1 MGNLGKNRKKFLALA
16 IALSLQ
22 MQAVI
27 PCYAAVTAEA
37 GGANVN
43 GNIINIVKPDSNGL
57 SHNKFTDFNVAGNG
71 IVFNNHTGSAQYNS
85 QLAGALNANANLQG
99 NAAKL
104 ILTEVTG
111 TGKTNLN
118 GMLEIA
124 GTKADLVIAN
134 PNGIVGKGFGFINV
148 GRATLTTGVPDW
160 GADGKLN
167 GFSVAKGTIDIQNAG
182 LTEDQR
188 TDYRPDKLDIM
199 ASAIKINDELWA
211 NEAINVVA
219 GSNEVKY
226 NADGS
231 LEVQK
236 TTATA
241 EKPQVAL
248 DVAALGGMYAG
259 RIMLVGTE
267 KGLGMNIGGNLK
279 AQENLSITND
289 GRIVF
294 TKNAGSNNSA
304 DGLPNKD
311 YTYLTSDGTVMVSST
326 EDIENSGVITA
337 QKDMTL
343 TVGGKLTN
351 SGTLE
356 AGAAYTAEEEE
367 ENPKFL
373 QDAAALRI
381 TADEIA
387 NSGNINASSILHVAS
402 AKAINNDGYM
412 HSSGEASIS
421 AGGILSGSGSIGA
434 KSSVNVTAD
443 KLTLNKN
450 NIYTIGADGKINNTT
465 GVSITEINPDKPVIP
480 ATPNP
485 EALREAEDF
494 KAPALPDIAQASG
507 VAATVKK
514 DKISD
519 DDLDLVA
526 DANANGK
533 YKPIIDKAANGVDLV
548 QIAEVNGNGVS
559 RNLYSDFNIKSTGL
573 ILNNATTYTKTELGG
588 YIDRNMF
595 LAGKGARVILNEV
608 TSSNASTL
616 SGYLEVAGNKASVVI
631 ANVNG
636 ISVNGLGFIN
646 TDNVVLSTGAV
657 TNWADGSF
665 KFSDNKGDM
674 IIAGDGL
681 NARNPK
687 QLEIFTSNLQVD
699 QSEVYTNELHI
710 SADGLLQNTGKI
722 AATENMHINAGALKN
737 SSLGYIEA
745 QKNLTATVSGDVEQ
759 DKATLKAG
767 EALKVSAA
775 KLSNT
780 NNSLISAG
788 NDADINIAASI
799 SNNKSIIL
807 AGNDLDVRA
816 ADFIN
821 QDTALVNYG
830 QNGTLAVANRF
841 ANDGATISTDSNNAL
856 TKITTTDFSNTNK
869 GAFVSKGSLQLEAS
883 NTLNNN
889 YANIYVSGDGEI
901 KAGML
906 LNSNLANLHTGGDA
920 KITADTMRS
929 SKASVDV
936 QGNLEADLGSFTNQ
950 DSAYFGV
957 GKNAAINTSN
967 DFTNKDLGNI
977 FVTKDLTINSIGDFL
992 NEDGLIA
999 VGASGTISAT
1009 NITNQ
1014 NKAGVKQGSL
1024 INAAGDL
1031 SLTAEDT
1038 VLNRSSDIE
1047 SEGNISIKAKNL
1059 VNKKEI
1065 FETSFKESHE
1075 DISYKI
1081 PHLNAPNYYDAV
1093 RKFDRQIL
1101 TAQIDK
1107 ETADANIIASGN
1119 IKIDLDKDL
1128 TNHYSKIKAGK
1139 NLTVNAG
1146 GTVENVGYQGTIHY
1160 YDRGNDYHY
1169 WKYKKHRRMHIRC
1182 RWVYGTTVIP
1192 YYDHTMRDEEGTDSE
1207 RLSLLSGVSGVKIYA
1222 TDIVNRTHQAK
1233 GKVGDLPESDAY
1245 FKTDADKHLTDE
1257 TLYKE
1262 KQDVSTSVEGK
1273 ADDKAAAGK
1282 DNNTGDKMT
1291 DISSLHINSKIFK
1304 LTDDATAKYLI
1315 ETNKKFAD
1323 YHEFLSSD
1331 YLLERVKADPE
1342 KVGKRL
1348 GDGYFE
1354 QQFVLQQIGTLT
1366 GKKYLGDYGSD
1377 MEQFAALMNAGA
1389 VIAEEMNLKVGVAL
1403 TAEQMASLT
1412 TDIVWLVEEV
1422 VNGQKVLVPEVFLA
1436 QVRSEDLRP
1445 DGALIVGGEVE
1456 LYSKQDIKN
1465 MGNIKSDGT
1474 VALRAENVSNKGDI
1488 ASENLAVKAEKNIT
1502 NSGTMR
1508 AKADALLQAEN
1519 ITNEATVS
1527 KKQYKEL
1534 NQKKLEATGSIS
1546 AGQNLT
1552 LEAGKNITNKGANLT
1567 AGKDLTLNAND
1578 VDIVTVANEKHVAV
1592 AYGSSSAEIH
1602 DVQHQQSA
1610 LSGENIRLNT
1620 KKDISIAGGV
1630 LSAKNDVAL
1639 NAKGDVNI
1647 NAVKDLYSEES
1658 EVGNRGGSYY
1668 NHNKQ
1673 VDEAVKGTTIA
1684 AKNDIS
1690 IASGKDINI
1699 KGSNVA
1705 SEAGKADLA
1714 AENNINIANA
1724 TEYHECLHEE
1734 HNKVSG
1740 LLSSKTTDIYD
1751 YSRQNTVV
1759 GSNVSAGEIA
1769 ISSKKDTN
1777 LTGSN
1782 VVADNDVSVKTGGNL
1797 NIGSAE
1803 QTSESEYIKS
1813 VKKSGILSGGGLGF
1827 TIGKEKQKDQYA
1839 NQNTE
1844 QVGSTVGSVKGN
1856 VNLDADKAANVKG
1869 STVVAGKDI
1878 NITGENVKI
1887 ENSDSIYN
1895 AQEKHEFKRTGL
1907 SVSVG
1912 GEAVNKVN
1920 EVVNHVERANQ
1931 VNDKR
1936 LAALHGYK
1944 AIESV
1949 EKNIGMLKDAVK
1961 NPSQGLSLNVSVGSS
1976 QSRIESKST
1985 TVVANGSNVKAAGD
1999 VKITST
2005 EKDIN
2010 ITGSNVEGKDVTLN
2024 AKENLN
2030 ITASKN
2036 TNKTEQ
2042 NSKSSS
2048 ASVGVGFDIAT
2059 GQVSSVTISGSKSKG
2074 EVDANS
2080 TSYNESTVKADKK
2093 LDFTSA
2099 KDTNIKGGNL
2109 SGEKIAGNVGG
2120 DLNIESKQDKNSYK
2134 EKNSSAGFGVGIDL
2148 SGKNKNDGIATTD
2161 KKDKASNADKT
2172 GIFGSATKSN
2182 VDSNYESVTNQSGI
2196 YAGKEGFDIRVEA
2209 NTDLKGGIISS
2220 EAEKDKNKISTGTLT
2235 YEDIKNKAEYEAGSI
2250 GINVDTSKNAKNKDA
2265 GVTPN
2270 IGVGAK
2276 DDAES
2281 VTKATVSEGEIEIR
2295 DKGHQKQDLKDLNRD
2310 TQNSLNK
2317 LGEIFDKTKVE
2328 ERQELAGLFGEI
2340 AYKAV
2345 GDLAIKNGWQ
2355 EGSAEKNALHALV
2368 GGIMSEL
2375 TNSGFLAGA
2384 SGAMINEIIQDK
2396 LRDMFKD
2403 NPAMHQWASALIGGV
2418 VAQVA
2423 ADNAQVGSA
2432 TASSGTKNN
2441 YLTHEQLEKYNSE
2454 IEAIEKDDSLTE
2466 EEKKDA
2472 KKIIDLKYDL
2482 ISALQDR
2489 EWLSRFN
2496 SKINVI
2502 QLKNGEYEIKG
2513 ETFYVGYNKDGSPA
2527 FLSTGTTYGIKD
2539 DNLNDLLQKIIPG
2552 DKIQFPDGSKFYIQP
2567 NGQLFEEDNVG
2578 FLMPFKMISFD
2589 TNAVVDKRNMFV
2601 YDATIS
2607 SNLKNDAGELI
2618 TGVASSIGGLLAGYE
2633 LAKLAITSGND
2644 SGILVGAIVVAMNA
2658 NELVISGTSGY
2669 KNLFNH
2675 NISTVN
2681 FIKDSVLAGSEN
2693 EKIYNSL
2700 NTATQMIGIIGDC
2713 QQFYKL
2719 IEEGK
2724 LRNIDWDKIIYDKK
2738 ERDELTSILNSYNL
2752 GLDIKTVGDILNK

>member
-22 MQAVI
+22 MQAVM

-182 LTEDQR
+182 LTEDRR

-199 ASAIKINDELWA
+199 ARAIKINDELWA

-236 TTATA
+236 TSATA

-294 TKNAGSNNSA
+294 TKNSGSSSNA
-304 DGLPNKD
+304 TDGLQNQD
-311 YTYLTSDGTVMVSST
+311 YTSLTSDGTVMVSST

-434 KSSVNVTAD
+434 KSSVNVQAD

-485 EALREAEDF
+485 EAPREAEDF

-519 DDLDLVA
+519 NDIDLVA

-573 ILNNATTYTKTELGG
+573 ILNNATKYTKTELGG

-616 SGYLEVAGNKASVVI
+616 NGYLEVAGNKASVVI
-631 ANVNG
+631 ANANG

-657 TNWADGSF
+657 TNWADGNL
-665 KFSDNKGDM
+665 KFGNNKGDM

-681 NARNPK
+681 NARTPK
-687 QLEIFTSNLQVD
+687 QLEIFTNNLQVD
-699 QSEVYTNELHI
+699 KSEVYTNELHI

-745 QKNLTATVSGDVEQ
+745 QKNLTAAVSGDVEL

-767 EALKVSAA
+767 NNLQLRANALK
-775 KLSNT
+775 NT
-780 NNSLISAG
+780 NNSLLSAA

-830 QNGTLAVANRF
+830 QNGTLAVANKF
-841 ANDGATISTDSNNAL
+841 ANDGATISADGSSAL
-856 TKITTTDFSNTNK
+856 TKITATDFSNTNK
-869 GAFVSKGSLQLEAS
+869 GVFISKGSLQLEAS

-906 LNSNLANLHTGGDA
+906 LNSNLANLHTGRDA
-920 KITADTMRS
+920 KITANS
-929 SKASVDV
+929 LQNSKASVDV
-936 QGNLEADLGSFTNQ
+936 QGNMEADLGSLTNQ
-950 DSAYFGV
+950 DSAYLGV
-957 GKNAAINTSN
+957 GKNAVINTSN
-967 DFTNKDLGNI
+967 DFINKDLGNI

-992 NEDGLIA
+992 NEDGLVAI
-999 VGASGTISAT
+999 GGSGTISAN

-1014 NKAGVKQGSL
+1014 NKVGVKQGSL
-1024 INAAGDL
+1024 INAVGDL

-1119 IKIDLDKDL
+1119 INIDLDKDL

-1169 WKYKKHRRMHIRC
+1169 WKYKKHRRMHVRC

-1207 RLSLLSGVSGVKIYA
+1207 RLSLLSGVGGVKINA
-1222 TDIVNRTHQAK
+1222 ADIVNKTHQAK

-1257 TLYKE
+1257 KLYKE

-1282 DNNTGDKMT
+1282 DNNTGDKMM

-1389 VIAEEMNLKVGVAL
+1389 VVAEAMDLKVGVAL

-1422 VNGQKVLVPEVFLA
+1422 VNGEKVLVPEVFLA
-1436 QVRSEDLRP
+1436 HVRSEDLRP

-1488 ASENLAVKAEKNIT
+1488 AGKNLKIKAEKNIT

-1508 AKADALLQAEN
+1508 AKANALLQAEN

-1552 LEAGKNITNKGANLT
+1552 LEAGNSITNRGANLT
-1567 AGKDLTLNAND
+1567 AGKDLSLNAENI
-1578 VDIVTVANEKHVAV
+1578 DIVTVAKEKHVAV

-1610 LSGENIRLNT
+1610 LSGENIRLNA
-1620 KKDISIAGGV
+1620 KKDISIAGGI
-1630 LSAKNDVAL
+1630 LSAKNDVEL
-1639 NAKGDVNI
+1639 NAKGDVNLT
-1647 NAVKDLYSEES
+1647 AGKDLYSEES

-1690 IASGKDINI
+1690 IASGNDINI

-1714 AENNINIANA
+1714 AENNINIANE
-1724 TEYHECLHEE
+1724 TEYHERLHEY
-1734 HNKVSG
+1734 HSKVSG
-1740 LLSSKTTDIYD
+1740 VLSSKTTDIYD
-1751 YSRQNTVV
+1751 YSKQNTVV
-1759 GSNVSAGEIA
+1759 GSNVSAGELA
-1769 ISSKKDTN
+1769 MSSKKDTN
-1777 LTGSN
+1777 ITGSN
-1782 VVADNDVSVKTGGNL
+1782 VVADNDVNVKTGGNL

-1813 VKKSGILSGGGLGF
+1813 VKKSGVFAGGGLGF

-1878 NITGENVKI
+1878 NITGENVSI
-1887 ENSDSIYN
+1887 ENSNSIYN

-1944 AIESV
+1944 AVESV
-1949 EKNIGMLKDAVK
+1949 EKNIGMIKDAVK
-1961 NPSQGLSLNVSVGSS
+1961 NPSQGLSLSVSVGSS
-1976 QSRIESKST
+1976 QSRSESKST
-1985 TVVANGSNVKAAGD
+1985 TVVANGSNVKAVGD

-2005 EKDIN
+2005 KKDID
-2010 ITGSNVEGKDVTLN
+2010 ITGSNVEGKDVTFN

-2036 TNKTEQ
+2036 TNNTEQ
-2042 NSKSSS
+2042 SSKSSS
-2048 ASVGVGFDIAT
+2048 ASVGASLELGK
-2059 GQVSSVTISGSKSKG
+2059 GPSYSISGSMSKG
-2074 EVDANS
+2074 EVSANG
-2080 TSYNESTVKADKK
+2080 TTYNESTVTANKDLSFA
-2093 LDFTSA
+2093 SGN
-2099 KDTNIKGGNL
+2099 DTNIKGGML
-2109 SGEKIAGNVGG
+2109 SGEKVTGNVGG
-2120 DLNIESKQDKNSYK
+2120 DLKIESKQDSNSYK
-2134 EKNSSAGFGVGIDL
+2134 ETNKSVGASIGL
-2148 SGKNKNDGIATTD
+2148 GSNKAISGSVSVGKI
-2161 KKDKASNADKT
+2161 
-2172 GIFGSATKSN
+2172 
-2182 VDSNYESVTNQSGI
+2182 DSNYNSVTDQSGI
-2196 YAGKEGFDIRVEA
+2196 YAGKDGFYIRVED

-2220 EAEKDKNKISTGTLT
+2220 TADADKNKISTGTLT
-2235 YEDIKNKAEYEAGSI
+2235 FEDIQNKADYKAGGA
-2250 GINVDTSKNAKNKDA
+2250 GIKVNKNN
-2265 GVTPN
+2265 
-2270 IGVGAK
+2270 
-2276 DDAES
+2276 DAEYNEKGITPDIGMPAS
-2281 VTKATVSEGEIEIR
+2281 GEAESTTKATISKGTIEIR
-2295 DKGHQKQDLKDLNRD
+2295 DKENQKQDINKLNRD
-2310 TQNSLNK
+2310 NANSLNK
-2317 LGEIFDKTKVE
+2317 LGEIFDKTKIE
-2328 ERQELAGLFGEI
+2328 ERQELANLFGEL
-2340 AYKAV
+2340 AYNEIHK
-2345 GDLAIKNGWQ
+2345 LADKNGWK
-2355 EGSAEKNALHALV
+2355 EGSPEKNALHALV

-2375 TNSGFLAGA
+2375 TGNGFLAGA
-2384 SGAMINEIIQDK
+2384 SASAINEMVQKKLSEQFEGEPDK
-2396 LRDMFKD
+2396 
-2403 NPAMHQWASALIGGV
+2403 HQWASAIIGGV
-2418 VAQVA
+2418 VSQIVA
-2423 ADNAQVGSA
+2423 GNVQAGTS
-2432 TASSGTKNN
+2432 TAASGTKNN
-2441 YLTHEQLEKYNSE
+2441 YLFRDQIELKERELS
-2454 IEAIEKDDSLTE
+2454 EAIARGASDE
-2466 EEKKDA
+2466 
-2472 KKIIDLKYDL
+2472 
-2482 ISALQDR
+2482 
-2489 EWLSRFN
+2489 
-2496 SKINVI
+2496 
-2502 QLKNGEYEIKG
+2502 EIK
-2513 ETFYVGYNKDGSPA
+2513 A
-2527 FLSTGTTYGIKD
+2527 I
-2539 DNLNDLLQKIIPG
+2539 NDK
-2552 DKIQFPDGSKFYIQP
+2552 
-2567 NGQLFEEDNVG
+2567 
-2578 FLMPFKMISFD
+2578 
-2589 TNAVVDKRNMFV
+2589 
-2601 YDATIS
+2601 
-2607 SNLKNDAGELI
+2607 
-2618 TGVASSIGGLLAGYE
+2618 
-2633 LAKLAITSGND
+2633 
-2644 SGILVGAIVVAMNA
+2644 
-2658 NELVISGTSGY
+2658 
-2669 KNLFNH
+2669 
-2675 NISTVN
+2675 
-2681 FIKDSVLAGSEN
+2681 
-2693 EKIYNSL
+2693 
-2700 NTATQMIGIIGDC
+2700 
-2713 QQFYKL
+2713 
-2719 IEEGK
+2719 
-2724 LRNIDWDKIIYDKK
+2724 WDKIDQAQDEAIDALGYPIGNIADGSIENDYEAKK
-2738 ERDELTSILNSYNL
+2738 SILKYAQDKLFADKSLVALKSTLGNSVIDMSMSLIDDATKDKIYQNL
-2752 GLDIKTVGDILNK
+2752 KQNIKINANSQGLPNLNYVVEIEPGSNFVMKGVAKLGVCNIGKTAYSIYLNTDKYKNEQDRAIAGTIDIIGLGATVGIGVLASSVGAPTMVIIVGGVVVGYAVDTASATIKESIIGY

>member
-22 MQAVI
+22 MQAVM

-57 SHNKFTDFNVAGNG
+57 SHNKFTDFNVAANG

-85 QLAGALNANANLQG
+85 HLAGALNANANLQG

-199 ASAIKINDELWA
+199 ARAIKINDELWA

-226 NADGS
+226 NTDGS

-289 GRIVF
+289 GKIVF
-294 TKNAGSNNSA
+294 TKNAGSNNTA
-304 DGLPNKD
+304 DGLSNKD
-311 YTYLTSDGTVMVSST
+311 YTSLTSDGTVMVSST

-373 QDAAALRI
+373 QEAAKLRI
-381 TADEIA
+381 TADEIT
-387 NSGNINASSILHVAS
+387 NSGNINASKILDVTS
-402 AKAINNDGYM
+402 TKAINNDGYM

-434 KSSVNVTAD
+434 KSSVNVQAD
-443 KLTLNKN
+443 KVTLNKN

-485 EALREAEDF
+485 EAPREAEDF

-519 DDLDLVA
+519 NDLDLVA

-573 ILNNATTYTKTELGG
+573 ILNNATKYTKTELGG

-616 SGYLEVAGNKASVVI
+616 NGYLEVAGNKASVVI
-631 ANVNG
+631 ANANG

-657 TNWADGSF
+657 TNWADGNL
-665 KFSDNKGDM
+665 KFGNNKGDM
-674 IIAGDGL
+674 LIAGDGL

-687 QLEIFTSNLQVD
+687 QLEIFTNNLQVD
-699 QSEVYTNELHI
+699 KSEVYTNELHI

-722 AATENMHINAGALKN
+722 AATENMQINAGTLKN

-745 QKNLTATVSGDVEQ
+745 QKNLTAAVSGDVEQ

-767 EALKVSAA
+767 EALSVSAA

-807 AGNDLDVRA
+807 AGNDLDVKA

-830 QNGTLAVANRF
+830 QNGTLAVANKF
-841 ANDGATISTDSNNAL
+841 ANDGATISADGSSAL
-856 TKITTTDFSNTNK
+856 TKITATDFSNTNK

-889 YANIYVSGDGEI
+889 CSNIYVSGDGEI

-906 LNSNLANLHTGGDA
+906 LNSNLANLHTGRDA
-920 KITADTMRS
+920 KITANS
-929 SKASVDV
+929 LQNSKASVDV
-936 QGNLEADLGSFTNQ
+936 QGNMEADLGSLTNQ
-950 DSAYFGV
+950 DSAYLGV
-957 GKNAAINTSN
+957 GKNAVINTSN
-967 DFTNKDLGNI
+967 NFTNKDLGNI
-977 FVTKDLTINSIGDFL
+977 FVTNDLTINSIGDFL
-992 NEDGLIA
+992 NEDGLVA
-999 VGASGTISAT
+999 VGASGTISAN

-1107 ETADANIIASGN
+1107 ETTDANIIASGN
-1119 IKIDLDKDL
+1119 INIDLDKDL

-1245 FKTDADKHLTDE
+1245 FKTDAENHLTDE
-1257 TLYKE
+1257 KLYKE

-1282 DNNTGDKMT
+1282 DNQTGDKLP

-1377 MEQFAALMNAGA
+1377 MVQFAALMNAGA
-1389 VIAEEMNLKVGVAL
+1389 VVAEAMDLKVGVAL

-1422 VNGQKVLVPEVFLA
+1422 VNGEKVLVPEVFLA

-1445 DGALIVGGEVE
+1445 DGALVVGGEVE

-1488 ASENLAVKAEKNIT
+1488 AGENLKIKAEKNIT

-1534 NQKKLEATGSIS
+1534 NQKKLESTGSIS

-1552 LEAGKNITNKGANLT
+1552 LEAGNSITNRGANLT
-1567 AGKDLTLNAND
+1567 AGKDLSLNAENI
-1578 VDIVTVANEKHVAV
+1578 DIVTVAKEKHVAV

-1630 LSAKNDVAL
+1630 LSAKNDVDL
-1639 NAKGDVNI
+1639 NAKGDVNLT
-1647 NAVKDLYSEES
+1647 AVKDLYSEES

-1705 SEAGKADLA
+1705 SEVGKADLI
-1714 AENNINIANA
+1714 AENNINIANE
-1724 TEYHECLHEE
+1724 TEYHERLHEE

-1759 GSNVSAGEIA
+1759 NSNVSAGELA

-1777 LTGSN
+1777 ITGSN

-1813 VKKSGILSGGGLGF
+1813 VKKSGVFAGGGLGF

-1878 NITGENVKI
+1878 NITGENVSI

-1907 SVSVG
+1907 SISVG

-1944 AIESV
+1944 AVESV
-1949 EKNIGMLKDAVK
+1949 EKNIGMIKDAVK

-1976 QSRIESKST
+1976 QSRSESKST

-2010 ITGSNVEGKDVTLN
+2010 IIGSNIEGKDVTLN

-2042 NSKSSS
+2042 SSKSSS
-2048 ASVGVGFDIAT
+2048 ASVGASLELGK
-2059 GQVSSVTISGSKSKG
+2059 GPSYSISGSMSKG
-2074 EVDANS
+2074 EVSANGA
-2080 TSYNESTVKADKK
+2080 TYNESNVTANKDLSFA
-2093 LDFTSA
+2093 SGN
-2099 KDTNIKGGNL
+2099 DTNIKGGKL
-2109 SGEKIAGNVGG
+2109 SGDKVTGNVGG
-2120 DLNIESKQDKNSYK
+2120 DLNIESKQDSNSYK
-2134 EKNSSAGFGVGIDL
+2134 ENNKSAGASIGLG
-2148 SGKNKNDGIATTD
+2148 SNKAI
-2161 KKDKASNADKT
+2161 S
-2172 GIFGSATKSN
+2172 GSASVGKI
-2182 VDSNYESVTNQSGI
+2182 DSNYKSVTDQSGI

-2220 EAEKDKNKISTGTLT
+2220 NADADKNKLSTGTLT
-2235 YEDIKNKAEYEAGSI
+2235 FEDIQNKADYKAGSI
-2250 GINVDTSKNAKNKDA
+2250 GINVDTSKNAKKKDA

-2270 IGVGAK
+2270 IGVGTK
-2276 DDAES
+2276 DNAES

-2295 DKGHQKQDLKDLNRD
+2295 DKGKQKQDLKDLNHD
-2310 TQNSLNK
+2310 TKNSLNK

-2355 EGSAEKNALHALV
+2355 EGSSEKNALHALV

-2384 SGAMINEIIQDK
+2384 SGAMINEMIQDK
-2396 LRDMFKD
+2396 LSDMFKD

-2418 VAQVA
+2418 VAQVVA
-2423 ADNAQVGSA
+2423 ADAQVGAA

-2441 YLTHEQLEKYNSE
+2441 YLTHEQQKKYE
-2454 IEAIEKDDSLTE
+2454 EELAAIDKDDTLTPE
-2466 EEKKDA
+2466 QKTKAKEKVDF
-2472 KKIIDLKYDL
+2472 KYSV
-2482 ISALQDR
+2482 ISVLQNR
-2489 EWLSRFN
+2489 EWYEKNKDKL
-2496 SKINVI
+2496 
-2502 QLKNGEYEIKG
+2502 QLTGKVGDLNEYEIFK
-2513 ETFYVGYNKDGSPA
+2513 EVVGVDKNGNNVELRADTKDWMIGYSRDLVEAVANIKPGDRIKFSDGSI
-2527 FLSTGTTYGIKD
+2527 Y
-2539 DNLNDLLQKIIPG
+2539 
-2552 DKIQFPDGSKFYIQP
+2552 YVQP
-2567 NGQLFEEDNVG
+2567 NGELYKEDNIG
-2578 FLMPFKMISFD
+2578 ALMPYKEISLENHDVISKREFLLGKD
-2589 TNAVVDKRNMFV
+2589 TVISDDHHEKAGQYV
-2601 YDATIS
+2601 YDFVDNIMESYTGAMTIVS
-2607 SNLKNDAGELI
+2607 AFSNSNNNIILAAELC
-2618 TGVASSIGGLLAGYE
+2618 TGVILLIHGSNESSSTFSNINHDLVDNEKMEYNVLKDLL
-2633 LAKLAITSGND
+2633 GND
-2644 SGILVGAIVVAMNA
+2644 RYDNFDSVAKVISLYGDLDKLVLASKTGRFNNINWEHLVGDDV
-2658 NELVISGTSGY
+2658 EREKL
-2669 KNLFNH
+2669 K
-2675 NISTVN
+2675 STLE
-2681 FIKDSVLAGSEN
+2681 D
-2693 EKIYNSL
+2693 
-2700 NTATQMIGIIGDC
+2700 
-2713 QQFYKL
+2713 
-2719 IEEGK
+2719 
-2724 LRNIDWDKIIYDKK
+2724 
-2738 ERDELTSILNSYNL
+2738 L
-2752 GLDIKTVGDILNK
+2752 GLVMDIKTVNDLRGKDAEDK

>member
-22 MQAVI
+22 MQAVM

-71 IVFNNHTGSAQYNS
+71 IVFNNHTGSAQYKS

-160 GADGKLN
+160 GADSKLN

-199 ASAIKINDELWA
+199 ARAIKINDELWA

-226 NADGS
+226 NTDGS

-294 TKNAGSNNSA
+294 TKNSGSSSNA
-304 DGLPNKD
+304 TDGLQNQD
-311 YTYLTSDGTVMVSST
+311 YTSLTSDGNVMVSST
-326 EDIENSGVITA
+326 EDIENSSVITA
-337 QKDMTL
+337 QKDMTM

-356 AGAAYTAEEEE
+356 AGAAYTAEDEE

-412 HSSGEASIS
+412 HSSGEVSIS
-421 AGGILSGSGSIGA
+421 AGGILSGSGSVGA

-443 KLTLNKN
+443 KISLNKK

-480 ATPNP
+480 ETPDP
-485 EALREAEDF
+485 EAPREAEDF

-507 VAATVKK
+507 VVATVKK

-548 QIAEVNGNGVS
+548 QIAEVNSNGVS

-573 ILNNATTYTKTELGG
+573 ILNNATKYTKTELGG

-616 SGYLEVAGNKASVVI
+616 NGYLEVAGNKASVVI

-674 IIAGDGL
+674 LIAGDGL
-681 NARNPK
+681 NVRTPK
-687 QLEIFTSNLQVD
+687 ELEIFTNNLQVD
-699 QSEVYTNELHI
+699 KSEVYTNELHI

-745 QKNLTATVSGDVEQ
+745 QKNLTAAVSGDVEQ

-767 EALKVSAA
+767 NNLQLRANALK
-775 KLSNT
+775 NT
-780 NNSLISAG
+780 NNSLLSAA

-830 QNGTLAVANRF
+830 QNGTLTVANRF
-841 ANDGATISTDSNNAL
+841 ANDGATISADGSSAL
-856 TKITTTDFSNTNK
+856 TKITATDFSNTNK

-889 YANIYVSGDGEI
+889 CSNIYVSGDGEI

-906 LNSNLANLHTGGDA
+906 LNSNLANLHTGRDA
-920 KITADTMRS
+920 KITANS
-929 SKASVDV
+929 LQNSKASVDV
-936 QGNLEADLGSFTNQ
+936 QGNLEADLGSLTNQ
-950 DSAYFGV
+950 DSAYLGV
-957 GKNAAINTSN
+957 GKNAVINTSN
-967 DFTNKDLGNI
+967 NFTNKNLGNI
-977 FVTKDLTINSIGDFL
+977 FVTKNLTINSIGDFL
-992 NEDGLIA
+992 NEDGLLAI
-999 VGASGTISAT
+999 GGSGTISAK

-1024 INAAGDL
+1024 INAVGDL

-1065 FETSFKESHE
+1065 FATSFKESHE

-1119 IKIDLDKDL
+1119 INIDLDKDL

-1169 WKYKKHRRMHIRC
+1169 WKYKKHRRMHIGC

-1207 RLSLLSGVSGVKIYA
+1207 RLSLLSGVSGVKINA
-1222 TDIVNRTHQAK
+1222 KDIVNKTHQAK
-1233 GKVGDLPESDAY
+1233 GKVGDLPESDDY
-1245 FKTDADKHLTDE
+1245 FKTDAENHLTDE
-1257 TLYKE
+1257 KLYKE

-1282 DNNTGDKMT
+1282 DNNTGDKMM

-1389 VIAEEMNLKVGVAL
+1389 VVAEAMDLKVGVAL
-1403 TAEQMASLT
+1403 TAEQMAILT

-1422 VNGQKVLVPEVFLA
+1422 VNGEKVLVPEVFLA

-1488 ASENLAVKAEKNIT
+1488 AGENLKIKAENNIT
-1502 NSGTMR
+1502 NSGAMR
-1508 AKADALLQAEN
+1508 AKVDALLKAEN
-1519 ITNEATVS
+1519 IANEAIVS
-1527 KKQYKEL
+1527 EKQYKEL

-1552 LEAGKNITNKGANLT
+1552 LEAGNSITNRGANLT
-1567 AGKDLTLNAND
+1567 AGKNLTLNADD
-1578 VDIVTVANEKHVAV
+1578 VDIVTVAKEKHVAV

-1620 KKDISIAGGV
+1620 KKDISIAGGI
-1630 LSAKNDVAL
+1630 LSAKNDVDL
-1639 NAKGDVNI
+1639 NAKGDVNLT
-1647 NAVKDLYSEES
+1647 AVKDLYSEES

-1705 SEAGKADLA
+1705 SEAGKADLI
-1714 AENNINIANA
+1714 AENNINIANE
-1724 TEYHECLHEE
+1724 TEYHERLHEE

-1751 YSRQNTVV
+1751 YSKQNTVV
-1759 GSNVSAGEIA
+1759 SSNVSAGEIA

-1777 LTGSN
+1777 IAGSN

-1803 QTSESEYIKS
+1803 QTSESEYRKS
-1813 VKKSGILSGGGLGF
+1813 VKKSGVFAGGGLGF

-1856 VNLDADKAANVKG
+1856 VNLNADKAANVKG
-1869 STVVAGKDI
+1869 SSVVAAKDI
-1878 NITGENVKI
+1878 NITGENVSI

-1912 GEAVNKVN
+1912 GGYVDVVNNAANSVKHAADVEDKRLGALVVVKGYKDADKAIKNIKGNGGGKVN
-1920 EVVNHVERANQ
+1920 EN
-1931 VNDKR
+1931 
-1936 LAALHGYK
+1936 
-1944 AIESV
+1944 
-1949 EKNIGMLKDAVK
+1949 
-1961 NPSQGLSLNVSVGSS
+1961 LSINVSIGTTK
-1976 QSRIESKST
+1976 SRSESKST
-1985 TVVANGSNVKAAGD
+1985 TVVANGSEVKAGGD
-1999 VKITST
+1999 VSIVST
-2005 EKDIN
+2005 KKDIN

-2030 ITASKN
+2030 IIASEN
-2036 TNKTEQ
+2036 TNNTEQ
-2042 NSKSSS
+2042 SSKSSS
-2048 ASVGVGFDIAT
+2048 ASVGASMELGK
-2059 GQVSSVTISGSKSKG
+2059 GPSYSISGSMSKG
-2074 EVDANS
+2074 EVSANG
-2080 TSYNESTVKADKK
+2080 TTFNESNVTANKDLSFA
-2093 LDFTSA
+2093 SG
-2099 KDTNIKGGNL
+2099 KDTNIKGGKL
-2109 SGEKIAGNVGG
+2109 SGEKVTGNVGN
-2120 DLNIESKQDKNSYK
+2120 DLNIESKQDSNSYK
-2134 EKNSSAGFGVGIDL
+2134 ENNKSVGASVGL
-2148 SGKNKNDGIATTD
+2148 GSNKAV
-2161 KKDKASNADKT
+2161 S
-2172 GIFGSATKSN
+2172 GSASVGKI
-2182 VDSNYESVTNQSGI
+2182 DSNYKSVTDQSGI

-2220 EAEKDKNKISTGTLT
+2220 TADADKNKLSTGTLT
-2235 YEDIKNKAEYEAGSI
+2235 FEDIQNKADYKAGSI
-2250 GINVDTSKNAKNKDA
+2250 GINVDTSKNAKKKDA

-2295 DKGHQKQDLKDLNRD
+2295 DKGNQKQDLKDLNRD
-2310 TQNSLNK
+2310 TKNSLNK

-2345 GDLAIKNGWQ
+2345 GDLAIKHGWQ

-2384 SGAMINEIIQDK
+2384 SGAMINEMIQDK
-2396 LRDMFKD
+2396 LSDMFKD

-2418 VAQVA
+2418 VAQVVA
-2423 ADNAQVGSA
+2423 ADAQVGAS

-2441 YLTHEQLEKYNSE
+2441 YLTHEQQKKYE
-2454 IEAIEKDDSLTE
+2454 EELAAIDKDDTLTPEQKDKAKEKVDFKYSVISVLQNREWYEKNKDKLQLTGKVGDLNEYEIFKEVVGVDKNGNNVELRADTKDWMIGYSRDLVEAVANIKPGDRIKFSDGSIYYVQPNGELYKEDSIGALMPYKEISLEDHNVISKRESLLGKDTVISDDHH
-2466 EEKKDA
+2466 EKA
-2472 KKIIDLKYDL
+2472 GQYVYDL
-2482 ISALQDR
+2482 IDNIMESTGGIKTTISAFSNNNNIVFVAELAAGIILVVHGSNELNYTFSNIKHDLVDNEKKESNVLKDLLGNDR
-2489 EWLSRFN
+2489 YDNFDSVAKVISLYGDLDKLVLASKTGRFN
-2496 SKINVI
+2496 NINW
-2502 QLKNGEYEIKG
+2502 EH
-2513 ETFYVGYNKDGSPA
+2513 
-2527 FLSTGTTYGIKD
+2527 
-2539 DNLNDLLQKIIPG
+2539 
-2552 DKIQFPDGSKFYIQP
+2552 
-2567 NGQLFEEDNVG
+2567 
-2578 FLMPFKMISFD
+2578 
-2589 TNAVVDKRNMFV
+2589 
-2601 YDATIS
+2601 
-2607 SNLKNDAGELI
+2607 
-2618 TGVASSIGGLLAGYE
+2618 
-2633 LAKLAITSGND
+2633 
-2644 SGILVGAIVVAMNA
+2644 LVGDDL
-2658 NELVISGTSGY
+2658 EREKL
-2669 KNLFNH
+2669 K
-2675 NISTVN
+2675 STLE
-2681 FIKDSVLAGSEN
+2681 D
-2693 EKIYNSL
+2693 
-2700 NTATQMIGIIGDC
+2700 
-2713 QQFYKL
+2713 
-2719 IEEGK
+2719 
-2724 LRNIDWDKIIYDKK
+2724 
-2738 ERDELTSILNSYNL
+2738 L
-2752 GLDIKTVGDILNK
+2752 GLVMDIKTMNDLRGKDAEDK

>member
-1 MGNLGKNRKKFLALA
+1 MGNVGKNRKKFLALA

-22 MQAVI
+22 LQAVM

-85 QLAGALNANANLQG
+85 HLAGALNANANLQG

-148 GRATLTTGVPDW
+148 GRATLTTGMPDW
-160 GADGKLN
+160 GADGELN

-199 ASAIKINDELWA
+199 ARAIKINDELWA

-219 GSNEVKY
+219 GSNDVRY
-226 NADGS
+226 NTDGS

-294 TKNAGSNNSA
+294 TKNAGSSNTA
-304 DGLPNKD
+304 DGLSNKD
-311 YTYLTSDGTVMVSST
+311 YTSLTSDGNVMVSST
-326 EDIENSGVITA
+326 EDIENSSVITA

-434 KSSVNVTAD
+434 KSSVNVQAD

-485 EALREAEDF
+485 EAPREAEDF
-494 KAPALPDIAQASG
+494 KAPALPDVAQAPG

-519 DDLDLVA
+519 NDLALVA

-573 ILNNATTYTKTELGG
+573 ILNNATKYTKTELGG

-616 SGYLEVAGNKASVVI
+616 NGYLEVAGNKASVVI
-631 ANVNG
+631 ANANG

-657 TNWADGSF
+657 TNWADGNL
-665 KFSDNKGDM
+665 KFGNNKGDM
-674 IIAGDGL
+674 LIAGDGL
-681 NARNPK
+681 NARTPK
-687 QLEIFTSNLQVD
+687 QLEIFTNNMQVD
-699 QSEVYTNELHI
+699 KSEVYTNELHI
-710 SADGLLQNTGKI
+710 SADGLLQNNGKI
-722 AATENMHINAGALKN
+722 AATENMQINAGTLKN

-745 QKNLTATVSGDVEQ
+745 QKNLTAAVSGDVEQ
-759 DKATLKAG
+759 EKATLKAG
-767 EALKVSAA
+767 EALSVSAA

-780 NNSLISAG
+780 NNSLLSAG

-807 AGNDLDVRA
+807 AGNDLDVKA

-830 QNGTLAVANRF
+830 QNGTLAVANKF
-841 ANDGATISTDSNNAL
+841 ANDGATISADGSSAL
-856 TKITTTDFSNTNK
+856 TKITATDFSNTNK

-936 QGNLEADLGSFTNQ
+936 QGNLEADLGSLTNQ
-950 DSAYFGV
+950 DSAYFGI
-957 GKNAAINTSN
+957 GKNAVINTSN

-992 NEDGLIA
+992 NEDGLVA
-999 VGASGTISAT
+999 VGASGTISAN

-1031 SLTAEDT
+1031 SLNAQDT
-1038 VLNRSSDIE
+1038 VMNRSSDIE

-1065 FETSFKESHE
+1065 FETSFKESRE

-1119 IKIDLDKDL
+1119 INIDLDKDL

-1207 RLSLLSGVSGVKIYA
+1207 RLSLLSGVSGVKINA
-1222 TDIVNRTHQAK
+1222 ADIVNRTHQAK

-1245 FKTDADKHLTDE
+1245 FKTDAENHLTDE
-1257 TLYKE
+1257 KLYKE
-1262 KQDVSTSVEGK
+1262 KQDVSTSVDGK

-1282 DNNTGDKMT
+1282 DNQTGDKLP
-1291 DISSLHINSKIFK
+1291 DISSLRINSKIFK

-1354 QQFVLQQIGTLT
+1354 QQLVLQQIGTLT

-1389 VIAEEMNLKVGVAL
+1389 VVAEAMDLKVGVAL

-1422 VNGQKVLVPEVFLA
+1422 VNGEKVLVPEVFLA

-1465 MGNIKSDGT
+1465 MGNIRSDGT

-1488 ASENLAVKAEKNIT
+1488 AGENLKIKAEKNIT

-1508 AKADALLQAEN
+1508 AKVDALLQAEN
-1519 ITNEATVS
+1519 IANEATVS
-1527 KKQYKEL
+1527 EKQYKEL

-1552 LEAGKNITNKGANLT
+1552 LDAGNSITNKGANLT
-1567 AGKDLTLNAND
+1567 AGKKLTLNAND

-1610 LSGENIRLNT
+1610 LSGENIRLNA
-1620 KKDISIAGGV
+1620 KRDISIAGGI
-1630 LSAKNDVAL
+1630 LSTKNDVEL
-1639 NAKGDVNI
+1639 NAKGDVNLT
-1647 NAVKDLYSEES
+1647 AVKDLYSEES

-1673 VDEAVKGTTIA
+1673 VDEAVKGTTVA

-1705 SEAGKADLA
+1705 SEAGKADLI

-1724 TEYHECLHEE
+1724 TEYHERLHEE

-1751 YSRQNTVV
+1751 YSKQNTVV
-1759 GSNVSAGEIA
+1759 GSNVSAGELA

-1777 LTGSN
+1777 ITGSN

-1813 VKKSGILSGGGLGF
+1813 VKKSGIFAGGGLGF

-1869 STVVAGKDI
+1869 SSVVAGKDI
-1878 NITGENVKI
+1878 NITGENVSI
-1887 ENSDSIYN
+1887 ENSNSVYN

-1912 GEAVNKVN
+1912 GAYVN
-1920 EVVNHVERANQ
+1920 VVNNAANSVKHATDVE
-1931 VNDKR
+1931 DKR
-1936 LAALHGYK
+1936 LGALVAIKGYK
-1944 AIESV
+1944 DADKAI
-1949 EKNIGMLKDAVK
+1949 KNIKGNGGGKVTE
-1961 NPSQGLSLNVSVGSS
+1961 NLSINVSLGTTK
-1976 QSRIESKST
+1976 SKSESNSIT
-1985 TVVANGSNVKAAGD
+1985 TVANASEVKAGGD
-1999 VKITST
+1999 VNVTST
-2005 EKDIN
+2005 KKDIN

-2024 AKENLN
+2024 AKETLN
-2030 ITASKN
+2030 ITASET
-2036 TNKTEQ
+2036 TNKLKQ

-2048 ASVGVGFDIAT
+2048 ASVGASLELGK
-2059 GQVSSVTISGSKSKG
+2059 GPSYSISGSMSKG
-2074 EVDANS
+2074 EVSANG
-2080 TSYNESTVKADKK
+2080 TTFNESNVTANKDLSFA
-2093 LDFTSA
+2093 SG
-2099 KDTNIKGGNL
+2099 KDTNIKGGML
-2109 SGEKIAGNVGG
+2109 SGEKVTGNVGN
-2120 DLNIESKQDKNSYK
+2120 DLNIESKQDSNSYK
-2134 EKNSSAGFGVGIDL
+2134 ENNKSAGASIGLG
-2148 SGKNKNDGIATTD
+2148 SNKAI
-2161 KKDKASNADKT
+2161 S
-2172 GIFGSATKSN
+2172 GSAS
-2182 VDSNYESVTNQSGI
+2182 VGRIDSKYESVTDQSGI
-2196 YAGKEGFDIRVEA
+2196 YAGKDGFEINVGE

-2220 EAEKDKNKISTGTLT
+2220 TADADKNKLSTGTLT
-2235 YEDIKNKAEYEAGSI
+2235 FEDIQNKADYKAGGA
-2250 GINVDTSKNAKNKDA
+2250 GIKVNKNN
-2265 GVTPN
+2265 
-2270 IGVGAK
+2270 
-2276 DDAES
+2276 DAEYNEKGITPDIGMPAS
-2281 VTKATVSEGEIEIR
+2281 GEAESMTKATISKGTIEIR
-2295 DKGHQKQDLKDLNRD
+2295 DKENQKQDINKLNRD
-2310 TQNSLNK
+2310 NANSLNK
-2317 LGEIFDKTKVE
+2317 LGEIFDKTKIE
-2328 ERQELAGLFGEI
+2328 ERQELANLFGEL
-2340 AYKAV
+2340 AYNEIHYMDGSNEQKA
-2345 GDLAIKNGWQ
+2345 LY
-2355 EGSAEKNALHALV
+2355 HAVV
-2368 GGIMSEL
+2368 GGIMSKL
-2375 TNSGFLAGA
+2375 TSGDFLAGA
-2384 SGAMINEIIQDK
+2384 SAAGINKLVIEEVKKAANYEPDKMQWVSAALGAVVAEFVSGNAQ
-2396 LRDMFKD
+2396 
-2403 NPAMHQWASALIGGV
+2403 AGASA
-2418 VAQVA
+2418 A
-2423 ADNAQVGSA
+2423 A
-2432 TASSGTKNN
+2432 SGTKNN
-2441 YLTHEQLEKYNSE
+2441 EVADIIFNPKRVLNGYGEGLKDRGIEEIEDISAIVSDPLGTLNEMYQFLQAVYEEPSLANEIKEQFVDVFNERLDKFENGTAEETGYELGRISVDIASLCVASGSSKILTKFPRVGKIVSSLEKYTAKSISTTKLTND
-2454 IEAIEKDDSLTE
+2454 IVYIGDSLW
-2466 EEKKDA
+2466 EKGAFKRGQ
-2472 KKIIDLKYDL
+2472 IIDK
-2482 ISALQDR
+2482 ALGNN
-2489 EWLSRFN
+2489 L
-2496 SKINVI
+2496 
-2502 QLKNGEYEIKG
+2502 
-2513 ETFYVGYNKDGSPA
+2513 GYN
-2527 FLSTGTTYGIKD
+2527 
-2539 DNLNDLLQKIIPG
+2539 
-2552 DKIQFPDGSKFYIQP
+2552 FP
-2567 NGQLFEEDNVG
+2567 
-2578 FLMPFKMISFD
+2578 
-2589 TNAVVDKRNMFV
+2589 VVDK
-2601 YDATIS
+2601 
-2607 SNLKNDAGELI
+2607 LNDR
-2618 TGVASSIGGLLAGYE
+2618 T
-2633 LAKLAITSGND
+2633 ITSIKSMD
-2644 SGILVGAIVVAMNA
+2644 LTA
-2658 NELVISGTSGY
+2658 NTYQTGRG
-2669 KNLFNH
+2669 
-2675 NISTVN
+2675 
-2681 FIKDSVLAGSEN
+2681 
-2693 EKIYNSL
+2693 IYNTL
-2700 NTATQMIGIIGDC
+2700 VKNIDTLEAFDEQTWRGVVIQAADYD
-2713 QQFYKL
+2713 YKQL
-2719 IEEGK
+2719 EVAIPKVAISKDQKDGLEEAIK
-2724 LRNIDWDKIIYDKK
+2724 YAKRRNINIKITIV
-2738 ERDELTSILNSYNL
+2738 E
-2752 GLDIKTVGDILNK
+2752 

>member
-22 MQAVI
+22 MQAVM

-182 LTEDQR
+182 LTEDRR

-199 ASAIKINDELWA
+199 ARAIKINDELWA

-236 TTATA
+236 TSATA

-294 TKNAGSNNSA
+294 TKNSGSSSNA
-304 DGLPNKD
+304 TDGLQNQD
-311 YTYLTSDGTVMVSST
+311 YTSLTSDGTVMVSST

-434 KSSVNVTAD
+434 KSSVNVQAD

-485 EALREAEDF
+485 EAPREAEDF

-519 DDLDLVA
+519 NDIDLVA

-573 ILNNATTYTKTELGG
+573 ILNNATKYTKTELGG

-616 SGYLEVAGNKASVVI
+616 NGYLEVAGNKASVVI
-631 ANVNG
+631 ANANG

-657 TNWADGSF
+657 TNWADGNL
-665 KFSDNKGDM
+665 KFGNNKGDM

-681 NARNPK
+681 NARTPK
-687 QLEIFTSNLQVD
+687 QLEIFTNNLQVD
-699 QSEVYTNELHI
+699 KSEVYTNELHI

-745 QKNLTATVSGDVEQ
+745 QKNLTAAVSGDVEL

-767 EALKVSAA
+767 NNLQLRANALK
-775 KLSNT
+775 NT
-780 NNSLISAG
+780 NNSLLSAA

-830 QNGTLAVANRF
+830 QNGTLAVANKF
-841 ANDGATISTDSNNAL
+841 ANDGATISADGSSAL
-856 TKITTTDFSNTNK
+856 TKITATDFSNTNK
-869 GAFVSKGSLQLEAS
+869 GVFISKGSLQLEAS

-906 LNSNLANLHTGGDA
+906 LNSNLANLHTGRDA
-920 KITADTMRS
+920 KITANS
-929 SKASVDV
+929 LQNSKASVDV
-936 QGNLEADLGSFTNQ
+936 QGNMEADLGSLTNQ
-950 DSAYFGV
+950 DSAYLGV
-957 GKNAAINTSN
+957 GKNAVINTSN

-992 NEDGLIA
+992 NEDGLVAI
-999 VGASGTISAT
+999 GGSGTISAN

-1014 NKAGVKQGSL
+1014 NKVGVKQGSL
-1024 INAAGDL
+1024 INAVGDL

-1119 IKIDLDKDL
+1119 INIDLDKDL

-1169 WKYKKHRRMHIRC
+1169 WKYKKHRRMHVRC

-1207 RLSLLSGVSGVKIYA
+1207 RLSLLSGVGGVKINA
-1222 TDIVNRTHQAK
+1222 ADIVNKTHQAK

-1257 TLYKE
+1257 KLYKE

-1282 DNNTGDKMT
+1282 DNNTGDKMM

-1389 VIAEEMNLKVGVAL
+1389 VVAEAMDLKVGVAL

-1422 VNGQKVLVPEVFLA
+1422 VNGEKVLVPEVFLA
-1436 QVRSEDLRP
+1436 HVRSEDLRP

-1488 ASENLAVKAEKNIT
+1488 AGKNLKIKAEKNIT

-1508 AKADALLQAEN
+1508 AKANALLQAEN

-1552 LEAGKNITNKGANLT
+1552 LEAGNSITNRGANLT
-1567 AGKDLTLNAND
+1567 AGKDLSLNAENI
-1578 VDIVTVANEKHVAV
+1578 DIVTVAKEKHVAV

-1610 LSGENIRLNT
+1610 LSGENIRLNA
-1620 KKDISIAGGV
+1620 KKDISIAGGI
-1630 LSAKNDVAL
+1630 LSAKNDVEL
-1639 NAKGDVNI
+1639 NAKGDVNLT
-1647 NAVKDLYSEES
+1647 AGKDLYSEES

-1690 IASGKDINI
+1690 IASGNDINI

-1714 AENNINIANA
+1714 AENNINIANE
-1724 TEYHECLHEE
+1724 TEYHERLHEY
-1734 HNKVSG
+1734 HSKVSG
-1740 LLSSKTTDIYD
+1740 VLSSKTPDIYD
-1751 YSRQNTVV
+1751 YSKQNTVV
-1759 GSNVSAGEIA
+1759 GSNVSAGELA
-1769 ISSKKDTN
+1769 MSSKKDTN
-1777 LTGSN
+1777 ITGSN
-1782 VVADNDVSVKTGGNL
+1782 VVADNDVNVKTGGNL

-1813 VKKSGILSGGGLGF
+1813 VKKSGVFAGGGLGF

-1878 NITGENVKI
+1878 NITGENVSI
-1887 ENSDSIYN
+1887 ENSNSIYN

-1944 AIESV
+1944 AVESV
-1949 EKNIGMLKDAVK
+1949 EKNIGMIKDAVK
-1961 NPSQGLSLNVSVGSS
+1961 NPSQGLSLSVSVGSS
-1976 QSRIESKST
+1976 QSRSESKST
-1985 TVVANGSNVKAAGD
+1985 TVVANGSNVKAVGD

-2005 EKDIN
+2005 KKDID
-2010 ITGSNVEGKDVTLN
+2010 ITGSNVEGKDVTFN

-2036 TNKTEQ
+2036 TNNTEQ
-2042 NSKSSS
+2042 SSKSSS
-2048 ASVGVGFDIAT
+2048 ASVGASLELGK
-2059 GQVSSVTISGSKSKG
+2059 GPSYSISGSMSKG
-2074 EVDANS
+2074 EVSANG
-2080 TSYNESTVKADKK
+2080 TTYNESTVTANKDLSFA
-2093 LDFTSA
+2093 SGN
-2099 KDTNIKGGNL
+2099 DTNIKGGML
-2109 SGEKIAGNVGG
+2109 SGEKVTGNVGG
-2120 DLNIESKQDKNSYK
+2120 DLKIESKQDSNSYK
-2134 EKNSSAGFGVGIDL
+2134 ETNKSVGASIGL
-2148 SGKNKNDGIATTD
+2148 GSNKAISGSVSVGKI
-2161 KKDKASNADKT
+2161 
-2172 GIFGSATKSN
+2172 
-2182 VDSNYESVTNQSGI
+2182 DSNYNSVTDQSGI
-2196 YAGKEGFDIRVEA
+2196 YAGKDGFYIRVED

-2220 EAEKDKNKISTGTLT
+2220 TADADKNKISTGTLT
-2235 YEDIKNKAEYEAGSI
+2235 FEDIQNKADYKAGGA
-2250 GINVDTSKNAKNKDA
+2250 GIKVNKNN
-2265 GVTPN
+2265 
-2270 IGVGAK
+2270 
-2276 DDAES
+2276 DAEYNEKGITPDIGMPAS
-2281 VTKATVSEGEIEIR
+2281 GEAESTTKATISKGTIEIR
-2295 DKGHQKQDLKDLNRD
+2295 DKENQKQDINKLNRD
-2310 TQNSLNK
+2310 NANSLNK
-2317 LGEIFDKTKVE
+2317 LGEIFDKTKIE
-2328 ERQELAGLFGEI
+2328 ERQELANLFGEL
-2340 AYKAV
+2340 AYNEIHK
-2345 GDLAIKNGWQ
+2345 LADKNGWK
-2355 EGSAEKNALHALV
+2355 EGSPEKNALHALV

-2375 TNSGFLAGA
+2375 TGNGFLAGA
-2384 SGAMINEIIQDK
+2384 SASAINEMVQKKLSEQFEGEPDK
-2396 LRDMFKD
+2396 
-2403 NPAMHQWASALIGGV
+2403 HQWASAIIGGV
-2418 VAQVA
+2418 VSQIVA
-2423 ADNAQVGSA
+2423 GNVQAGTS
-2432 TASSGTKNN
+2432 TAASGTKNN
-2441 YLTHEQLEKYNSE
+2441 YLFRDQIELKERELS
-2454 IEAIEKDDSLTE
+2454 EAIARGASDE
-2466 EEKKDA
+2466 
-2472 KKIIDLKYDL
+2472 
-2482 ISALQDR
+2482 
-2489 EWLSRFN
+2489 
-2496 SKINVI
+2496 
-2502 QLKNGEYEIKG
+2502 EIK
-2513 ETFYVGYNKDGSPA
+2513 A
-2527 FLSTGTTYGIKD
+2527 I
-2539 DNLNDLLQKIIPG
+2539 NDK
-2552 DKIQFPDGSKFYIQP
+2552 
-2567 NGQLFEEDNVG
+2567 
-2578 FLMPFKMISFD
+2578 
-2589 TNAVVDKRNMFV
+2589 
-2601 YDATIS
+2601 
-2607 SNLKNDAGELI
+2607 
-2618 TGVASSIGGLLAGYE
+2618 
-2633 LAKLAITSGND
+2633 
-2644 SGILVGAIVVAMNA
+2644 
-2658 NELVISGTSGY
+2658 
-2669 KNLFNH
+2669 
-2675 NISTVN
+2675 
-2681 FIKDSVLAGSEN
+2681 
-2693 EKIYNSL
+2693 
-2700 NTATQMIGIIGDC
+2700 
-2713 QQFYKL
+2713 
-2719 IEEGK
+2719 
-2724 LRNIDWDKIIYDKK
+2724 WDKIDQAQDEAIDALGYPIGNIADGSIENDYEAKK
-2738 ERDELTSILNSYNL
+2738 SILKYAQDKLFADKSLVALKSTLGNSVIDMSMSLIDDATKDKIYQNL
-2752 GLDIKTVGDILNK
+2752 KQNIKINANSQGLPNLNYVVEIEPGSNFVMKGVAKLGVCNIGKTAYSIYLNTDKYKNEQDRAIAGTIDIIGLGATVGIGVLASSVGAPTMVIIVGGVVVGYAVDTASATIKESIIGY

>member
-16 IALSLQ
+16 IALSLH
-22 MQAVI
+22 MQAVM

-57 SHNKFTDFNVAGNG
+57 SHNKFTDFNVPGNG

-85 QLAGALNANANLQG
+85 HLAGALNANANLQG

-167 GFSVAKGTIDIQNAG
+167 GFSVAKGTIDIQNAC

-199 ASAIKINDELWA
+199 ARAIKINDELWA

-226 NADGS
+226 NTDGT
-231 LEVQK
+231 LEVHK

-289 GRIVF
+289 GRIAF
-294 TKNAGSNNSA
+294 TKNAGSNNTA
-304 DGLPNKD
+304 DGLSNKD
-311 YTYLTSDGTVMVSST
+311 YTSLTSDGNVMVSST
-326 EDIENSGVITA
+326 EDIENSSVITA

-343 TVGGKLTN
+343 TVGGKLVN

-381 TADEIA
+381 TADEIT

-412 HSSGEASIS
+412 HSNGEASIS

-434 KSSVNVTAD
+434 GSSVNVTAD
-443 KLTLNKN
+443 KISLNKK

-480 ATPNP
+480 ETPNP
-485 EALREAEDF
+485 EAQREAEDF

-519 DDLDLVA
+519 NDLDLVA

-573 ILNNATTYTKTELGG
+573 ILNNATKYTKTELGG

-616 SGYLEVAGNKASVVI
+616 NGYLEVAGNKASVVI
-631 ANVNG
+631 ANANG

-646 TDNVVLSTGAV
+646 TDNVVLSTGAL
-657 TNWADGSF
+657 TNWADGNL
-665 KFSDNKGDM
+665 KFGNNKGDM
-674 IIAGDGL
+674 LIAGDGL

-687 QLEIFTSNLQVD
+687 QLEIFTNNLQVD
-699 QSEVYTNELHI
+699 KSEVYTNELHI

-722 AATENMHINAGALKN
+722 AAIENMQINAGTLKN

-745 QKNLTATVSGDVEQ
+745 QKNLTAAISGDVEQ

-767 EALKVSAA
+767 NNLQLRANALK
-775 KLSNT
+775 NT
-780 NNSLISAG
+780 NNSLLSAG
-788 NDADINIAASI
+788 NDADINITTAIDNA
-799 SNNKSIIL
+799 KSIIL
-807 AGNDLDVRA
+807 AGQNLDVRA

-841 ANDGATISTDSNNAL
+841 ANDGATISADGSSAL

-929 SKASVDV
+929 SKASIDV

-957 GKNAAINTSN
+957 GENAVINTSN

-977 FVTKDLTINSIGDFL
+977 FVTKNLTINSIGDFL
-992 NEDGLIA
+992 NEEGLVA

-1031 SLTAEDT
+1031 SLNAQDT
-1038 VLNRSSDIE
+1038 VMNRSSDIE

-1207 RLSLLSGVSGVKIYA
+1207 RLSLLSGVSGVKINA
-1222 TDIVNRTHQAK
+1222 KDIVNKTHQAK
-1233 GKVGDLPESDAY
+1233 GKVGDLPESDDY
-1245 FKTDADKHLTDE
+1245 FKTDAENHLTDE

-1304 LTDDATAKYLI
+1304 LTEDAKAKYLI

-1389 VIAEEMNLKVGVAL
+1389 VVAEEMNLKVGVAL

-1658 EVGNRGGSYY
+1658 EVGNRGSSYY

-1699 KGSNVA
+1699 KGSDVA
-1705 SEAGKADLA
+1705 SEAGKADLI
-1714 AENNINIANA
+1714 AENNVNIANA
-1724 TEYHECLHEE
+1724 TEYHERLHEE

-1751 YSRQNTVV
+1751 YSKQNTVV

-1777 LTGSN
+1777 ITGSN
-1782 VVADNDVSVKTGGNL
+1782 VVADNDVNVKTGGNL

-1813 VKKSGILSGGGLGF
+1813 VKKSGVFAGGGLGF

-1839 NQNTE
+1839 NQNVE

-1856 VNLDADKAANVKG
+1856 VNLTADKATNVKG

-1912 GEAVNKVN
+1912 GAYVDVVNNAANSVKHATDVEDKRLGALVAVKVYKDADKAIKNIKSNGGGKVN
-1920 EVVNHVERANQ
+1920 EN
-1931 VNDKR
+1931 
-1936 LAALHGYK
+1936 
-1944 AIESV
+1944 
-1949 EKNIGMLKDAVK
+1949 
-1961 NPSQGLSLNVSVGSS
+1961 LSINVSVGTTK
-1976 QSRIESKST
+1976 SRSESNST
-1985 TVVANGSNVKAAGD
+1985 TTVANASKVKAGGD
-1999 VKITST
+1999 VNVTST
-2005 EKDIN
+2005 KKDIN
-2010 ITGSNVEGKDVTLN
+2010 IAGSNVEGKDVTLN

-2048 ASVGVGFDIAT
+2048 ASVGASLELGK
-2059 GQVSSVTISGSKSKG
+2059 GPSYSISGSMSKG
-2074 EVDANS
+2074 EVSANG
-2080 TSYNESTVKADKK
+2080 TTYNESTVTANKDLSFA
-2093 LDFTSA
+2093 SGN
-2099 KDTNIKGGNL
+2099 DTNIKGGML
-2109 SGEKIAGNVGG
+2109 SGEKVTGNVGG
-2120 DLNIESKQDKNSYK
+2120 GLNIESKQDSNNYK
-2134 EKNSSAGFGVGIDL
+2134 ESNKSVGASVGL
-2148 SGKNKNDGIATTD
+2148 GSNKAV
-2161 KKDKASNADKT
+2161 S
-2172 GIFGSATKSN
+2172 GSASVGKI
-2182 VDSNYESVTNQSGI
+2182 DSNYKSVTDESGI
-2196 YAGKEGFDIRVEA
+2196 YAGKEGFEINVEA

-2220 EAEKDKNKISTGTLT
+2220 TADADKNKLSTGTLT
-2235 YEDIKNKAEYEAGSI
+2235 FEDIQNKADYKAN
-2250 GINVDTSKNAKNKDA
+2250 GI
-2265 GVTPN
+2265 
-2270 IGVGAK
+2270 GAK
-2276 DDAES
+2276 VNKNNNADYNEKGITPDIGMPASGEAES
-2281 VTKATVSEGEIEIR
+2281 TTKAAISKGTIEIR
-2295 DKGHQKQDLKDLNRD
+2295 DKENQKQDINKLNRD
-2310 TQNSLNK
+2310 TANSLNK

-2328 ERQELAGLFGEI
+2328 ERQELANLFGEL
-2340 AYKAV
+2340 AYNEIHYMDGSNEQKA
-2345 GDLAIKNGWQ
+2345 LY
-2355 EGSAEKNALHALV
+2355 HAVV
-2368 GGIMSEL
+2368 GGIMSKL
-2375 TNSGFLAGA
+2375 TGGDFLAGA
-2384 SGAMINEIIQDK
+2384 TAAGINKLVIEEVKKAANYEPDKMQWVSAALGAVVAEFVSGNAQ
-2396 LRDMFKD
+2396 
-2403 NPAMHQWASALIGGV
+2403 AGASA
-2418 VAQVA
+2418 A
-2423 ADNAQVGSA
+2423 A
-2432 TASSGTKNN
+2432 SGTKNN
-2441 YLTHEQLEKYNSE
+2441 EVADIIFNPKRVLNGYGEGLKDRGIEEIEDISAIVSDPLGTLNEMYQFLQAVYEEPSLANEIKEQFVDVFNERLDKFENGTAEETGYELGRISVDIASLCVASGSSKILTKFPRVGKIVSSLEKYTAKSISTTKLTND
-2454 IEAIEKDDSLTE
+2454 IVYIGDSLW
-2466 EEKKDA
+2466 EKGAFKRGQ
-2472 KKIIDLKYDL
+2472 IIDK
-2482 ISALQDR
+2482 ALGNN
-2489 EWLSRFN
+2489 L
-2496 SKINVI
+2496 
-2502 QLKNGEYEIKG
+2502 
-2513 ETFYVGYNKDGSPA
+2513 GYN
-2527 FLSTGTTYGIKD
+2527 
-2539 DNLNDLLQKIIPG
+2539 
-2552 DKIQFPDGSKFYIQP
+2552 FP
-2567 NGQLFEEDNVG
+2567 
-2578 FLMPFKMISFD
+2578 
-2589 TNAVVDKRNMFV
+2589 VVDK
-2601 YDATIS
+2601 
-2607 SNLKNDAGELI
+2607 LNDR
-2618 TGVASSIGGLLAGYE
+2618 T
-2633 LAKLAITSGND
+2633 ITSIKSMD
-2644 SGILVGAIVVAMNA
+2644 LTA
-2658 NELVISGTSGY
+2658 NTYQTGRG
-2669 KNLFNH
+2669 
-2675 NISTVN
+2675 
-2681 FIKDSVLAGSEN
+2681 
-2693 EKIYNSL
+2693 IYNAL
-2700 NTATQMIGIIGDC
+2700 V
-2713 QQFYKL
+2713 K
-2719 IEEGK
+2719 
-2724 LRNIDWDKIIYDKK
+2724 NIDTLDNFAGRRWHGTIVSKKIYDKK
-2738 ERDELTSILNSYNL
+2738 ELEIAIPKVKISQDQKR
-2752 GLDIKTVGDILNK
+2752 GLDEAIQYAKTKNIRVKITIIE

>member
-22 MQAVI
+22 MQAVM

-182 LTEDQR
+182 LTEDRR

-199 ASAIKINDELWA
+199 ARAIKINDELWA

-236 TTATA
+236 TSATA

-294 TKNAGSNNSA
+294 TKNSGSSSNA
-304 DGLPNKD
+304 TDGLQNQD
-311 YTYLTSDGTVMVSST
+311 YTSLTSDGTVMVSST

-381 TADEIA
+381 TAEEIA

-434 KSSVNVTAD
+434 KSSVNVQAD

-485 EALREAEDF
+485 EAPREAEDF

-519 DDLDLVA
+519 NDIDLVA

-573 ILNNATTYTKTELGG
+573 ILNNATKYTKTELGG

-616 SGYLEVAGNKASVVI
+616 NGYLEVAGNKASVVI
-631 ANVNG
+631 ANANG

-657 TNWADGSF
+657 TNWADGNL
-665 KFSDNKGDM
+665 KFGNNKGDM

-681 NARNPK
+681 NARTPK
-687 QLEIFTSNLQVD
+687 QLEIFTNNLQVD
-699 QSEVYTNELHI
+699 KSEVYTNELHI

-745 QKNLTATVSGDVEQ
+745 QKNLTAAVSGDVEL

-767 EALKVSAA
+767 NNLQLRANALK
-775 KLSNT
+775 NT
-780 NNSLISAG
+780 NNSLLSAA

-830 QNGTLAVANRF
+830 QNGTLAVANKC
-841 ANDGATISTDSNNAL
+841 ANDGATISADGSSAL
-856 TKITTTDFSNTNK
+856 TKITATDFSNTNK
-869 GAFVSKGSLQLEAS
+869 GVFISKGSLQLEAS

-906 LNSNLANLHTGGDA
+906 LNSNLANLHTGRDA
-920 KITADTMRS
+920 KITANS
-929 SKASVDV
+929 LQNSKASVDV
-936 QGNLEADLGSFTNQ
+936 QGNMEADLGSLTNQ
-950 DSAYFGV
+950 DSAYLGV
-957 GKNAAINTSN
+957 GKNAVINTSN

-992 NEDGLIA
+992 NEDGLVAI
-999 VGASGTISAT
+999 GGSGTISAN

-1014 NKAGVKQGSL
+1014 NKVGVKQGSL
-1024 INAAGDL
+1024 INAVGDL

-1119 IKIDLDKDL
+1119 INIDLDKDL

-1169 WKYKKHRRMHIRC
+1169 WKYKKHRRMHVRC

-1207 RLSLLSGVSGVKIYA
+1207 RLSLLSGVGGVKINA
-1222 TDIVNRTHQAK
+1222 ADIVNKTHQAK

-1257 TLYKE
+1257 KLYKE

-1282 DNNTGDKMT
+1282 DNNTGDKMM

-1389 VIAEEMNLKVGVAL
+1389 VVAEAMDLKVGVAL

-1422 VNGQKVLVPEVFLA
+1422 VNGEKVLVPEVFLA
-1436 QVRSEDLRP
+1436 HVRSEDLRP

-1488 ASENLAVKAEKNIT
+1488 AGKNLKIKAEKNIT

-1508 AKADALLQAEN
+1508 AKANALLQAEN

-1552 LEAGKNITNKGANLT
+1552 LEVGNSITNRGANLT
-1567 AGKDLTLNAND
+1567 AGKDLSLNAENI
-1578 VDIVTVANEKHVAV
+1578 DIVTVAKEKHVAV

-1610 LSGENIRLNT
+1610 LSGENIRLNA
-1620 KKDISIAGGV
+1620 KKDISIAGGI
-1630 LSAKNDVAL
+1630 LSAKNDVEL
-1639 NAKGDVNI
+1639 NAKGDVNLT
-1647 NAVKDLYSEES
+1647 AGKDLYSEES

-1690 IASGKDINI
+1690 IASGNDINI

-1714 AENNINIANA
+1714 AENNINIANE
-1724 TEYHECLHEE
+1724 TEYHERLHEY
-1734 HNKVSG
+1734 HSKVSG
-1740 LLSSKTTDIYD
+1740 VLSSKTTDIYD
-1751 YSRQNTVV
+1751 YSKQNTVV
-1759 GSNVSAGEIA
+1759 GSNVSAGELA
-1769 ISSKKDTN
+1769 MSSKKDTN
-1777 LTGSN
+1777 ITGSN
-1782 VVADNDVSVKTGGNL
+1782 VVADNDVNVKTGGNL

-1813 VKKSGILSGGGLGF
+1813 VKKSGVFAGGGLGF

-1878 NITGENVKI
+1878 NITGENVSI
-1887 ENSDSIYN
+1887 ENSNSIYN

-1944 AIESV
+1944 AVESV
-1949 EKNIGMLKDAVK
+1949 EKNIGMIKDAVK
-1961 NPSQGLSLNVSVGSS
+1961 NPSQGLSLSVSVGSS
-1976 QSRIESKST
+1976 QSRSESKST
-1985 TVVANGSNVKAAGD
+1985 TVVANGSNVKAVGD

-2005 EKDIN
+2005 KKDID
-2010 ITGSNVEGKDVTLN
+2010 ITGSNVEGKDVTFN

-2036 TNKTEQ
+2036 TNNTEQ
-2042 NSKSSS
+2042 SSKSSS
-2048 ASVGVGFDIAT
+2048 ASVGASLELGK
-2059 GQVSSVTISGSKSKG
+2059 GPSYSISGSMSKG
-2074 EVDANS
+2074 EVSANG
-2080 TSYNESTVKADKK
+2080 TTYNESTVTANKDLSFA
-2093 LDFTSA
+2093 SGN
-2099 KDTNIKGGNL
+2099 DTNIKGGML
-2109 SGEKIAGNVGG
+2109 SGEKVTGNVGG
-2120 DLNIESKQDKNSYK
+2120 DLKIESKQDSNSYK
-2134 EKNSSAGFGVGIDL
+2134 ETNKSVGASIGL
-2148 SGKNKNDGIATTD
+2148 GSNKAISGSVSVGKI
-2161 KKDKASNADKT
+2161 
-2172 GIFGSATKSN
+2172 
-2182 VDSNYESVTNQSGI
+2182 DSNYNSVTDQSGI
-2196 YAGKEGFDIRVEA
+2196 YAGKDGFYIRVED

-2220 EAEKDKNKISTGTLT
+2220 TADADKNKISTGTLT
-2235 YEDIKNKAEYEAGSI
+2235 FEDIQNKADYKAGGA
-2250 GINVDTSKNAKNKDA
+2250 GIKVNKNN
-2265 GVTPN
+2265 
-2270 IGVGAK
+2270 
-2276 DDAES
+2276 DAEYNEKGITPDIGMPAS
-2281 VTKATVSEGEIEIR
+2281 GEAESTTKATISKGTIEIR
-2295 DKGHQKQDLKDLNRD
+2295 DKENQKQDINKLNRD
-2310 TQNSLNK
+2310 NANSLNK
-2317 LGEIFDKTKVE
+2317 LGEIFDKTKIE
-2328 ERQELAGLFGEI
+2328 ERQELANLFGEL
-2340 AYKAV
+2340 AYNEIHK
-2345 GDLAIKNGWQ
+2345 LADKNGWK
-2355 EGSAEKNALHALV
+2355 EGSPEKNALHALV

-2375 TNSGFLAGA
+2375 TGNGFLAGA
-2384 SGAMINEIIQDK
+2384 SASAINEMVQKKLSEQFEGEPDK
-2396 LRDMFKD
+2396 
-2403 NPAMHQWASALIGGV
+2403 HQWASAIIGGV
-2418 VAQVA
+2418 VSQIVA
-2423 ADNAQVGSA
+2423 GNVQAGTS
-2432 TASSGTKNN
+2432 TAASGTKNN
-2441 YLTHEQLEKYNSE
+2441 YLFRDQIELKERELS
-2454 IEAIEKDDSLTE
+2454 EAIARGASDE
-2466 EEKKDA
+2466 
-2472 KKIIDLKYDL
+2472 
-2482 ISALQDR
+2482 
-2489 EWLSRFN
+2489 
-2496 SKINVI
+2496 
-2502 QLKNGEYEIKG
+2502 EIK
-2513 ETFYVGYNKDGSPA
+2513 A
-2527 FLSTGTTYGIKD
+2527 I
-2539 DNLNDLLQKIIPG
+2539 NDK
-2552 DKIQFPDGSKFYIQP
+2552 
-2567 NGQLFEEDNVG
+2567 
-2578 FLMPFKMISFD
+2578 
-2589 TNAVVDKRNMFV
+2589 
-2601 YDATIS
+2601 
-2607 SNLKNDAGELI
+2607 
-2618 TGVASSIGGLLAGYE
+2618 
-2633 LAKLAITSGND
+2633 
-2644 SGILVGAIVVAMNA
+2644 
-2658 NELVISGTSGY
+2658 
-2669 KNLFNH
+2669 
-2675 NISTVN
+2675 
-2681 FIKDSVLAGSEN
+2681 
-2693 EKIYNSL
+2693 
-2700 NTATQMIGIIGDC
+2700 
-2713 QQFYKL
+2713 
-2719 IEEGK
+2719 
-2724 LRNIDWDKIIYDKK
+2724 WDKIDQAQDEAIDALGYPIGNIADGSIENDYEAKK
-2738 ERDELTSILNSYNL
+2738 SILKYAQDKLFADKSLVALKSTLGNSVIDMSMSLIDDATKDKIYQNL
-2752 GLDIKTVGDILNK
+2752 KQNIKINANSQGLPNLNYVVEIEPGSNFVMKGVAKLGVCNIGKTAYSIYLNTDKYKNEQDRAIAGTIDIIGLGATVGIGVLASSVGAPTMVIIVGGVVVGYAVDTASATIKESIIGY

>member
-22 MQAVI
+22 MQAVM

-182 LTEDQR
+182 LTEDRR

-199 ASAIKINDELWA
+199 ARAIKINDELWA

-236 TTATA
+236 TSATA

-294 TKNAGSNNSA
+294 TKNSGSSSNA
-304 DGLPNKD
+304 TDGLQNQD
-311 YTYLTSDGTVMVSST
+311 YTSLTSDGTVMVSST

-434 KSSVNVTAD
+434 KSSVNVQAD

-485 EALREAEDF
+485 EAPREAEDF

-519 DDLDLVA
+519 NDIDLVA

-573 ILNNATTYTKTELGG
+573 ILNNATKYTKTELGG

-616 SGYLEVAGNKASVVI
+616 NGYLEVAGNKASVVI
-631 ANVNG
+631 ANANG

-657 TNWADGSF
+657 TNWADGNL
-665 KFSDNKGDM
+665 KFGNNKGDM

-681 NARNPK
+681 NARTPK
-687 QLEIFTSNLQVD
+687 QLEIFTNNLQVD
-699 QSEVYTNELHI
+699 KSEVYTNELHI

-745 QKNLTATVSGDVEQ
+745 QKNLTAAVSGDVEL

-767 EALKVSAA
+767 NNLQLRANALK
-775 KLSNT
+775 NT
-780 NNSLISAG
+780 NNSLLSAA

-830 QNGTLAVANRF
+830 QNGTLAVANKF
-841 ANDGATISTDSNNAL
+841 ANDGATISADGSSAL
-856 TKITTTDFSNTNK
+856 TKITATDFSNTNK
-869 GAFVSKGSLQLEAS
+869 GVFISKGSLQLEAS

-906 LNSNLANLHTGGDA
+906 LNSNLANLHTGRDA
-920 KITADTMRS
+920 KITANS
-929 SKASVDV
+929 LQNSKASVDV
-936 QGNLEADLGSFTNQ
+936 QGNMEADLGSLTNQ
-950 DSAYFGV
+950 DSAYLGV
-957 GKNAAINTSN
+957 GKNAVINTSN

-992 NEDGLIA
+992 NEDGLVAI
-999 VGASGTISAT
+999 GGSGTISAN

-1014 NKAGVKQGSL
+1014 NKVGVKQGSL
-1024 INAAGDL
+1024 INAVGDL
-1031 SLTAEDT
+1031 SLTTEDT

-1119 IKIDLDKDL
+1119 INIDLDKDL

-1169 WKYKKHRRMHIRC
+1169 WKYKKHRRMHVRC

-1207 RLSLLSGVSGVKIYA
+1207 RLSLLSGVGGVKINA
-1222 TDIVNRTHQAK
+1222 ADIVNKTHQAK

-1257 TLYKE
+1257 KLYKE

-1282 DNNTGDKMT
+1282 DNNTGDKMM

-1389 VIAEEMNLKVGVAL
+1389 VVAEAMDLKVGVAL

-1422 VNGQKVLVPEVFLA
+1422 VNGEKVLVPEVFLA
-1436 QVRSEDLRP
+1436 HVRSEDLRP

-1488 ASENLAVKAEKNIT
+1488 AGKNLKIKAEKNIT

-1508 AKADALLQAEN
+1508 AKANALLQAEN

-1552 LEAGKNITNKGANLT
+1552 LEAGNSITNRGANLT
-1567 AGKDLTLNAND
+1567 AGKDLSLNAENI
-1578 VDIVTVANEKHVAV
+1578 DIVTVAKEKHVAV

-1610 LSGENIRLNT
+1610 LSGENIRLNA
-1620 KKDISIAGGV
+1620 KKDISIAGGI
-1630 LSAKNDVAL
+1630 LSAKNDVEL
-1639 NAKGDVNI
+1639 NAKGDVNLT
-1647 NAVKDLYSEES
+1647 AGKDLYSEES

-1690 IASGKDINI
+1690 IASGNDINI

-1714 AENNINIANA
+1714 AENNINIANE
-1724 TEYHECLHEE
+1724 TEYHERLHEY
-1734 HNKVSG
+1734 HSKVSG
-1740 LLSSKTTDIYD
+1740 VLSSKTTDIYD
-1751 YSRQNTVV
+1751 YSKQNTVV
-1759 GSNVSAGEIA
+1759 GSNVSAGELA
-1769 ISSKKDTN
+1769 MSSKKDTN
-1777 LTGSN
+1777 ITGSN
-1782 VVADNDVSVKTGGNL
+1782 VVADNDVNVKTGGNL

-1813 VKKSGILSGGGLGF
+1813 VKKSGVFAGGGLGF

-1878 NITGENVKI
+1878 NITGENVSI
-1887 ENSDSIYN
+1887 ENSNSIYN

-1944 AIESV
+1944 AVESV
-1949 EKNIGMLKDAVK
+1949 EKNIGMIKDAVK
-1961 NPSQGLSLNVSVGSS
+1961 NPSQGLSLSVSVGSS
-1976 QSRIESKST
+1976 QSRSKST
-1985 TVVANGSNVKAAGD
+1985 TVVANGSNVKAVGD

-2005 EKDIN
+2005 KKDID
-2010 ITGSNVEGKDVTLN
+2010 ITGSNVEGKDVTFN

-2036 TNKTEQ
+2036 TNNTEQ
-2042 NSKSSS
+2042 SSKSSS
-2048 ASVGVGFDIAT
+2048 ASVGASLELGK
-2059 GQVSSVTISGSKSKG
+2059 GPSYSISGSMSKG
-2074 EVDANS
+2074 EVSANG
-2080 TSYNESTVKADKK
+2080 TTYNESTVTANKDLSFA
-2093 LDFTSA
+2093 SGN
-2099 KDTNIKGGNL
+2099 DTNIKGGML
-2109 SGEKIAGNVGG
+2109 SGEKVTGNVGG
-2120 DLNIESKQDKNSYK
+2120 DLKIESKQDSNSYK
-2134 EKNSSAGFGVGIDL
+2134 ETNKSVGASIGL
-2148 SGKNKNDGIATTD
+2148 GSNKAISGSVSVGKI
-2161 KKDKASNADKT
+2161 
-2172 GIFGSATKSN
+2172 
-2182 VDSNYESVTNQSGI
+2182 DSNYNSVTDQSGI
-2196 YAGKEGFDIRVEA
+2196 YAGKDGFYIRVED

-2220 EAEKDKNKISTGTLT
+2220 TADADKNKISTGTLT
-2235 YEDIKNKAEYEAGSI
+2235 FEDIQNKADYKAGGA
-2250 GINVDTSKNAKNKDA
+2250 GIKVNKNN
-2265 GVTPN
+2265 
-2270 IGVGAK
+2270 
-2276 DDAES
+2276 DAEYNEKGITPDIGMPAS
-2281 VTKATVSEGEIEIR
+2281 GEAESTTKATISKGTIEIR
-2295 DKGHQKQDLKDLNRD
+2295 DKENQKQDINKLNRD
-2310 TQNSLNK
+2310 NANSLNK
-2317 LGEIFDKTKVE
+2317 LGEIFDKTKIE
-2328 ERQELAGLFGEI
+2328 ERQELANLFGEL
-2340 AYKAV
+2340 AYNEIHK
-2345 GDLAIKNGWQ
+2345 LADKNGWK
-2355 EGSAEKNALHALV
+2355 EGSPEKNALHALV

-2375 TNSGFLAGA
+2375 TGNGFLAGA
-2384 SGAMINEIIQDK
+2384 SASAINEMVQKKLSEQFEGEPDK
-2396 LRDMFKD
+2396 
-2403 NPAMHQWASALIGGV
+2403 HQWASAIIGGV
-2418 VAQVA
+2418 VSQIVA
-2423 ADNAQVGSA
+2423 GNVQAGTS
-2432 TASSGTKNN
+2432 TAASGTKNN
-2441 YLTHEQLEKYNSE
+2441 YLFRDQIELKERELS
-2454 IEAIEKDDSLTE
+2454 EAIARGASDE
-2466 EEKKDA
+2466 
-2472 KKIIDLKYDL
+2472 
-2482 ISALQDR
+2482 
-2489 EWLSRFN
+2489 
-2496 SKINVI
+2496 
-2502 QLKNGEYEIKG
+2502 EIK
-2513 ETFYVGYNKDGSPA
+2513 A
-2527 FLSTGTTYGIKD
+2527 I
-2539 DNLNDLLQKIIPG
+2539 NDK
-2552 DKIQFPDGSKFYIQP
+2552 
-2567 NGQLFEEDNVG
+2567 
-2578 FLMPFKMISFD
+2578 
-2589 TNAVVDKRNMFV
+2589 
-2601 YDATIS
+2601 
-2607 SNLKNDAGELI
+2607 
-2618 TGVASSIGGLLAGYE
+2618 
-2633 LAKLAITSGND
+2633 
-2644 SGILVGAIVVAMNA
+2644 
-2658 NELVISGTSGY
+2658 
-2669 KNLFNH
+2669 
-2675 NISTVN
+2675 
-2681 FIKDSVLAGSEN
+2681 
-2693 EKIYNSL
+2693 
-2700 NTATQMIGIIGDC
+2700 
-2713 QQFYKL
+2713 
-2719 IEEGK
+2719 
-2724 LRNIDWDKIIYDKK
+2724 WDKIDQAQDEAIDALGYPIGNIADGSIENDYEAKK
-2738 ERDELTSILNSYNL
+2738 SILKYAQDKLFADKSLVALKSTLGNSVIDMSMSLIDDATKDKIYQNL
-2752 GLDIKTVGDILNK
+2752 KQNIKINANSQGLPNLNYVVEIEPGSNFVMKGVAKLGVCNIGKTAYSIYLNTDKYKNEQDRAIAGTIDIIGLGATVGIGVLASSVGAPTMVIIVGGVVVGYAVDTASATIKESIIGY

>member
-22 MQAVI
+22 MQAVM

-85 QLAGALNANANLQG
+85 HLAGALNANANLQG

-148 GRATLTTGVPDW
+148 GRATLTTGMPDW

-167 GFSVAKGTIDIQNAG
+167 GFSVAKGTIDIQNTG

-199 ASAIKINDELWA
+199 ARAIKINDELWA

-226 NADGS
+226 NTDGS

-267 KGLGMNIGGNLK
+267 KGMGMNIGGNLK

-294 TKNAGSNNSA
+294 TKNAGSSNTA
-304 DGLPNKD
+304 DGLSNKD
-311 YTYLTSDGTVMVSST
+311 YTSLTSDGNVMVSST
-326 EDIENSGVITA
+326 EDIENSSVITA

-387 NSGNINASSILHVAS
+387 NSGNINASSILHVTS
-402 AKAINNDGYM
+402 TKAINNDGYM

-434 KSSVNVTAD
+434 KSSVNVQAD

-485 EALREAEDF
+485 EAPREAEDF
-494 KAPALPDIAQASG
+494 KAPALPDVAQAPG
-507 VAATVKK
+507 VASTVKK

-519 DDLDLVA
+519 NDLDLVA

-573 ILNNATTYTKTELGG
+573 ILNNATKYTKTELGG

-616 SGYLEVAGNKASVVI
+616 NGYLEVAGNKASVVI
-631 ANVNG
+631 ANANG

-657 TNWADGSF
+657 TNWTDGNL
-665 KFSDNKGDM
+665 KFGNNKGDM

-687 QLEIFTSNLQVD
+687 QLEIFTNNLQVD
-699 QSEVYTNELHI
+699 KSEVYTNELHI

-722 AATENMHINAGALKN
+722 AATENMQINAGTLKN

-745 QKNLTATVSGDVEQ
+745 QKNLTAAVSGDVEQ

-767 EALKVSAA
+767 NNLQLRANALK
-775 KLSNT
+775 NT
-780 NNSLISAG
+780 NNSLLSAA

-807 AGNDLDVRA
+807 AGNDLDVKA

-830 QNGTLAVANRF
+830 QNGTLAVANKI
-841 ANDGATISTDSNNAL
+841 ANDGATISADGSSAL
-856 TKITTTDFSNTNK
+856 TKITATDFSNTNK

-929 SKASVDV
+929 SKASIDV

-957 GKNAAINTSN
+957 GKNAVINTSN

-977 FVTKDLTINSIGDFL
+977 FVTNDLTINSIGDFL
-992 NEDGLIA
+992 NEDGLVA
-999 VGASGTISAT
+999 VGASGTISAN

-1031 SLTAEDT
+1031 SLNAQET

-1207 RLSLLSGVSGVKIYA
+1207 RLSLLSGVSGVKIEA
-1222 TDIVNRTHQAK
+1222 KDIVNKTHQAK

-1245 FKTDADKHLTDE
+1245 FKTDAENHLTDE
-1257 TLYKE
+1257 KLYKE

-1282 DNNTGDKMT
+1282 DNQTGDKLP

-1389 VIAEEMNLKVGVAL
+1389 VVAEAMDLKVGVAL

-1412 TDIVWLVEEV
+1412 SDIVWLVEEV
-1422 VNGQKVLVPEVFLA
+1422 VNGEKVLVPEVFLA
-1436 QVRSEDLRP
+1436 QVHSEDLRP

-1474 VALRAENVSNKGDI
+1474 VALRAENVGNKGDI
-1488 ASENLAVKAEKNIT
+1488 AGKNLKIKAEKNIT

-1508 AKADALLQAEN
+1508 AKVDALLQAEN
-1519 ITNEATVS
+1519 ITNEAATS
-1527 KKQYKEL
+1527 ETQYREL

-1552 LEAGKNITNKGANLT
+1552 LEAGNSITNRGANLT
-1567 AGKDLTLNAND
+1567 AGKDLTLSAND

-1610 LSGENIRLNT
+1610 LSGENIRLNA
-1620 KKDISIAGGV
+1620 KKDISIAGGI
-1630 LSAKNDVAL
+1630 LSAKNDVEL
-1639 NAKGDVNI
+1639 NAKGDVNLT
-1647 NAVKDLYSEES
+1647 AVKDLYSEES
-1658 EVGNRGGSYY
+1658 EVGKRGSSYY

-1705 SEAGKADLA
+1705 SEAGKADLT
-1714 AENNINIANA
+1714 AENNINIANE
-1724 TEYHECLHEE
+1724 TEYHERLHEY
-1734 HNKVSG
+1734 HSKVSG
-1740 LLSSKTTDIYD
+1740 VLSSKTTDIYD
-1751 YSRQNTVV
+1751 YSKQNTVV
-1759 GSNVSAGEIA
+1759 SSNVSAGELA

-1777 LTGSN
+1777 ITGSN

-1803 QTSESEYIKS
+1803 QTSESGYRKS
-1813 VKKSGILSGGGLGF
+1813 VKKSGVFAGGGLGF

-1878 NITGENVKI
+1878 NITGENVSI
-1887 ENSDSIYN
+1887 ENSNSIYN

-1912 GEAVNKVN
+1912 GGYVDVVNNAANSVKHATEVEDKRLGALVAVKGYKDADKAIKDIKGKGGGKVN
-1920 EVVNHVERANQ
+1920 EN
-1931 VNDKR
+1931 
-1936 LAALHGYK
+1936 
-1944 AIESV
+1944 
-1949 EKNIGMLKDAVK
+1949 
-1961 NPSQGLSLNVSVGSS
+1961 LSINVSLGTTK
-1976 QSRIESKST
+1976 SKSESNSTT
-1985 TVVANGSNVKAAGD
+1985 TVANASEVKAGGD
-1999 VKITST
+1999 VNVTST
-2005 EKDIN
+2005 KKDIN

-2048 ASVGVGFDIAT
+2048 ASVGASLELGK
-2059 GQVSSVTISGSKSKG
+2059 GPSYSISGSMSKG
-2074 EVDANS
+2074 EVSANG
-2080 TSYNESTVKADKK
+2080 TTYNESTVTANKDLSFA
-2093 LDFTSA
+2093 SGN
-2099 KDTNIKGGNL
+2099 DTNIKGGML
-2109 SGEKIAGNVGG
+2109 SGEKVTGNVGG
-2120 DLNIESKQDKNSYK
+2120 DLNIESKQDSNSYK
-2134 EKNSSAGFGVGIDL
+2134 ETNKSVGVSIGL
-2148 SGKNKNDGIATTD
+2148 GSNKAV
-2161 KKDKASNADKT
+2161 S
-2172 GIFGSATKSN
+2172 GSASIGKI
-2182 VDSNYESVTNQSGI
+2182 DSNYKSVTDQSGI
-2196 YAGKEGFDIRVEA
+2196 YAGTEGFDINVGE
-2209 NTDLKGGIISS
+2209 NTDLKGGIIFS

-2235 YEDIKNKAEYEAGSI
+2235 FEDIRNKADYKAGGAGIKVNKNNDADYNEKGITPDI
-2250 GINVDTSKNAKNKDA
+2250 GMPAS
-2265 GVTPN
+2265 GE
-2270 IGVGAK
+2270 
-2276 DDAES
+2276 AES
-2281 VTKATVSEGEIEIR
+2281 TTKATISKGTIEIR
-2295 DKGHQKQDLKDLNRD
+2295 DKENQKQDINKLNRD

-2317 LGEIFDKTKVE
+2317 LGEIFDKTKIE
-2328 ERQELAGLFGEI
+2328 ERQELANLFGEL
-2340 AYKAV
+2340 AYNEIHYMDGSNEQKA
-2345 GDLAIKNGWQ
+2345 LY
-2355 EGSAEKNALHALV
+2355 HAVV
-2368 GGIMSEL
+2368 GGIMSKL
-2375 TNSGFLAGA
+2375 TGGDFLAGA
-2384 SGAMINEIIQDK
+2384 TSAGINKLVIEEVKKAANYEPDKMQWVSAALGAVVAEFVSGNAQ
-2396 LRDMFKD
+2396 
-2403 NPAMHQWASALIGGV
+2403 AGASA
-2418 VAQVA
+2418 A
-2423 ADNAQVGSA
+2423 A
-2432 TASSGTKNN
+2432 SGTKNN
-2441 YLTHEQLEKYNSE
+2441 EVADIIFNPKRVLNGYGEGLKDRGIEEIEDISAIVSDPLGTLNEMYQFLQAVYEEPSLANEIKEQFVDVFNERLDKFENGTAEETGYELGRISVDIASLCVASGSSKILTKFPRVGKIVSSLEKYTAKSISTTKLTND
-2454 IEAIEKDDSLTE
+2454 IVYIGDSLW
-2466 EEKKDA
+2466 EKGAFKRGQ
-2472 KKIIDLKYDL
+2472 IIDK
-2482 ISALQDR
+2482 ALGNN
-2489 EWLSRFN
+2489 L
-2496 SKINVI
+2496 
-2502 QLKNGEYEIKG
+2502 
-2513 ETFYVGYNKDGSPA
+2513 GYN
-2527 FLSTGTTYGIKD
+2527 
-2539 DNLNDLLQKIIPG
+2539 
-2552 DKIQFPDGSKFYIQP
+2552 FP
-2567 NGQLFEEDNVG
+2567 
-2578 FLMPFKMISFD
+2578 
-2589 TNAVVDKRNMFV
+2589 VVDK
-2601 YDATIS
+2601 
-2607 SNLKNDAGELI
+2607 LNDR
-2618 TGVASSIGGLLAGYE
+2618 T
-2633 LAKLAITSGND
+2633 ITSIKSMD
-2644 SGILVGAIVVAMNA
+2644 LTA
-2658 NELVISGTSGY
+2658 NTYQTGRG
-2669 KNLFNH
+2669 
-2675 NISTVN
+2675 
-2681 FIKDSVLAGSEN
+2681 
-2693 EKIYNSL
+2693 IYNAL
-2700 NTATQMIGIIGDC
+2700 V
-2713 QQFYKL
+2713 K
-2719 IEEGK
+2719 
-2724 LRNIDWDKIIYDKK
+2724 NIDTLDNFAGRRWHGTIVSKKIYDKK
-2738 ERDELTSILNSYNL
+2738 ELEIAIPKVKISQDQKR
-2752 GLDIKTVGDILNK
+2752 GLDEAIQYAKTKNIRVKITIIE

>member
-1 MGNLGKNRKKFLALA
+1 MGNLGKNRKKFLALT

-22 MQAVI
+22 MQAVM

-43 GNIINIVKPDSNGL
+43 VNIINIVKPDSNGL
-57 SHNKFTDFNVAGNG
+57 SHNKFTDFNVAAHG

-148 GRATLTTGVPDW
+148 GRATLTTGMPDW
-160 GADGKLN
+160 GAYGKLN
-167 GFSVAKGTIDIQNAG
+167 GFSVTKGTIDIQNAG

-199 ASAIKINDELWA
+199 ARAIKINDELWA

-226 NADGS
+226 NTDGS

-279 AQENLSITND
+279 AQESLNISND

-294 TKNAGSNNSA
+294 TKNAGSSNTA
-304 DGLPNKD
+304 DGLQNQD
-311 YTYLTSDGTVMVSST
+311 YTSLTSDGTVMVSST

-412 HSSGEASIS
+412 HSSGEARVS
-421 AGGILSGSGSIGA
+421 AGSVLSGSGSIGA
-434 KSSVNVTAD
+434 KNSVNVTAD
-443 KLTLNKN
+443 KISLNKK

-480 ATPNP
+480 ATPDP
-485 EALREAEDF
+485 EAPREAEDF

-519 DDLDLVA
+519 NDLDLVA

-548 QIAEVNGNGVS
+548 QIAEVNSNGVS

-573 ILNNATTYTKTELGG
+573 ILNNATKYTKTELGG

-616 SGYLEVAGNKASVVI
+616 NGYLEVAGNKASVVI
-631 ANVNG
+631 ANANG

-687 QLEIFTSNLQVD
+687 QLDVFTNNLQAD
-699 QSEVYTNELHI
+699 KSELYANELHI

-722 AATENMHINAGALKN
+722 AATENMQINAGTLKN

-745 QKNLTATVSGDVEQ
+745 QKNLTAAVSGDVEQ

-767 EALKVSAA
+767 EALSVSAA

-788 NDADINIAASI
+788 NDADINIVASI

-807 AGNDLDVRA
+807 AGNDLDVKA

-830 QNGTLAVANRF
+830 QNGTLAVANKF
-841 ANDGATISTDSNNAL
+841 ANDGATISADGSSAL
-856 TKITTTDFSNTNK
+856 TKITATDFSNTNK

-906 LNSNLANLHTGGDA
+906 LNSNLANLHTGRDA
-920 KITADTMRS
+920 KITANS
-929 SKASVDV
+929 LQNSKASVDV
-936 QGNLEADLGSFTNQ
+936 QGNLEADLGSLTNQ
-950 DSAYFGV
+950 DSAYLGV
-957 GKNAAINTSN
+957 GKNAVINTSN
-967 DFTNKDLGNI
+967 NFTNKNLGNI
-977 FVTKDLTINSIGDFL
+977 FVTKNLTINSIGDFL
-992 NEDGLIA
+992 NEDGLLAI
-999 VGASGTISAT
+999 GGSGTISAK

-1024 INAAGDL
+1024 INAVGDL

-1207 RLSLLSGVSGVKIYA
+1207 RLSLLSGVSGVKIEA
-1222 TDIVNRTHQAK
+1222 KDIVNKTHQAK
-1233 GKVGDLPESDAY
+1233 GKVGDLPESDDY

-1282 DNNTGDKMT
+1282 DNQTGDKMT
-1291 DISSLHINSKIFK
+1291 DISGLHINSKIFK
-1304 LTDDATAKYLI
+1304 LTEDAKAKYLI

-1474 VALRAENVSNKGDI
+1474 VALRAENVDNKGDI
-1488 ASENLAVKAEKNIT
+1488 AGKNLAVKAEKNIT

-1508 AKADALLQAEN
+1508 AKVDALLQAEN

-1567 AGKDLTLNAND
+1567 AGKDLTLSAND
-1578 VDIVTVANEKHVAV
+1578 VDIVMVANEKHVAV

-1690 IASGKDINI
+1690 IASGNNINI

-1705 SEAGKADLA
+1705 SEAGKADLI
-1714 AENNINIANA
+1714 AENNINIANE
-1724 TEYHECLHEE
+1724 TEYHERLHEE

-1777 LTGSN
+1777 ITGSN

-1839 NQNTE
+1839 NQNVE
-1844 QVGSTVGSVKGN
+1844 QVGSTVGSVKGS
-1856 VNLDADKAANVKG
+1856 VNMDADKAANVKG

-1878 NITGENVKI
+1878 NITGENVSI
-1887 ENSDSIYN
+1887 ENSNSIYN

-1912 GEAVNKVN
+1912 GGYVD
-1920 EVVNHVERANQ
+1920 VVNNAANSVKHATEVE
-1931 VNDKR
+1931 DKR
-1936 LAALHGYK
+1936 LGALVAVKGYK
-1944 AIESV
+1944 DADKAIKDIKGKGGGKINENLSV
-1949 EKNIGMLKDAVK
+1949 NI
-1961 NPSQGLSLNVSVGSS
+1961 SLGTTK
-1976 QSRIESKST
+1976 SKSESNSTT
-1985 TVVANGSNVKAAGD
+1985 TVANASEVKAGVD
-1999 VKITST
+1999 VNVTST
-2005 EKDIN
+2005 KKDIN

-2048 ASVGVGFDIAT
+2048 ASVGASLELGK
-2059 GQVSSVTISGSKSKG
+2059 GPSYSISGSMSKG
-2074 EVDANS
+2074 EVSANG
-2080 TSYNESTVKADKK
+2080 TTYNESTVTANKDLSFA
-2093 LDFTSA
+2093 SGN
-2099 KDTNIKGGNL
+2099 DTNIKGGKL
-2109 SGEKIAGNVGG
+2109 SGEKVTGNVGN
-2120 DLNIESKQDKNSYK
+2120 DLNIESKQDSNSYK
-2134 EKNSSAGFGVGIDL
+2134 ENNKSVGASVGL
-2148 SGKNKNDGIATTD
+2148 GSNKAV
-2161 KKDKASNADKT
+2161 S
-2172 GIFGSATKSN
+2172 GSASVGKI
-2182 VDSNYESVTNQSGI
+2182 DSKYSSVTDQSGI
-2196 YAGKEGFDIRVEA
+2196 YAGGQGFDIGVGK

-2220 EAEKDKNKISTGTLT
+2220 EAEADKNKLSTGTLT
-2235 YEDIKNKAEYEAGSI
+2235 FEDIENKADYKADNK
-2250 GINVDTSKNAKNKDA
+2250 GISVSEVDGTYKYSPSKGMTASGK
-2265 GVTPN
+2265 
-2270 IGVGAK
+2270 
-2276 DDAES
+2276 AES
-2281 VTKATVSEGEIEIR
+2281 ATKATVSEGIIEIR
-2295 DKGHQKQDLKDLNRD
+2295 DKENQKQELTGLNRNAE
-2310 TQNSLNK
+2310 NSLNK
-2317 LGEIFDKTKVE
+2317 LGEIFNKTDVK
-2328 ERQELAGLFGEI
+2328 ERMELADAFGKL
-2340 AYKAV
+2340 AYEAV
-2345 GDLAIKNGWQ
+2345 GDLAQAKGWK
-2355 EGSAEKNALHALV
+2355 EGSKEKNALHAVV
-2368 GGIMSEL
+2368 GGIMSKL
-2375 TNSGFLAGA
+2375 GGNGFLAGA
-2384 SGAMINEIIQDK
+2384 SAGLINEMVQK
-2396 LRDMFKD
+2396 ELSEMFKD
-2403 NPAMHQWASALIGGV
+2403 PGMHELASALLGEVVSRLVGGNAGAGAS
-2418 VAQVA
+2418 VA
-2423 ADNAQVGSA
+2423 NSA
-2432 TASSGTKNN
+2432 TKNN
-2441 YLTHEQLEKYNSE
+2441 YLTHEQQKKYE
-2454 IEAIEKDDSLTE
+2454 EELAAIDKDDTLTPE
-2466 EEKKDA
+2466 QKAKAKEKVDF
-2472 KKIIDLKYDL
+2472 KYSV
-2482 ISALQDR
+2482 ISVLQNR
-2489 EWLSRFN
+2489 EWYEKNKDKL
-2496 SKINVI
+2496 
-2502 QLKNGEYEIKG
+2502 QLTGKVGDLNEYEIFK
-2513 ETFYVGYNKDGSPA
+2513 EVVGVDKSGNDVELRSDTKDWMTGYSRDLVEAVANIKPGDRIKFSDGSI
-2527 FLSTGTTYGIKD
+2527 Y
-2539 DNLNDLLQKIIPG
+2539 
-2552 DKIQFPDGSKFYIQP
+2552 YVQP
-2567 NGQLFEEDNVG
+2567 NGELYKEDSIG
-2578 FLMPFKMISFD
+2578 ALMPYKEISLEDHNVTSKRESLLGKD
-2589 TNAVVDKRNMFV
+2589 TVISDDHHEKAGQYV
-2601 YDATIS
+2601 YDLVDNIMESYTGAMTIVS
-2607 SNLKNDAGELI
+2607 AFSNNNNNIILAAELC
-2618 TGVASSIGGLLAGYE
+2618 TGVILLIHGSNESSSTFSNINHDLVDNEKMEYNVLKDLL
-2633 LAKLAITSGND
+2633 GND
-2644 SGILVGAIVVAMNA
+2644 RYDNFDSVAKVISLYGDLDKLVLASKTGRFNNINWEHLVGDDL
-2658 NELVISGTSGY
+2658 EREKL
-2669 KNLFNH
+2669 K
-2675 NISTVN
+2675 STLE
-2681 FIKDSVLAGSEN
+2681 D
-2693 EKIYNSL
+2693 
-2700 NTATQMIGIIGDC
+2700 
-2713 QQFYKL
+2713 
-2719 IEEGK
+2719 
-2724 LRNIDWDKIIYDKK
+2724 
-2738 ERDELTSILNSYNL
+2738 L
-2752 GLDIKTVGDILNK
+2752 GLVMDIKTVNDLRGKDAEDK

>member
-22 MQAVI
+22 MQAVM

-85 QLAGALNANANLQG
+85 HLAGALNANANLQG

-148 GRATLTTGVPDW
+148 GRATLTTGMPDW

-199 ASAIKINDELWA
+199 ARAIKINDELWA

-226 NADGS
+226 NTDGS
-231 LEVQK
+231 LEVHK

-294 TKNAGSNNSA
+294 TKNTGSNNTA
-304 DGLPNKD
+304 DGLSNKD
-311 YTYLTSDGTVMVSST
+311 YTSLTSDGNVMVSST
-326 EDIENSGVITA
+326 EDIENSSVITA

-381 TADEIA
+381 TADEIT
-387 NSGNINASSILHVAS
+387 NSGNINASKILHLTS
-402 AKAINNDGYM
+402 TKAINNDGYM
-412 HSSGEASIS
+412 NSSGEARVS

-480 ATPNP
+480 ETPNP
-485 EALREAEDF
+485 EAPREAEDF

-514 DKISD
+514 DKIRD
-519 DDLDLVA
+519 NDLDLVA

-573 ILNNATTYTKTELGG
+573 ILNNATKYTKTELGG

-616 SGYLEVAGNKASVVI
+616 NGYLEVAGNKASVVI
-631 ANVNG
+631 ANANG

-657 TNWADGSF
+657 TNWTDGNL
-665 KFSDNKGDM
+665 KFGNNKGDM

-687 QLEIFTSNLQVD
+687 QLEIFTNNLQVD
-699 QSEVYTNELHI
+699 KSEVYTNELHI

-722 AATENMHINAGALKN
+722 AATENMQINAGTLKN
-737 SSLGYIEA
+737 SSLGYIEV
-745 QKNLTATVSGDVEQ
+745 QKNLTAAVSGDVEQ

-767 EALKVSAA
+767 NNLQLRANALK
-775 KLSNT
+775 NT
-780 NNSLISAG
+780 NNSLLSAA

-807 AGNDLDVRA
+807 AGNDLDVKA

-830 QNGTLAVANRF
+830 QNGTLAVANKI
-841 ANDGATISTDSNNAL
+841 ANDGATISADGSSAL
-856 TKITTTDFSNTNK
+856 TKITATDFSNTNK

-929 SKASVDV
+929 SKASIDV

-957 GKNAAINTSN
+957 GKNAVINTSN

-977 FVTKDLTINSIGDFL
+977 FVTNDLTINSIGDFL
-992 NEDGLIA
+992 NEDGLVA
-999 VGASGTISAT
+999 VGASGTISAN

-1031 SLTAEDT
+1031 SLNAQET

-1146 GTVENVGYQGTIHY
+1146 GTVENVGYQGTVHY

-1222 TDIVNRTHQAK
+1222 ADIVNRTHQAK

-1245 FKTDADKHLTDE
+1245 FKTDAENHLTDE
-1257 TLYKE
+1257 KLYKE

-1282 DNNTGDKMT
+1282 DNQTGDKMM
-1291 DISSLHINSKIFK
+1291 DISNLHINSKIFK

-1354 QQFVLQQIGTLT
+1354 QQLVLQQIGTLT
-1366 GKKYLGDYGSD
+1366 GKKYLGAYGSD

-1389 VIAEEMNLKVGVAL
+1389 VVAEAMDLKVGVAL

-1422 VNGQKVLVPEVFLA
+1422 VNGEKVLVPEVFLA
-1436 QVRSEDLRP
+1436 QVHSEDLRP

-1488 ASENLAVKAEKNIT
+1488 TGENLKIKAEKNIT

-1508 AKADALLQAEN
+1508 AKVDALLKAEN

-1534 NQKKLEATGSIS
+1534 NQKKLEATGSIG

-1552 LEAGKNITNKGANLT
+1552 LDAGNKITNKGANLT
-1567 AGKDLTLNAND
+1567 AGKDLQLNAND

-1639 NAKGDVNI
+1639 NAKGDVNLT
-1647 NAVKDLYSEES
+1647 AVKDLYSEES

-1684 AKNDIS
+1684 AKNDIG

-1705 SEAGKADLA
+1705 SEAGKADLI
-1714 AENNINIANA
+1714 AENNINIANEK
-1724 TEYHECLHEE
+1724 EYHERLHEE

-1740 LLSSKTTDIYD
+1740 LLSSKTTDIYA

-1777 LTGSN
+1777 ITGSN
-1782 VVADNDVSVKTGGNL
+1782 VVADNEVSIKTGGNL

-1803 QTSESEYIKS
+1803 QTSESEYRKS
-1813 VKKSGILSGGGLGF
+1813 VKKSGVFAGGGLGF

-1839 NQNTE
+1839 NQNVE

-1878 NITGENVKI
+1878 NITGENVSI
-1887 ENSDSIYN
+1887 ENSNSIYN

-1944 AIESV
+1944 AVESV
-1949 EKNIGMLKDAVK
+1949 EKNIGMIKDAVK

-1976 QSRIESKST
+1976 QSRSESKST

-2005 EKDIN
+2005 EKDIS

-2030 ITASKN
+2030 ITASKT
-2036 TNKTEQ
+2036 TNKLEQ

-2048 ASVGVGFDIAT
+2048 ASVGASLELGK
-2059 GQVSSVTISGSKSKG
+2059 GPSYSISGSMSKG
-2074 EVDANS
+2074 EVSANG
-2080 TSYNESTVKADKK
+2080 TTYNESTVTANED
-2093 LDFTSA
+2093 LSFTSG
-2099 KDTNIKGGNL
+2099 KDTNIKGGML
-2109 SGEKIAGNVGG
+2109 SGEKVTGNVGG
-2120 DLNIESKQDKNSYK
+2120 DLNIESKQDGNSYK
-2134 EKNSSAGFGVGIDL
+2134 ENNKFAGASIGLG
-2148 SGKNKNDGIATTD
+2148 SNKAI
-2161 KKDKASNADKT
+2161 S
-2172 GIFGSATKSN
+2172 GSASVGKF
-2182 VDSNYESVTNQSGI
+2182 DSNYKSVTDQSGI
-2196 YAGKEGFDIRVEA
+2196 YAGKEGFDINVGE
-2209 NTDLKGGIISS
+2209 NTDLKGSIISS
-2220 EAEKDKNKISTGTLT
+2220 TADADKNKLSTGTLT
-2235 YEDIKNKAEYEAGSI
+2235 FEDIQNKADYKAGGA
-2250 GINVDTSKNAKNKDA
+2250 GIKVNKNN
-2265 GVTPN
+2265 
-2270 IGVGAK
+2270 
-2276 DDAES
+2276 DAEYNEKGITPDIGMPAS
-2281 VTKATVSEGEIEIR
+2281 GEAESTTKATISKGTIEIR
-2295 DKGHQKQDLKDLNRD
+2295 DKENQKQDINKLNRD
-2310 TQNSLNK
+2310 NANSLNK
-2317 LGEIFDKTKVE
+2317 LGEIFDKTKIE
-2328 ERQELAGLFGEI
+2328 ERQEVANLFGEL
-2340 AYKAV
+2340 AYNEIHYMDGSNEQKA
-2345 GDLAIKNGWQ
+2345 LY
-2355 EGSAEKNALHALV
+2355 HAVV
-2368 GGIMSEL
+2368 GGIMSKL
-2375 TNSGFLAGA
+2375 TGGDFLAGA
-2384 SGAMINEIIQDK
+2384 TAAGINKLVIEEVKKAANYDPDKMQWVSEALGA
-2396 LRDMFKD
+2396 
-2403 NPAMHQWASALIGGV
+2403 V
-2418 VAQVA
+2418 VAEFVSGNPQAGGSVA
-2423 ADNAQVGSA
+2423 A
-2432 TASSGTKNN
+2432 SGTKNN
-2441 YLTHEQLEKYNSE
+2441 AVADIIFNPKRVLNGYGEGLKDRGVEEIEDISAIVSDPLGTLNEMYQFLQAVYEEPSLANEIKEQFIDVFNERLDKFENGTAEETGYELGRISVDIASLCVASGTSKILTKFPRVGKIVSSLEKYTAKSISTTKLSNDIVYIGDSLWEKGAFKRGQIIDKALGNSLGYNFPVIDKLNGRTITSIKSMDLTADTYQTGRGIYNTLVKNIDTLDRFTE
-2454 IEAIEKDDSLTE
+2454 RAWQGTVVSKEVYDYKELEVAIPKIKISQDQKRGLDEAIQY
-2466 EEKKDA
+2466 A
-2472 KKIIDLKYDL
+2472 KSKNIRIKI
-2482 ISALQDR
+2482 
-2489 EWLSRFN
+2489 
-2496 SKINVI
+2496 
-2502 QLKNGEYEIKG
+2502 
-2513 ETFYVGYNKDGSPA
+2513 T
-2527 FLSTGTTYGIKD
+2527 
-2539 DNLNDLLQKIIPG
+2539 II
-2552 DKIQFPDGSKFYIQP
+2552 
-2567 NGQLFEEDNVG
+2567 E
-2578 FLMPFKMISFD
+2578 
-2589 TNAVVDKRNMFV
+2589 
-2601 YDATIS
+2601 
-2607 SNLKNDAGELI
+2607 
-2618 TGVASSIGGLLAGYE
+2618 
-2633 LAKLAITSGND
+2633 
-2644 SGILVGAIVVAMNA
+2644 
-2658 NELVISGTSGY
+2658 
-2669 KNLFNH
+2669 
-2675 NISTVN
+2675 
-2681 FIKDSVLAGSEN
+2681 
-2693 EKIYNSL
+2693 
-2700 NTATQMIGIIGDC
+2700 
-2713 QQFYKL
+2713 
-2719 IEEGK
+2719 
-2724 LRNIDWDKIIYDKK
+2724 
-2738 ERDELTSILNSYNL
+2738 
-2752 GLDIKTVGDILNK
+2752 

>member
-22 MQAVI
+22 MQAVM

-85 QLAGALNANANLQG
+85 HLAGALNANANLQG

-148 GRATLTTGVPDW
+148 GRATLTTGMPDW

-167 GFSVAKGTIDIQNAG
+167 GFSVAKGTIDIQNTG

-199 ASAIKINDELWA
+199 ARAIKINDELWA

-226 NADGS
+226 NTDGS

-294 TKNAGSNNSA
+294 TKNAGSSNTA
-304 DGLPNKD
+304 DGLSNKD
-311 YTYLTSDGTVMVSST
+311 YTSLTSDGNVMVSST
-326 EDIENSGVITA
+326 EDIENSSVITA

-387 NSGNINASSILHVAS
+387 NSGNINASSILHVTS
-402 AKAINNDGYM
+402 TKAINNDGYM

-434 KSSVNVTAD
+434 KSSVNVQAD

-485 EALREAEDF
+485 EAPREAEDF
-494 KAPALPDIAQASG
+494 KAPALPDVAQAPG
-507 VAATVKK
+507 VASTVKK

-519 DDLDLVA
+519 NDLDLVA

-573 ILNNATTYTKTELGG
+573 ILNNATKYTKTELGG

-616 SGYLEVAGNKASVVI
+616 NGYLEVAGNKASVVI
-631 ANVNG
+631 ANANG

-657 TNWADGSF
+657 TNWTDGNL
-665 KFSDNKGDM
+665 KFGNNKGDM

-681 NARNPK
+681 NARNSK
-687 QLEIFTSNLQVD
+687 QLEIFTNNLQVD
-699 QSEVYTNELHI
+699 KSEVYTNELHI

-722 AATENMHINAGALKN
+722 AATENMQINAGTLKN

-745 QKNLTATVSGDVEQ
+745 QKNLTAAVSGDVEQ

-767 EALKVSAA
+767 NNLQLRANALK
-775 KLSNT
+775 NT
-780 NNSLISAG
+780 NNSLLSAA

-807 AGNDLDVRA
+807 AGNDLDVKA

-830 QNGTLAVANRF
+830 QNGTLAVANKI
-841 ANDGATISTDSNNAL
+841 ANDGATISADGSSAL
-856 TKITTTDFSNTNK
+856 TKITATDFSNTNK

-929 SKASVDV
+929 SKASIDV

-957 GKNAAINTSN
+957 GKNAVINTSN

-977 FVTKDLTINSIGDFL
+977 FVTNDLTINSIGDFL
-992 NEDGLIA
+992 NEDGLVA
-999 VGASGTISAT
+999 VGASGTISAN

-1031 SLTAEDT
+1031 SLNAQET

-1207 RLSLLSGVSGVKIYA
+1207 RLSLLSGVSGVKIEA
-1222 TDIVNRTHQAK
+1222 KDIVNKTHQAK

-1245 FKTDADKHLTDE
+1245 FKTDAENHLTDE
-1257 TLYKE
+1257 KLYKE

-1282 DNNTGDKMT
+1282 DNQTGDKLP

-1389 VIAEEMNLKVGVAL
+1389 VVAEAMDLKVGVAL

-1422 VNGQKVLVPEVFLA
+1422 VNGEKVLVPEVFLA

-1488 ASENLAVKAEKNIT
+1488 AGENLKIKAEKNIT

-1508 AKADALLQAEN
+1508 AKVDALLQAEN
-1519 ITNEATVS
+1519 ITNEAATS
-1527 KKQYKEL
+1527 ETQYREL

-1552 LEAGKNITNKGANLT
+1552 LEAGKSITNKGANLT
-1567 AGKDLTLNAND
+1567 AGKDLSLNAENI
-1578 VDIVTVANEKHVAV
+1578 DIVTVANEKHVAV

-1610 LSGENIRLNT
+1610 LSGENIRLNA
-1620 KKDISIAGGV
+1620 KKDISIAGGI

-1690 IASGKDINI
+1690 IASGKEINI

-1714 AENNINIANA
+1714 AENNINIANE
-1724 TEYHECLHEE
+1724 TEYHERLYEYHS
-1734 HNKVSG
+1734 KVSG
-1740 LLSSKTTDIYD
+1740 VLSSKTTDIYD
-1751 YSRQNTVV
+1751 YSKQNTVV
-1759 GSNVSAGEIA
+1759 NSNVSAGEIA

-1777 LTGSN
+1777 ITGSN

-1813 VKKSGILSGGGLGF
+1813 VKKSGVFAGGGLGF

-1844 QVGSTVGSVKGN
+1844 QVGSTVGSVKGS
-1856 VNLDADKAANVKG
+1856 VKLDADKVAQIKG
-1869 STVVAGKDI
+1869 SNVVAGKDI
-1878 NITGENVKI
+1878 NIAGENVSI
-1887 ENSDSIYN
+1887 ENSNSVYN

-1907 SVSVG
+1907 SISVG
-1912 GEAVNKVN
+1912 GAYVD
-1920 EVVNHVERANQ
+1920 VVNNAANSVKHATEVE
-1931 VNDKR
+1931 DKR
-1936 LAALHGYK
+1936 LGALVAVKGYK
-1944 AIESV
+1944 DADKAI
-1949 EKNIGMLKDAVK
+1949 KNIKGNGGGKVTE
-1961 NPSQGLSLNVSVGSS
+1961 NLSINVSLGTTK
-1976 QSRIESKST
+1976 SRSESNST
-1985 TVVANGSNVKAAGD
+1985 TTVANASEVKAGGD
-1999 VKITST
+1999 VNVTST
-2005 EKDIN
+2005 KKDIN
-2010 ITGSNVEGKDVTLN
+2010 ITGSNVEGKDVILN
-2024 AKENLN
+2024 AKEKLN

-2036 TNKTEQ
+2036 TNNTEQ
-2042 NSKSSS
+2042 SSKSSS
-2048 ASVGVGFDIAT
+2048 ASVGASLELGK
-2059 GQVSSVTISGSKSKG
+2059 GPSYSISGSMAKG
-2074 EVDANS
+2074 EVSANG
-2080 TSYNESTVKADKK
+2080 TTFNESNVTANKDLSFA
-2093 LDFTSA
+2093 SGN
-2099 KDTNIKGGNL
+2099 DTNIKGGKL
-2109 SGEKIAGNVGG
+2109 SGENVTGNIGN
-2120 DLNIESKQDKNSYK
+2120 DLNIESKQDSNSYK
-2134 EKNSSAGFGVGIDL
+2134 ENNKSVGASIGL
-2148 SGKNKNDGIATTD
+2148 GSNKAI
-2161 KKDKASNADKT
+2161 S
-2172 GIFGSATKSN
+2172 GSASVGKF
-2182 VDSNYESVTNQSGI
+2182 DSNYKSVTDQSGI
-2196 YAGKEGFDIRVEA
+2196 YAGKEGFDINVGE
-2209 NTDLKGGIISS
+2209 NTDLKGSIISS
-2220 EAEKDKNKISTGTLT
+2220 TADADKNKLSTGTLT
-2235 YEDIKNKAEYEAGSI
+2235 FEDIQNKADYKAGGA
-2250 GINVDTSKNAKNKDA
+2250 GIKVNKNN
-2265 GVTPN
+2265 
-2270 IGVGAK
+2270 
-2276 DDAES
+2276 DAEYNEKGITPDIGMPAS
-2281 VTKATVSEGEIEIR
+2281 GEAESTTKATISKGTIEIR
-2295 DKGHQKQDLKDLNRD
+2295 DKENQKQDINKLNRD
-2310 TQNSLNK
+2310 NANSLNK
-2317 LGEIFDKTKVE
+2317 LGEIFDKTKIE
-2328 ERQELAGLFGEI
+2328 ERQEVANLFGEL
-2340 AYKAV
+2340 AYNEIHYMDGSNEQKA
-2345 GDLAIKNGWQ
+2345 LY
-2355 EGSAEKNALHALV
+2355 HAVV
-2368 GGIMSEL
+2368 GGIMSKL
-2375 TNSGFLAGA
+2375 TGGDFLAGA
-2384 SGAMINEIIQDK
+2384 TAAGINKLVIEEVKKAANYDPDKMQWVSEALGA
-2396 LRDMFKD
+2396 
-2403 NPAMHQWASALIGGV
+2403 V
-2418 VAQVA
+2418 VAEFVSGNPQAGGSVA
-2423 ADNAQVGSA
+2423 A
-2432 TASSGTKNN
+2432 SGTKNN
-2441 YLTHEQLEKYNSE
+2441 AVADIIFNPKRVLNGYGEGLKDRGVEEIEDISAIVSDPLGTLNEMYQFLQAVYEEPSLANEIKEQFIDVFNERLDKFENGTAEETGYELGRISVDIASLCVASGTSKILTKFPRVGKIVSSLEKYTAKSISTTKLSNDIVYIGDSLWEKGAFKRGQIIDKALGNSLGYNFPVIDKLNGRTITSIKSMDLTADTYQTGRGIYNTLVKNIDTLDRFTE
-2454 IEAIEKDDSLTE
+2454 RAWQGTVVSKEVYDYKELEVAIPKIKISQDQKRGLDEAIQY
-2466 EEKKDA
+2466 A
-2472 KKIIDLKYDL
+2472 KSKNIRIKI
-2482 ISALQDR
+2482 
-2489 EWLSRFN
+2489 
-2496 SKINVI
+2496 
-2502 QLKNGEYEIKG
+2502 
-2513 ETFYVGYNKDGSPA
+2513 T
-2527 FLSTGTTYGIKD
+2527 
-2539 DNLNDLLQKIIPG
+2539 II
-2552 DKIQFPDGSKFYIQP
+2552 
-2567 NGQLFEEDNVG
+2567 E
-2578 FLMPFKMISFD
+2578 
-2589 TNAVVDKRNMFV
+2589 
-2601 YDATIS
+2601 
-2607 SNLKNDAGELI
+2607 
-2618 TGVASSIGGLLAGYE
+2618 
-2633 LAKLAITSGND
+2633 
-2644 SGILVGAIVVAMNA
+2644 
-2658 NELVISGTSGY
+2658 
-2669 KNLFNH
+2669 
-2675 NISTVN
+2675 
-2681 FIKDSVLAGSEN
+2681 
-2693 EKIYNSL
+2693 
-2700 NTATQMIGIIGDC
+2700 
-2713 QQFYKL
+2713 
-2719 IEEGK
+2719 
-2724 LRNIDWDKIIYDKK
+2724 
-2738 ERDELTSILNSYNL
+2738 
-2752 GLDIKTVGDILNK
+2752 

>member
-22 MQAVI
+22 MQAVM

-85 QLAGALNANANLQG
+85 HLAGALNANANLQG

-148 GRATLTTGVPDW
+148 GRATLTTGMPDW

-167 GFSVAKGTIDIQNAG
+167 GFSVAKGTIDIQNTG

-199 ASAIKINDELWA
+199 ARAIKINDELWA

-226 NADGS
+226 NTDGS

-294 TKNAGSNNSA
+294 TKNAGSNNTA
-304 DGLPNKD
+304 DGLSNKD
-311 YTYLTSDGTVMVSST
+311 YTSLTSDGNVMVSST
-326 EDIENSGVITA
+326 EDIENSSVITA

-387 NSGNINASSILHVAS
+387 NSGNINASSILHVTS
-402 AKAINNDGYM
+402 TKAINNDGYM

-434 KSSVNVTAD
+434 KSSVNVQAD

-485 EALREAEDF
+485 EAPREAEDF
-494 KAPALPDIAQASG
+494 KAPALPDVAQAPG
-507 VAATVKK
+507 VASTVKK

-519 DDLDLVA
+519 NDLDLVA

-573 ILNNATTYTKTELGG
+573 ILNNATKYTKTELGG

-616 SGYLEVAGNKASVVI
+616 NGYLEVAGNKASVVI
-631 ANVNG
+631 ANANG

-657 TNWADGSF
+657 TNWTDGSF
-665 KFSDNKGDM
+665 KFSDSKGDM

-687 QLEIFTSNLQVD
+687 QLDVFTNNLQAD
-699 QSEVYTNELHI
+699 KSELYANELHI

-722 AATENMHINAGALKN
+722 AATENMYINAGALKN
-737 SSLGYIEA
+737 SNLGYIEA
-745 QKNLTATVSGDVEQ
+745 KENLTATVSGNVEQ

-767 EALKVSAA
+767 EALSVSAA

-788 NDADINIAASI
+788 DDADINIVASI

-807 AGNDLDVRA
+807 AGNDLDVKA

-821 QDTALVNYG
+821 QDTALVKYG
-830 QNGTLAVANRF
+830 QNGTLAVANKF
-841 ANDGATISTDSNNAL
+841 ANDGATISADGSSAL
-856 TKITTTDFSNTNK
+856 TKITATDFSNTNK

-929 SKASVDV
+929 SKASIDV

-957 GKNAAINTSN
+957 GKNAVINTSN

-977 FVTKDLTINSIGDFL
+977 FVTKNLTINSIGDFL
-992 NEDGLIA
+992 NEDGLVA
-999 VGASGTISAT
+999 VGGCGTISAT

-1024 INAAGDL
+1024 INAVGDL
-1031 SLTAEDT
+1031 SLNAQDT
-1038 VLNRSSDIE
+1038 VMNRSSDIE

-1207 RLSLLSGVSGVKIYA
+1207 RLSLLSGVSGVKIEA
-1222 TDIVNRTHQAK
+1222 KDIVNKTHQAK

-1245 FKTDADKHLTDE
+1245 FKTDAENHLTDE

-1282 DNNTGDKMT
+1282 DNNTGDKMM
-1291 DISSLHINSKIFK
+1291 DISSLHINCKIFK

-1389 VIAEEMNLKVGVAL
+1389 VVAEAMDLKVGVAL

-1422 VNGQKVLVPEVFLA
+1422 VNGEKVLVPEVFLA

-1488 ASENLAVKAEKNIT
+1488 ASEILTVKAEKDIT
-1502 NSGTMR
+1502 NNGTMR
-1508 AKADALLQAEN
+1508 AKVDALLQAEN

-1552 LEAGKNITNKGANLT
+1552 LEAGNSITNKGANLT
-1567 AGKDLTLNAND
+1567 AGKNLTLNAND

-1602 DVQHQQSA
+1602 DVQPQQSA

-1705 SEAGKADLA
+1705 SEAGKADLI

-1724 TEYHECLHEE
+1724 TEYHERLHEE

-1751 YSRQNTVV
+1751 YSKQNTVV
-1759 GSNVSAGEIA
+1759 NSNVSAGELA

-1777 LTGSN
+1777 ITGSN
-1782 VVADNDVSVKTGGNL
+1782 VVADNDVNVKTGGNL

-1813 VKKSGILSGGGLGF
+1813 VKKSGVFAGGGLGF

-1912 GEAVNKVN
+1912 GAYVDVVNNAANSVKHATDVEDKRLGALVAVKGYKDADKAIKNIKSNGGGKVN
-1920 EVVNHVERANQ
+1920 EN
-1931 VNDKR
+1931 
-1936 LAALHGYK
+1936 
-1944 AIESV
+1944 
-1949 EKNIGMLKDAVK
+1949 
-1961 NPSQGLSLNVSVGSS
+1961 LSINVSLGTTK
-1976 QSRIESKST
+1976 SKSESNSTT
-1985 TVVANGSNVKAAGD
+1985 TVANASEVKAGGD
-1999 VKITST
+1999 VNVTST
-2005 EKDIN
+2005 KKDID

-2036 TNKTEQ
+2036 TDKTEQ

-2048 ASVGVGFDIAT
+2048 ASVGASLELGKGPSYSI
-2059 GQVSSVTISGSKSKG
+2059 SSSMSKG
-2074 EVDANS
+2074 EVSANG
-2080 TSYNESTVKADKK
+2080 TTYNESNVTANKD
-2093 LDFTSA
+2093 LSFTSG

-2109 SGEKIAGNVGG
+2109 SGEKVTGNVGN
-2120 DLNIESKQDKNSYK
+2120 DLNIESKQDSNSYK
-2134 EKNSSAGFGVGIDL
+2134 ENNKSVGASVGL
-2148 SGKNKNDGIATTD
+2148 GSNKAV
-2161 KKDKASNADKT
+2161 S
-2172 GIFGSATKSN
+2172 GSASIGKI
-2182 VDSNYESVTNQSGI
+2182 DSKYESVTDQSGI
-2196 YAGKEGFDIRVEA
+2196 YAGKEGFDIRVED

-2220 EAEKDKNKISTGTLT
+2220 TADADKNKLSTGTLT
-2235 YEDIKNKAEYEAGSI
+2235 FEDIQNKADYKVGGAGI
-2250 GINVDTSKNAKNKDA
+2250 KVNKNN
-2265 GVTPN
+2265 
-2270 IGVGAK
+2270 
-2276 DDAES
+2276 DAEYNEKGITPDIGMPAS
-2281 VTKATVSEGEIEIR
+2281 GEAESTTKATISKGTIEIR
-2295 DKGHQKQDLKDLNRD
+2295 DKENQKQDINKLNRD
-2310 TQNSLNK
+2310 NANSLNK
-2317 LGEIFDKTKVE
+2317 LGEIFDKTKIE
-2328 ERQELAGLFGEI
+2328 ERQELANLFGEL
-2340 AYKAV
+2340 AYNEIHYMDGSNEQKA
-2345 GDLAIKNGWQ
+2345 LY
-2355 EGSAEKNALHALV
+2355 HAVV
-2368 GGIMSEL
+2368 GGIMSKL
-2375 TNSGFLAGA
+2375 TGGDFLAGA
-2384 SGAMINEIIQDK
+2384 TAAGINKLVIEEVKKAANYEPDKMQWVSAALGAVVAEFVSGNAQ
-2396 LRDMFKD
+2396 
-2403 NPAMHQWASALIGGV
+2403 AGASA
-2418 VAQVA
+2418 A
-2423 ADNAQVGSA
+2423 A
-2432 TASSGTKNN
+2432 SGTKNN
-2441 YLTHEQLEKYNSE
+2441 EVADIIFNPKRVLNGYGEGLKDRGIEEIEDISAIVSDPLGTLNEMYQFLQAVYEEPSLANEIKEQFVDVFNERLDKFENGTAEETGYELGRISVDIASLCVASGSSKILTKFPRVGKIVSSLEKYTAKSISTTKLTND
-2454 IEAIEKDDSLTE
+2454 IVYIGDSLW
-2466 EEKKDA
+2466 EKGAFKRGQ
-2472 KKIIDLKYDL
+2472 IIDK
-2482 ISALQDR
+2482 ALGNN
-2489 EWLSRFN
+2489 L
-2496 SKINVI
+2496 
-2502 QLKNGEYEIKG
+2502 
-2513 ETFYVGYNKDGSPA
+2513 GYN
-2527 FLSTGTTYGIKD
+2527 
-2539 DNLNDLLQKIIPG
+2539 
-2552 DKIQFPDGSKFYIQP
+2552 FP
-2567 NGQLFEEDNVG
+2567 
-2578 FLMPFKMISFD
+2578 
-2589 TNAVVDKRNMFV
+2589 VVDK
-2601 YDATIS
+2601 
-2607 SNLKNDAGELI
+2607 LNDR
-2618 TGVASSIGGLLAGYE
+2618 T
-2633 LAKLAITSGND
+2633 ITSIKSMD
-2644 SGILVGAIVVAMNA
+2644 LTA
-2658 NELVISGTSGY
+2658 NTYQTGRG
-2669 KNLFNH
+2669 
-2675 NISTVN
+2675 
-2681 FIKDSVLAGSEN
+2681 
-2693 EKIYNSL
+2693 IYNTL
-2700 NTATQMIGIIGDC
+2700 VKNIDTLEAFDEQTWRGVVIQAADYD
-2713 QQFYKL
+2713 YKQL
-2719 IEEGK
+2719 EVAIPKVAISKDQKDGLEEAIK
-2724 LRNIDWDKIIYDKK
+2724 YAKRRNINIKITIV
-2738 ERDELTSILNSYNL
+2738 E
-2752 GLDIKTVGDILNK
+2752 

>member
-104 ILTEVTG
+104 ILSEVTG

-199 ASAIKINDELWA
+199 ARAIKINDELWA

-226 NADGS
+226 NTDGS

-294 TKNAGSNNSA
+294 TKNAGSNNTA
-304 DGLPNKD
+304 DGLSNKD
-311 YTYLTSDGTVMVSST
+311 YTSLTSDGTVMVSST

-381 TADEIA
+381 TADEIT
-387 NSGNINASSILHVAS
+387 NSGNINASKILDVTS
-402 AKAINNDGYM
+402 TKAINNNGYM
-412 HSSGEASIS
+412 HSSGEARVS

-480 ATPNP
+480 ETPNP
-485 EALREAEDF
+485 EAPREAEDF

-507 VAATVKK
+507 VASTVKK

-519 DDLDLVA
+519 NDLDLVA

-573 ILNNATTYTKTELGG
+573 ILNNATKYTKTELGG

-616 SGYLEVAGNKASVVI
+616 NGYLEVAGNKASVVI

-687 QLEIFTSNLQVD
+687 QLKIFTNNLQVD
-699 QSEVYTNELHI
+699 KSEVYTNELHI

-722 AATENMHINAGALKN
+722 AATENMQINAGALKN

-745 QKNLTATVSGDVEQ
+745 QKNLTAAVSGDVEQ

-807 AGNDLDVRA
+807 AGNDLDVKA

-841 ANDGATISTDSNNAL
+841 ANDGATISADGSSAL
-856 TKITTTDFSNTNK
+856 TKITATDFSNTNK
-869 GAFVSKGSLQLEAS
+869 GVFISKGSLQLEAS

-936 QGNLEADLGSFTNQ
+936 QGNLEADLGSLTNQ
-950 DSAYFGV
+950 DSAYFGI
-957 GKNAAINTSN
+957 GKNAVINTSN

-992 NEDGLIA
+992 NEDGLVA
-999 VGASGTISAT
+999 VGGSGTISAT

-1014 NKAGVKQGSL
+1014 NKTGVKQGSL

-1031 SLTAEDT
+1031 SLNAQDT
-1038 VLNRSSDIE
+1038 VMNRSSDIE

-1207 RLSLLSGVSGVKIYA
+1207 RLSLLSGVSGVKIEA
-1222 TDIVNRTHQAK
+1222 KDIVNKTHQAK
-1233 GKVGDLPESDAY
+1233 GKVGDLPESDDY
-1245 FKTDADKHLTDE
+1245 FKTDAENHLTDE
-1257 TLYKE
+1257 KLYKE

-1282 DNNTGDKMT
+1282 DNQTGDKMM

-1389 VIAEEMNLKVGVAL
+1389 VVAEAMDLKVGVAL

-1422 VNGQKVLVPEVFLA
+1422 VNGEKVLVPEVFLA

-1474 VALRAENVSNKGDI
+1474 VALRAENVGNKGDI
-1488 ASENLAVKAEKNIT
+1488 ASENLTVKSEKNIT

-1508 AKADALLQAEN
+1508 AKVDAMLQAEN
-1519 ITNEATVS
+1519 ITNEAATS
-1527 KKQYKEL
+1527 ETQYREL

-1552 LEAGKNITNKGANLT
+1552 LEAGNSITNKGANLT
-1567 AGKDLTLNAND
+1567 AGKDLQLNAND

-1639 NAKGDVNI
+1639 NAKGDVNLT
-1647 NAVKDLYSEES
+1647 AVKDLYSEES

-1684 AKNDIS
+1684 AKNDIG

-1705 SEAGKADLA
+1705 SEAGKADLI
-1714 AENNINIANA
+1714 AENNINIANE
-1724 TEYHECLHEE
+1724 TEYHERLHEE

-1751 YSRQNTVV
+1751 YSKQNTVV

-1777 LTGSN
+1777 ITGSN
-1782 VVADNDVSVKTGGNL
+1782 VVADNDVNVKTGGNL

-1803 QTSESEYIKS
+1803 QTSESEYRKS

-1844 QVGSTVGSVKGN
+1844 QVGSTVGSVKSN
-1856 VNLDADKAANVKG
+1856 VNLDADEAANVKG
-1869 STVVAGKDI
+1869 STVVAGKNI
-1878 NITGENVKI
+1878 NITGENVSI
-1887 ENSDSIYN
+1887 ENSNSIYN

-1912 GEAVNKVN
+1912 GGYVD
-1920 EVVNHVERANQ
+1920 VVNNAANSVKHATDVE
-1931 VNDKR
+1931 DKR
-1936 LAALHGYK
+1936 LGALVAVKGYK
-1944 AIESV
+1944 DADKAI
-1949 EKNIGMLKDAVK
+1949 KDIKGKGGGNV
-1961 NPSQGLSLNVSVGSS
+1961 NENLSINVSLGTMK
-1976 QSRIESKST
+1976 SKSESNSTT
-1985 TVVANGSNVKAAGD
+1985 TVANASEVKAGGE
-1999 VKITST
+1999 VNVTST
-2005 EKDIN
+2005 KKDIN

-2042 NSKSSS
+2042 SSKSSS
-2048 ASVGVGFDIAT
+2048 ASVGASLELGK
-2059 GQVSSVTISGSKSKG
+2059 GPSYSISGSMSKG
-2074 EVDANS
+2074 EVSANG
-2080 TSYNESTVKADKK
+2080 TTYNESTVTANKDLSFA
-2093 LDFTSA
+2093 SGN
-2099 KDTNIKGGNL
+2099 DTNIKGGKL
-2109 SGEKIAGNVGG
+2109 SGEKVIGSVGG
-2120 DLNIESKQDKNSYK
+2120 DLNIESKQDSNNYK
-2134 EKNSSAGFGVGIDL
+2134 ESNKSVGASVGL
-2148 SGKNKNDGIATTD
+2148 GSNKAV
-2161 KKDKASNADKT
+2161 S
-2172 GIFGSATKSN
+2172 GSASVGKI
-2182 VDSNYESVTNQSGI
+2182 DSNYKSVTDQSGI
-2196 YAGKEGFDIRVEA
+2196 YAGKEGFDIRVED

-2220 EAEKDKNKISTGTLT
+2220 TADADKNKLSTGTLT
-2235 YEDIKNKAEYEAGSI
+2235 FEDIQNKADYKAGGA
-2250 GINVDTSKNAKNKDA
+2250 GIKVNKNN
-2265 GVTPN
+2265 
-2270 IGVGAK
+2270 
-2276 DDAES
+2276 DAEYNEKGITPDIGMPVS
-2281 VTKATVSEGEIEIR
+2281 GEAESTTNATISKGTIEIR
-2295 DKGHQKQDLKDLNRD
+2295 DKDKQKQDIEKLNRD
-2310 TQNSLNK
+2310 TANSLNK
-2317 LGEIFDKTKVE
+2317 LGEIFDKTKIE
-2328 ERQELAGLFGEI
+2328 ERQELANLFGEL
-2340 AYKAV
+2340 AYNEIHYMDGSNEQKA
-2345 GDLAIKNGWQ
+2345 LY
-2355 EGSAEKNALHALV
+2355 HAVV
-2368 GGIMSEL
+2368 GGIMSKL
-2375 TNSGFLAGA
+2375 TGGDFLAGA
-2384 SGAMINEIIQDK
+2384 TAAGINKLVIEEVKKAANYEPDKMQWVSAVLGA
-2396 LRDMFKD
+2396 
-2403 NPAMHQWASALIGGV
+2403 V
-2418 VAQVA
+2418 VAEFVSGNPQA
-2423 ADNAQVGSA
+2423 GGSA
-2432 TASSGTKNN
+2432 AASGTKNN
-2441 YLTHEQLEKYNSE
+2441 EVADIIFNPKRVLNGYGEGLKDRGIEEIEDISAIVSDPLGTLNEMYQFLQAIYEEPSLANEIKEQFVDVFNERLDKFENGTAEETGYELGRISVDIASLCVASGSSKILTKFPRVGKIVSSLEKYTAKS
-2454 IEAIEKDDSLTE
+2454 ISTTKLTNDIIYVGDNLWT
-2466 EEKKDA
+2466 KGAFKRGQ
-2472 KKIIDLKYDL
+2472 IIDK
-2482 ISALQDR
+2482 ALGNN
-2489 EWLSRFN
+2489 L
-2496 SKINVI
+2496 
-2502 QLKNGEYEIKG
+2502 
-2513 ETFYVGYNKDGSPA
+2513 GYN
-2527 FLSTGTTYGIKD
+2527 
-2539 DNLNDLLQKIIPG
+2539 
-2552 DKIQFPDGSKFYIQP
+2552 FP
-2567 NGQLFEEDNVG
+2567 
-2578 FLMPFKMISFD
+2578 
-2589 TNAVVDKRNMFV
+2589 VVDK
-2601 YDATIS
+2601 
-2607 SNLKNDAGELI
+2607 LNDR
-2618 TGVASSIGGLLAGYE
+2618 T
-2633 LAKLAITSGND
+2633 ITS
-2644 SGILVGAIVVAMNA
+2644 
-2658 NELVISGTSGY
+2658 
-2669 KNLFNH
+2669 
-2675 NISTVN
+2675 
-2681 FIKDSVLAGSEN
+2681 IKSMDLTLPTYQTG
-2693 EKIYNSL
+2693 KGIYNTL
-2700 NTATQMIGIIGDC
+2700 V
-2713 QQFYKL
+2713 K
-2719 IEEGK
+2719 
-2724 LRNIDWDKIIYDKK
+2724 NIDALDKFTYKSWNRKFIGLNDYDSKELEIAISKTIISK
-2738 ERDELTSILNSYNL
+2738 EQKYGIDRAIQYAGNK
-2752 GLDIKTVGDILNK
+2752 GIKVKITIIE

>member
-22 MQAVI
+22 MQAVM
-27 PCYAAVTAEA
+27 PCYTAVTAEA
-37 GGANVN
+37 GGANVK

-148 GRATLTTGVPDW
+148 GRATLTTGVPDR
-160 GADGKLN
+160 GADSKLN

-199 ASAIKINDELWA
+199 ARAIKINDELWA

-226 NADGS
+226 NTDGS
-231 LEVQK
+231 LEVHK

-294 TKNAGSNNSA
+294 TKNAGSNNTA
-304 DGLPNKD
+304 DGLSNKD
-311 YTYLTSDGTVMVSST
+311 YTSLTSDGNVMVSST
-326 EDIENSGVITA
+326 EDIENSSVITA

-343 TVGGKLTN
+343 TIGGKLTN

-373 QDAAALRI
+373 QEAAELRI
-381 TADEIA
+381 TAGAIT
-387 NSGNINASSILHVAS
+387 NSGNINASRILNVAS

-421 AGGILSGSGSIGA
+421 AGGILSGSGSVGA

-480 ATPNP
+480 ATPDT
-485 EALREAEDF
+485 EAPREAEDL

-519 DDLDLVA
+519 NDLDLVA

-548 QIAEVNGNGVS
+548 QIAEVNSNGVS

-573 ILNNATTYTKTELGG
+573 ILNNATKYTKTELGG

-616 SGYLEVAGNKASVVI
+616 NGYLEVAGNKASVVI
-631 ANVNG
+631 ANANG

-657 TNWADGSF
+657 TNWADGNL
-665 KFSDNKGDM
+665 KFGNNKGDM

-687 QLEIFTSNLQVD
+687 QLDIFTNNLQAD
-699 QSEVYTNELHI
+699 KSELYANELHI
-710 SADGLLQNTGKI
+710 SAEGLLQNTGKI
-722 AATENMHINAGALKN
+722 AATENMQINAGALKN
-737 SSLGYIEA
+737 SNLGYIEA
-745 QKNLTATVSGDVEQ
+745 KKNLTATVSGDVEQ

-780 NNSLISAG
+780 DNSLVSSG
-788 NDADINIAASI
+788 NDADINIATSI

-807 AGNDLDVRA
+807 AGQNLDVRA
-816 ADFIN
+816 ADFTN

-830 QNGTLAVANRF
+830 QNGTLTVANRF
-841 ANDGATISTDSNNAL
+841 ANDGATISADGSSAL
-856 TKITTTDFSNTNK
+856 TKITATDFSNTNK

-889 YANIYVSGDGEI
+889 CSNIYVSGDGEI

-906 LNSNLANLHTGGDA
+906 LNSNLANLHTGRDA
-920 KITADTMRS
+920 KITANS
-929 SKASVDV
+929 LQNSKASVDV

-950 DSAYFGV
+950 DSAFFGV
-957 GKNAAINTSN
+957 GKNAVINTSN

-977 FVTKDLTINSIGDFL
+977 FVTKNLTINSIGDFL
-992 NEDGLIA
+992 NEDGLVA

-1024 INAAGDL
+1024 INAVGDL
-1031 SLTAEDT
+1031 SLNAQET

-1119 IKIDLDKDL
+1119 IKIDLDKNL

-1207 RLSLLSGVSGVKIYA
+1207 RLSLLSGVGGVKIEA
-1222 TDIVNRTHQAK
+1222 KEIVNKTHQAK
-1233 GKVGDLPESDAY
+1233 GKVGDLPESDDY

-1282 DNNTGDKMT
+1282 DNNTGDKMM
-1291 DISSLHINSKIFK
+1291 DISNLHINSKIFK

-1389 VIAEEMNLKVGVAL
+1389 VVAEAMDLKVGVAL

-1465 MGNIKSDGT
+1465 MGNIRSDGT
-1474 VALRAENVSNKGDI
+1474 VALRAENVDNKGDI
-1488 ASENLAVKAEKNIT
+1488 AGKNLKIKAEKNIT

-1519 ITNEATVS
+1519 IINEAATS
-1527 KKQYKEL
+1527 ETQYREL
-1534 NQKKLEATGSIS
+1534 NQKKIEATGSIS

-1567 AGKDLTLNAND
+1567 AGKDLTLSAND

-1610 LSGENIRLNT
+1610 LSGENIRLNA
-1620 KKDISIAGGV
+1620 KKDISIAGGI
-1630 LSAKNDVAL
+1630 LSAKNDVEL
-1639 NAKGDVNI
+1639 NAKGDVSLT
-1647 NAVKDLYSEES
+1647 AVKDLYSEES

-1690 IASGKDINI
+1690 IASGNDINI

-1705 SEAGKADLA
+1705 SEAGKADLI
-1714 AENNINIANA
+1714 AENNINIANE
-1724 TEYHECLHEE
+1724 TEYHERLHEY
-1734 HNKVSG
+1734 HSKVSG
-1740 LLSSKTTDIYD
+1740 VLSSKTTDIYD

-1759 GSNVSAGEIA
+1759 NSNVSAGELA

-1777 LTGSN
+1777 ITGSN

-1803 QTSESEYIKS
+1803 QTSESEYRKS

-1856 VNLDADKAANVKG
+1856 VNLNADKAANVKG
-1869 STVVAGKDI
+1869 STVVAAKDI
-1878 NITGENVKI
+1878 NITGENVSI
-1887 ENSDSIYN
+1887 ENSNSVYN

-1912 GEAVNKVN
+1912 GGYVD
-1920 EVVNHVERANQ
+1920 VVNNAANSVKHATEVE
-1931 VNDKR
+1931 DKR
-1936 LAALHGYK
+1936 LGALVAIKGYK
-1944 AIESV
+1944 DADKAI
-1949 EKNIGMLKDAVK
+1949 KNIKSNGGGKVTE
-1961 NPSQGLSLNVSVGSS
+1961 NLSINVSLGTTK
-1976 QSRIESKST
+1976 SKSESNSTT
-1985 TVVANGSNVKAAGD
+1985 TVANASEVKAGGD
-1999 VKITST
+1999 VSIVST
-2005 EKDIN
+2005 KKDIN

-2030 ITASKN
+2030 IIASEN
-2036 TNKTEQ
+2036 TNNTEQ
-2042 NSKSSS
+2042 SSKSSS
-2048 ASVGVGFDIAT
+2048 ASVGASLELGK
-2059 GQVSSVTISGSKSKG
+2059 GPSYSISGSMSKG
-2074 EVDANS
+2074 EVSANG
-2080 TSYNESTVKADKK
+2080 TTYNESTVTANKDLSFA
-2093 LDFTSA
+2093 SGN
-2099 KDTNIKGGNL
+2099 DTNIKGGKL
-2109 SGEKIAGNVGG
+2109 SGEKITGNVGG
-2120 DLNIESKQDKNSYK
+2120 DLNIESKQDSNNYK
-2134 EKNSSAGFGVGIDL
+2134 ESNKSVGASVGL
-2148 SGKNKNDGIATTD
+2148 GSNKAV
-2161 KKDKASNADKT
+2161 S
-2172 GIFGSATKSN
+2172 GSASVGKI
-2182 VDSNYESVTNQSGI
+2182 DSKYESVTDQSGI
-2196 YAGKEGFDIRVEA
+2196 YAGKEGFEINVGE
-2209 NTDLKGGIISS
+2209 NIDLKGGIISS
-2220 EAEKDKNKISTGTLT
+2220 TADADKNKLSTGTLT
-2235 YEDIKNKAEYEAGSI
+2235 FDDIENKADYKADNK
-2250 GINVDTSKNAKNKDA
+2250 GISVSEVDGTYKYSPSKGMTASGK
-2265 GVTPN
+2265 
-2270 IGVGAK
+2270 
-2276 DDAES
+2276 AES
-2281 VTKATVSEGEIEIR
+2281 TTKATVSEGTIEIR
-2295 DKGHQKQDLKDLNRD
+2295 DKENQKQELTGLNRNAE
-2310 TQNSLNK
+2310 NSLNK
-2317 LGEIFDKTKVE
+2317 LGEIFDKTDVK
-2328 ERQELAGLFGEI
+2328 ERMELADEFGKL
-2340 AYKAV
+2340 AYEAV
-2345 GDLAIKNGWQ
+2345 GDLAQAKGWK
-2355 EGSAEKNALHALV
+2355 EGSKEKNALHAVV
-2368 GGIMSEL
+2368 GGIMSKL
-2375 TNSGFLAGA
+2375 GGNGFLAGA
-2384 SGAMINEIIQDK
+2384 SAGLINEMVQK
-2396 LRDMFKD
+2396 ELSEMFKD
-2403 NPAMHQWASALIGGV
+2403 PGMHELASALLGEVVSRLVGGNAGV
-2418 VAQVA
+2418 GASVANGA
-2423 ADNAQVGSA
+2423 
-2432 TASSGTKNN
+2432 TKNN
-2441 YLTHEQLEKYNSE
+2441 YLTHEQQKKYE
-2454 IEAIEKDDSLTE
+2454 EELAAIDKDDTLTPE
-2466 EEKKDA
+2466 QKAKAKEKVDF
-2472 KKIIDLKYDL
+2472 KYSV
-2482 ISALQDR
+2482 ISVLQNR
-2489 EWLSRFN
+2489 EWYEKNKDKL
-2496 SKINVI
+2496 
-2502 QLKNGEYEIKG
+2502 QLTGKVGDLNEYEIFK
-2513 ETFYVGYNKDGSPA
+2513 EVVGVDKNGNNVELRADTKDWMIGYSRDLVEAVANIKPGDRIKFSDGSI
-2527 FLSTGTTYGIKD
+2527 Y
-2539 DNLNDLLQKIIPG
+2539 
-2552 DKIQFPDGSKFYIQP
+2552 YVQP
-2567 NGQLFEEDNVG
+2567 NGELYKEDSIG
-2578 FLMPFKMISFD
+2578 ALMPYKEISLEDHNVISKRESLLGKD
-2589 TNAVVDKRNMFV
+2589 TVISDDHHEKAGQYV
-2601 YDATIS
+2601 YDTVGNVLEFAS
-2607 SNLKNDAGELI
+2607 
-2618 TGVASSIGGLLAGYE
+2618 GVTM
-2633 LAKLAITSGND
+2633 ITSMININNKKNMLAVARISTSCILLVHSGNENIKTYFSAKHD
-2644 SGILVGAIVVAMNA
+2644 LIDNETKEYNPLDNILGSDLYNKMDISAK
-2658 NELVISGTSGY
+2658 VISIVGDTHTIVAAAKAG
-2669 KNLFNH
+2669 KFN
-2675 NISTVN
+2675 
-2681 FIKDSVLAGSEN
+2681 
-2693 EKIYNSL
+2693 
-2700 NTATQMIGIIGDC
+2700 
-2713 QQFYKL
+2713 
-2719 IEEGK
+2719 
-2724 LRNIDWDKIIYDKK
+2724 NIDWNKVAIDDAECEKVKTMLESFGLGIDIQ
-2738 ERDELTSILNSYNL
+2738 SIAT
-2752 GLDIKTVGDILNK
+2752 IVQKGDANESRQ

>member
-22 MQAVI
+22 MQAVM

-85 QLAGALNANANLQG
+85 HLAGALNANANLQG

-148 GRATLTTGVPDW
+148 GRATLTTGMPDW

-167 GFSVAKGTIDIQNAG
+167 GFSVAKGTIDIQNTG

-199 ASAIKINDELWA
+199 ARAIKINDELWA

-226 NADGS
+226 NTDGS
-231 LEVQK
+231 LEVHK

-294 TKNAGSNNSA
+294 TKNVGSNNTA
-304 DGLPNKD
+304 DGLSNKD
-311 YTYLTSDGTVMVSST
+311 YTSLTSDGNVMVSST
-326 EDIENSGVITA
+326 EDIENSSVITA

-381 TADEIA
+381 ATDEIA
-387 NSGNINASSILHVAS
+387 NSGNINASSILHVTS
-402 AKAINNDGYM
+402 TKAINNDGYM

-434 KSSVNVTAD
+434 KSSVNVQAD
-443 KLTLNKN
+443 KVTLNKN

-485 EALREAEDF
+485 EAPREAEDF
-494 KAPALPDIAQASG
+494 KAPALPDVAQAPG
-507 VAATVKK
+507 VASTVKK

-519 DDLDLVA
+519 NDLALLA
-526 DANANGK
+526 DANAKGK
-533 YKPIIDKAANGVDLV
+533 NKPIIDKAANGVDLV

-573 ILNNATTYTKTELGG
+573 ILNNATKYTKTELGG

-595 LAGKGARVILNEV
+595 IAGKGARVILNEV

-616 SGYLEVAGNKASVVI
+616 NGYLEVAGNKASVVI
-631 ANVNG
+631 ANANG

-665 KFSDNKGDM
+665 KFSDNKGD
-674 IIAGDGL
+674 ILIAGDGL

-687 QLEIFTSNLQVD
+687 QLEIFTNNLEVD
-699 QSEVYTNELHI
+699 KSEVYTNELHI

-722 AATENMHINAGALKN
+722 AAIENMQINAGTLKN

-745 QKNLTATVSGDVEQ
+745 QKNLTAAVSGDVEQ

-767 EALKVSAA
+767 EALSVSAA

-807 AGNDLDVRA
+807 AGNDLDVKA

-830 QNGTLAVANRF
+830 QNGTFAVANKF
-841 ANDGATISTDSNNAL
+841 ANDSATISADGSSAL
-856 TKITTTDFSNTNK
+856 TKITATDFSNTNK
-869 GAFVSKGSLQLEAS
+869 GAFISKGSLQLEAS

-936 QGNLEADLGSFTNQ
+936 QGNLEADLGSLTNQ

-957 GKNAAINTSN
+957 GKNAVINTSN

-977 FVTKDLTINSIGDFL
+977 FVTNDLTINSIGDFL
-992 NEDGLIA
+992 NEDGLVA
-999 VGASGTISAT
+999 VGGSGTISAN

-1031 SLTAEDT
+1031 SLNAQET

-1065 FETSFKESHE
+1065 FETSFKESRE

-1119 IKIDLDKDL
+1119 INIDLDKDL

-1192 YYDHTMRDEEGTDSE
+1192 YYDHTMRDEEDTDSE
-1207 RLSLLSGVSGVKIYA
+1207 RLSLLSGVSGVKINA
-1222 TDIVNRTHQAK
+1222 ADIVNRTHQAK

-1245 FKTDADKHLTDE
+1245 FKTDAENHLTDE
-1257 TLYKE
+1257 KLYKE
-1262 KQDVSTSVEGK
+1262 KQDVSTSVDVK

-1282 DNNTGDKMT
+1282 DNQTGDKMP

-1354 QQFVLQQIGTLT
+1354 QQLVLQQIGTLT

-1389 VIAEEMNLKVGVAL
+1389 VVAEAMDLKVGVAL

-1422 VNGQKVLVPEVFLA
+1422 VNGEKVLVPEVFLA
-1436 QVRSEDLRP
+1436 QVHSEDLRP

-1474 VALRAENVSNKGDI
+1474 IALRAENVSNKGDI
-1488 ASENLAVKAEKNIT
+1488 AGETLKIKAEKNIT

-1508 AKADALLQAEN
+1508 AKVDTLLKAEN

-1527 KKQYKEL
+1527 EKEYKEL

-1552 LEAGKNITNKGANLT
+1552 LDAGNSITNRGANLT

-1610 LSGENIRLNT
+1610 LNGENIRLNA
-1620 KKDISIAGGV
+1620 KKDISIAGGI
-1630 LSAKNDVAL
+1630 LSAKNDVEL
-1639 NAKGDVNI
+1639 NAKGDVNLT
-1647 NAVKDLYSEES
+1647 AVKDLYSEES
-1658 EVGNRGGSYY
+1658 EVGKRGSSYY

-1684 AKNDIS
+1684 AKNDVS

-1705 SEAGKADLA
+1705 SEAGKADLV
-1714 AENNINIANA
+1714 AENNINITNA
-1724 TEYHECLHEE
+1724 TEYHERLHEE

-1751 YSRQNTVV
+1751 YSKQNTVV
-1759 GSNVSAGEIA
+1759 GSNVSAGELA

-1777 LTGSN
+1777 ITGSN

-1813 VKKSGILSGGGLGF
+1813 VKKSGVFAGGGLGF
-1827 TIGKEKQKDQYA
+1827 TVGKEKQKDQYA

-1856 VNLDADKAANVKG
+1856 VNLNADKAANVKG

-1878 NITGENVKI
+1878 NITGENVDI
-1887 ENSDSIYN
+1887 ENSNSVYN

-1912 GEAVNKVN
+1912 GTYVD
-1920 EVVNHVERANQ
+1920 VVNNAANSVKHATEVE
-1931 VNDKR
+1931 DKR
-1936 LAALHGYK
+1936 LGALVAVKGYK
-1944 AIESV
+1944 EADKAI
-1949 EKNIGMLKDAVK
+1949 KNIKSNGGGKVTE
-1961 NPSQGLSLNVSVGSS
+1961 NLSINVSLGTTKS
-1976 QSRIESKST
+1976 QSESNST
-1985 TVVANGSNVKAAGD
+1985 TTVANASEVKASGD
-1999 VKITST
+1999 VNVTST
-2005 EKDIN
+2005 KKDIN

-2024 AKENLN
+2024 DKENLN

-2048 ASVGVGFDIAT
+2048 ASVGASLELGK
-2059 GQVSSVTISGSKSKG
+2059 GPSYSISGSMSKG
-2074 EVDANS
+2074 EVSANG
-2080 TSYNESTVKADKK
+2080 TTFNESTVTADKD
-2093 LDFTSA
+2093 LSFASGN
-2099 KDTNIKGGNL
+2099 DTNIKGGKL
-2109 SGEKIAGNVGG
+2109 SGEKVTGNVGG
-2120 DLNIESKQDKNSYK
+2120 DLNIESKQDSNSYK
-2134 EKNSSAGFGVGIDL
+2134 ESNKSVGASIGL
-2148 SGKNKNDGIATTD
+2148 GSNKAV
-2161 KKDKASNADKT
+2161 S
-2172 GIFGSATKSN
+2172 GSASVGKI
-2182 VDSNYESVTNQSGI
+2182 DSKYESVTDQSGI

-2209 NTDLKGGIISS
+2209 NTDVKGGIISS
-2220 EAEKDKNKISTGTLT
+2220 TADADKNKLSTGTLT
-2235 YEDIKNKAEYEAGSI
+2235 FEDIQNKADYKAGGA
-2250 GINVDTSKNAKNKDA
+2250 GIKVNKNN
-2265 GVTPN
+2265 
-2270 IGVGAK
+2270 
-2276 DDAES
+2276 DAEYNEKGITPDIGMPAS
-2281 VTKATVSEGEIEIR
+2281 GEAESATKATISKGAIEIR
-2295 DKGHQKQDLKDLNRD
+2295 DKENQKQDINKLNRD

-2317 LGEIFDKTKVE
+2317 LGEIFDKTKIE
-2328 ERQELAGLFGEI
+2328 ERQELANLFGEL
-2340 AYKAV
+2340 AYNEIHYMDGSNEQKA
-2345 GDLAIKNGWQ
+2345 LY
-2355 EGSAEKNALHALV
+2355 HAVV
-2368 GGIMSEL
+2368 GGIMSKL
-2375 TNSGFLAGA
+2375 TGGDFLAGA
-2384 SGAMINEIIQDK
+2384 TAAGINKLVIEEVKKAANYEPDKMQWVSAVLGAVVAEFVSGNAQSGA
-2396 LRDMFKD
+2396 
-2403 NPAMHQWASALIGGV
+2403 ST
-2418 VAQVA
+2418 A
-2423 ADNAQVGSA
+2423 A
-2432 TASSGTKNN
+2432 SGTKNN
-2441 YLTHEQLEKYNSE
+2441 DLDQELSAEFGHIPKTEKEVMEGEEQNLGNKYEMTMGDLSNAIFGNVVTTTGDKGLEELLSKEFPNYTR
-2454 IEAIEKDDSLTE
+2454 IESYPGSNMAFRVYYPSGGKMVASVLRNVPIASTCSVLIKVSNDYID
-2466 EEKKDA
+2466 KKDVDWEKEIGKFLLVDYVSGHA
-2472 KKIIDLKYDL
+2472 
-2482 ISALQDR
+2482 
-2489 EWLSRFN
+2489 
-2496 SKINVI
+2496 SKATNEVT
-2502 QLKNGEYEIKG
+2502 IK
-2513 ETFYVGYNKDGSPA
+2513 A
-2527 FLSTGTTYGIKD
+2527 
-2539 DNLNDLLQKIIPG
+2539 
-2552 DKIQFPDGSKFYIQP
+2552 
-2567 NGQLFEEDNVG
+2567 
-2578 FLMPFKMISFD
+2578 
-2589 TNAVVDKRNMFV
+2589 A
-2601 YDATIS
+2601 
-2607 SNLKNDAGELI
+2607 
-2618 TGVASSIGGLLAGYE
+2618 
-2633 LAKLAITSGND
+2633 
-2644 SGILVGAIVVAMNA
+2644 
-2658 NELVISGTSGY
+2658 SGTAGKIVFGTAGVVVGTIVSG
-2669 KNLFNH
+2669 
-2675 NISTVN
+2675 VVEV
-2681 FIKDSVLAGSEN
+2681 SV
-2693 EKIYNSL
+2693 EKIYTRISDFIN
-2700 NTATQMIGIIGDC
+2700 GGVP
-2713 QQFYKL
+2713 
-2719 IEEGK
+2719 
-2724 LRNIDWDKIIYDKK
+2724 
-2738 ERDELTSILNSYNL
+2738 
-2752 GLDIKTVGDILNK
+2752 LD

>member
-22 MQAVI
+22 MQAVM

-148 GRATLTTGVPDW
+148 GRATLTTGMPDW

-167 GFSVAKGTIDIQNAG
+167 GFSVAKGTIDIQSTG

-199 ASAIKINDELWA
+199 ARAIKINDELWA

-226 NADGS
+226 NTDGS
-231 LEVQK
+231 LEVHK

-294 TKNAGSNNSA
+294 TKNSGNSNA
-304 DGLPNKD
+304 TDGFQNQD
-311 YTYLTSDGTVMVSST
+311 YTSLTSDGNVMVSST
-326 EDIENSGVITA
+326 EDIENSSVITA

-343 TVGGKLTN
+343 TVGGKLRN

-381 TADEIA
+381 TADEIT
-387 NSGNINASSILHVAS
+387 NSGNINASSILHVTS
-402 AKAINNDGYM
+402 TKAINNDGYM

-480 ATPNP
+480 ETPNP
-485 EALREAEDF
+485 EAPREAEDF
-494 KAPALPDIAQASG
+494 KAPALPDIAQAPG

-519 DDLDLVA
+519 NDLDLVA

-573 ILNNATTYTKTELGG
+573 ILNNATKYTKTELGG

-616 SGYLEVAGNKASVVI
+616 NGYLEVAGNKASVVI
-631 ANVNG
+631 ANANG

-687 QLEIFTSNLQVD
+687 QLDVFTNNLQAD
-699 QSEVYTNELHI
+699 KSELYANELHI

-722 AATENMHINAGALKN
+722 AATENMQINAGALKN

-767 EALKVSAA
+767 EALSVSAA

-788 NDADINIAASI
+788 NDANINIAASI

-830 QNGTLAVANRF
+830 QNGTLAVANKF
-841 ANDGATISTDSNNAL
+841 ANDGATISADGSSAL
-856 TKITTTDFSNTNK
+856 TKITATDFSNTNK
-869 GAFVSKGSLQLEAS
+869 GVFISKGSLQLEAS

-929 SKASVDV
+929 SKASIDV
-936 QGNLEADLGSFTNQ
+936 QGNLEADLGSLTNQ

-957 GKNAAINTSN
+957 GKNAVINTSN

-977 FVTKDLTINSIGDFL
+977 FVTNDLTINSIGDFL
-992 NEDGLIA
+992 NEDGLVA
-999 VGASGTISAT
+999 VGGSGTISAN

-1031 SLTAEDT
+1031 SLNAQDT
-1038 VLNRSSDIE
+1038 VMNRSSDIE

-1059 VNKKEI
+1059 VNKKEL

-1146 GTVENVGYQGTIHY
+1146 GMVENVGYQGTIHY
-1160 YDRGNDYHY
+1160 YDRGNDYHF
-1169 WKYKKHRRMHIRC
+1169 WKYKKHRRMHIGC
-1182 RWVYGTTVIP
+1182 RWVYGTTVLP
-1192 YYDHTMRDEEGTDSE
+1192 YYDHTMRDAEGTDSE
-1207 RLSLLSGVSGVKIYA
+1207 RLSLLSGVSGVKIEA
-1222 TDIVNRTHQAK
+1222 KDIVNKTHQAK

-1245 FKTDADKHLTDE
+1245 FKTDAENHLTDE
-1257 TLYKE
+1257 KLYKE

-1273 ADDKAAAGK
+1273 ADDKSAAGK

-1389 VIAEEMNLKVGVAL
+1389 VVAEAMDLKVGVAL

-1422 VNGQKVLVPEVFLA
+1422 VNGEKVLVPEVFLA
-1436 QVRSEDLRP
+1436 QVHSEDLRP

-1488 ASENLAVKAEKNIT
+1488 AGENLKIKAEKNIT

-1508 AKADALLQAEN
+1508 AKVDTLLKAEN

-1527 KKQYKEL
+1527 EKEYKEL
-1534 NQKKLEATGSIS
+1534 NQKKLETTGSIS

-1552 LEAGKNITNKGANLT
+1552 LEASNKITNKGANLT
-1567 AGKDLTLNAND
+1567 AGKGLQLNAND

-1620 KKDISIAGGV
+1620 KKDISIAGGI
-1630 LSAKNDVAL
+1630 LSAKNDVDL
-1639 NAKGDVNI
+1639 NAKGDVNLT
-1647 NAVKDLYSEES
+1647 AVKDLYSEES

-1705 SEAGKADLA
+1705 SEAGKADLI
-1714 AENNINIANA
+1714 AENSINIANA
-1724 TEYHECLHEE
+1724 TEYHERLHEE

-1751 YSRQNTVV
+1751 YSKQNTVV
-1759 GSNVSAGEIA
+1759 GSNVSAGELA

-1777 LTGSN
+1777 ITGSN

-1813 VKKSGILSGGGLGF
+1813 VKKSGVFAGGGLGF

-1856 VNLDADKAANVKG
+1856 VNLDADKAVNVKG
-1869 STVVAGKDI
+1869 STVVAGKNI

-1912 GEAVNKVN
+1912 GAYVDVVNNAANSVKHATDVEDKRLGALVAVKGYKDADKAIKNIKSNGSGKVN
-1920 EVVNHVERANQ
+1920 EN
-1931 VNDKR
+1931 
-1936 LAALHGYK
+1936 
-1944 AIESV
+1944 
-1949 EKNIGMLKDAVK
+1949 
-1961 NPSQGLSLNVSVGSS
+1961 LSINVSLGTTK
-1976 QSRIESKST
+1976 SKSESNSTT
-1985 TVVANGSNVKAAGD
+1985 TVANASEVKAGGD
-1999 VKITST
+1999 VNVTST
-2005 EKDIN
+2005 KKDIN

-2048 ASVGVGFDIAT
+2048 ASVGASLELGK
-2059 GQVSSVTISGSKSKG
+2059 GPSYSISGSMSKG
-2074 EVDANS
+2074 EVSANG
-2080 TSYNESTVKADKK
+2080 TTYNESNVTANED
-2093 LDFTSA
+2093 LSFTSG
-2099 KDTNIKGGNL
+2099 KDTNVKGGKL
-2109 SGEKIAGNVGG
+2109 SGEKVTGNVGG
-2120 DLNIESKQDKNSYK
+2120 SLNIESKQDSNSYK
-2134 EKNSSAGFGVGIDL
+2134 ENNKSVGASVGL
-2148 SGKNKNDGIATTD
+2148 GSNKAV
-2161 KKDKASNADKT
+2161 S
-2172 GIFGSATKSN
+2172 GSASVGKI
-2182 VDSNYESVTNQSGI
+2182 DSKYESVTDQSGI
-2196 YAGKEGFDIRVEA
+2196 YAGKEGFDIGVGQ

-2220 EAEKDKNKISTGTLT
+2220 TADADKNKLSTGTLT
-2235 YEDIKNKAEYEAGSI
+2235 FEDIQNKADYKAGGA
-2250 GINVDTSKNAKNKDA
+2250 GIKVNKNN
-2265 GVTPN
+2265 
-2270 IGVGAK
+2270 
-2276 DDAES
+2276 DAEYNEKGITPDIGMPAS
-2281 VTKATVSEGEIEIR
+2281 GEAESTTKATISKGTIEIR
-2295 DKGHQKQDLKDLNRD
+2295 DKENQKQDINKLNRD
-2310 TQNSLNK
+2310 NANSLNK

-2328 ERQELAGLFGEI
+2328 ERQELANLFGEL
-2340 AYKAV
+2340 AYNEIHYMDGSNEQKA
-2345 GDLAIKNGWQ
+2345 LY
-2355 EGSAEKNALHALV
+2355 HAVV
-2368 GGIMSEL
+2368 GGIMSKL
-2375 TNSGFLAGA
+2375 TGGDFLAGA
-2384 SGAMINEIIQDK
+2384 TAAGINKLVIEEVKKAANYEPDKMQWVSAALGAVVAEFVSGNAQ
-2396 LRDMFKD
+2396 
-2403 NPAMHQWASALIGGV
+2403 AGASA
-2418 VAQVA
+2418 A
-2423 ADNAQVGSA
+2423 A
-2432 TASSGTKNN
+2432 SGTKNN
-2441 YLTHEQLEKYNSE
+2441 EVADIIFNPKRVLNGYGEGLKDRGIEEIEDISAIVSDPLGTLNEMYQFLQAVYEEPSLANEIKEQFVDVFNERLDKFENGTAEETGYELGRISVDIASLCVASGSSKILTKFPRVGKIVSSLEKYTAKSISTTKLTND
-2454 IEAIEKDDSLTE
+2454 IVYIGDSLW
-2466 EEKKDA
+2466 EKGAFKRGQ
-2472 KKIIDLKYDL
+2472 IIDK
-2482 ISALQDR
+2482 ALGNN
-2489 EWLSRFN
+2489 L
-2496 SKINVI
+2496 
-2502 QLKNGEYEIKG
+2502 
-2513 ETFYVGYNKDGSPA
+2513 GYN
-2527 FLSTGTTYGIKD
+2527 
-2539 DNLNDLLQKIIPG
+2539 
-2552 DKIQFPDGSKFYIQP
+2552 FP
-2567 NGQLFEEDNVG
+2567 
-2578 FLMPFKMISFD
+2578 
-2589 TNAVVDKRNMFV
+2589 VVDKLNDRTITSIKSMDLTANTYQTGRGIYNTLVKNIDTLDSFTERAWHGTVVSKEV
-2601 YDATIS
+2601 YDYKELEVAIPKIKIS
-2607 SNLKNDAGELI
+2607 QDQK
-2618 TGVASSIGGLLAGYE
+2618 
-2633 LAKLAITSGND
+2633 
-2644 SGILVGAIVVAMNA
+2644 
-2658 NELVISGTSGY
+2658 
-2669 KNLFNH
+2669 
-2675 NISTVN
+2675 
-2681 FIKDSVLAGSEN
+2681 
-2693 EKIYNSL
+2693 
-2700 NTATQMIGIIGDC
+2700 
-2713 QQFYKL
+2713 
-2719 IEEGK
+2719 
-2724 LRNIDWDKIIYDKK
+2724 R
-2738 ERDELTSILNSYNL
+2738 
-2752 GLDIKTVGDILNK
+2752 GLDEAIQYAKSKNIRIKITIIE

>member
-22 MQAVI
+22 MQAVM

-148 GRATLTTGVPDW
+148 GRATLTTGMPDW

-199 ASAIKINDELWA
+199 ARAIKINDELWA

-226 NADGS
+226 NTDGS

-294 TKNAGSNNSA
+294 TKNAGSNNTA
-304 DGLPNKD
+304 DGLSNKD
-311 YTYLTSDGTVMVSST
+311 YTSLTSDGNVMVSST
-326 EDIENSGVITA
+326 EDIENSSVITA

-434 KSSVNVTAD
+434 KSSVNVQAD
-443 KLTLNKN
+443 KVTLNKN
-450 NIYTIGADGKINNTT
+450 NIYTIGADGKINNTI

-485 EALREAEDF
+485 EAPREAEDF

-519 DDLDLVA
+519 NDLDLVA

-573 ILNNATTYTKTELGG
+573 ILNNATKYTKTELGG

-616 SGYLEVAGNKASVVI
+616 NGYLEVAGNKASVVI
-631 ANVNG
+631 ANANG

-657 TNWADGSF
+657 TNWADGNL
-665 KFSDNKGDM
+665 KFGNNKGDM
-674 IIAGDGL
+674 LIAGDGL

-687 QLEIFTSNLQVD
+687 QLEIFTNNLQVD
-699 QSEVYTNELHI
+699 KSEVYTNELHI
-710 SADGLLQNTGKI
+710 SADGLMQNTGKI
-722 AATENMHINAGALKN
+722 AAIENMQINAGTLKN

-745 QKNLTATVSGDVEQ
+745 QKNLTAAVSGDVEQ

-767 EALKVSAA
+767 NNLQLRANALK
-775 KLSNT
+775 NT
-780 NNSLISAG
+780 NNSLLSAG
-788 NDADINIAASI
+788 NDADINITTAIDNA
-799 SNNKSIIL
+799 KSIIL
-807 AGNDLDVRA
+807 AGQNLDVRA

-830 QNGTLAVANRF
+830 QNGTLTVANRF
-841 ANDGATISTDSNNAL
+841 ANDGATISADGSSAL
-856 TKITTTDFSNTNK
+856 TKITATDFSNTNK
-869 GAFVSKGSLQLEAS
+869 GAFVIKGSLQLEAS

-889 YANIYVSGDGEI
+889 CSNIYVSGDGEI

-929 SKASVDV
+929 SKASIDV
-936 QGNLEADLGSFTNQ
+936 QGNLEADLGSLTNQ

-957 GKNAAINTSN
+957 GKNAVINTSN
-967 DFTNKDLGNI
+967 NFTNKDLGNI
-977 FVTKDLTINSIGDFL
+977 FVTKNLTINSIGDFL
-992 NEDGLIA
+992 NEDGLVAI
-999 VGASGTISAT
+999 GGSGTISAN

-1047 SEGNISIKAKNL
+1047 SEGNISINAKNL

-1119 IKIDLDKDL
+1119 INIDLDKDL

-1207 RLSLLSGVSGVKIYA
+1207 RLSLLSGVSGVKINA
-1222 TDIVNRTHQAK
+1222 KDIVNKTHQAK
-1233 GKVGDLPESDAY
+1233 GKVGDLPESDDY
-1245 FKTDADKHLTDE
+1245 FKTDAENHLTDE
-1257 TLYKE
+1257 KLYKE

-1282 DNNTGDKMT
+1282 DNNTGDKMM

-1389 VIAEEMNLKVGVAL
+1389 VIAEEINLKVGVAL

-1436 QVRSEDLRP
+1436 QVHSEDLRP

-1508 AKADALLQAEN
+1508 AKANALLQAEN

-1552 LEAGKNITNKGANLT
+1552 LDAGNKITNKGANLT
-1567 AGKDLTLNAND
+1567 AGKDLQLNAND

-1620 KKDISIAGGV
+1620 KKDISIAGGI
-1630 LSAKNDVAL
+1630 LSAKNDVEL
-1639 NAKGDVNI
+1639 NAKGDVNLT
-1647 NAVKDLYSEES
+1647 AVKDLYSEES

-1705 SEAGKADLA
+1705 SEAGKADLV
-1714 AENNINIANA
+1714 AENNINITNA
-1724 TEYHECLHEE
+1724 TEYHERLHEE

-1751 YSRQNTVV
+1751 YSKQNTVV
-1759 GSNVSAGEIA
+1759 SSNVSAGELA

-1777 LTGSN
+1777 ITGSN
-1782 VVADNDVSVKTGGNL
+1782 VVADNDVNVKTGGNL

-1803 QTSESEYIKS
+1803 QTSESEYRKS
-1813 VKKSGILSGGGLGF
+1813 VKKSGVFAGGGLGF

-1839 NQNTE
+1839 NQNVE

-1878 NITGENVKI
+1878 NITGENISI
-1887 ENSDSIYN
+1887 ENSNSVYN

-1912 GEAVNKVN
+1912 GGYVD
-1920 EVVNHVERANQ
+1920 VVNNAANSVKHATDVE
-1931 VNDKR
+1931 DKR
-1936 LAALHGYK
+1936 LVALVAVKGYK
-1944 AIESV
+1944 DADKAI
-1949 EKNIGMLKDAVK
+1949 KDIKGKGGGKVTE
-1961 NPSQGLSLNVSVGSS
+1961 NLSINVSLGTMK
-1976 QSRIESKST
+1976 SKSESNSTT
-1985 TVVANGSNVKAAGD
+1985 TVANASEVKAGGD
-1999 VKITST
+1999 VNVAST
-2005 EKDIN
+2005 KKDIN

-2042 NSKSSS
+2042 SSKSSS
-2048 ASVGVGFDIAT
+2048 ASVGASLELGK
-2059 GQVSSVTISGSKSKG
+2059 GPSYSISGSMSKG
-2074 EVDANS
+2074 EVSANG
-2080 TSYNESTVKADKK
+2080 TTYNESTVTANKDLSFA
-2093 LDFTSA
+2093 SGN
-2099 KDTNIKGGNL
+2099 DTNIKGGML
-2109 SGEKIAGNVGG
+2109 SGEKVTGNVGG
-2120 DLNIESKQDKNSYK
+2120 DLNIESKQDSNSYK
-2134 EKNSSAGFGVGIDL
+2134 ETNKSVGVSIGL
-2148 SGKNKNDGIATTD
+2148 GSNKAV
-2161 KKDKASNADKT
+2161 S
-2172 GIFGSATKSN
+2172 GSASVGKI
-2182 VDSNYESVTNQSGI
+2182 DSNYKSVTDQSGV
-2196 YAGKEGFDIRVEA
+2196 YAGEDGFDIRVET

-2220 EAEKDKNKISTGTLT
+2220 TADADKNKLSTGTLT
-2235 YEDIKNKAEYEAGSI
+2235 FEDIQNKADYKAGGAGIKVNKNNDADYNEKGITPDI
-2250 GINVDTSKNAKNKDA
+2250 GMPAS
-2265 GVTPN
+2265 GE
-2270 IGVGAK
+2270 
-2276 DDAES
+2276 AES
-2281 VTKATVSEGEIEIR
+2281 TTKATISKGTIEIR
-2295 DKGHQKQDLKDLNRD
+2295 DKENQKQDINKLNRD

-2317 LGEIFDKTKVE
+2317 LGEIFGKTKIE
-2328 ERQELAGLFGEI
+2328 ERQELANLFGEL
-2340 AYKAV
+2340 AYNEIHK
-2345 GDLAIKNGWQ
+2345 LAERNNWQ
-2355 EGSAEKNALHALV
+2355 EGCAEKNALHAIV

-2375 TNSGFLAGA
+2375 TGNGFLAGA
-2384 SGAMINEIIQDK
+2384 SASAVNEMVQKKLSEQFEGEPDK
-2396 LRDMFKD
+2396 
-2403 NPAMHQWASALIGGV
+2403 HQWASAIIGGV
-2418 VAQVA
+2418 VSQLVA
-2423 ADNAQVGSA
+2423 ENAQAGAS
-2432 TASSGTKNN
+2432 TAASGTKNN
-2441 YLTHEQLEKYNSE
+2441 ILSPEQIEKKNEENSE
-2454 IEAIEKDDSLTE
+2454 LANSRNSAGQILENERNWSRLDNNQQA
-2466 EEKKDA
+2466 
-2472 KKIIDLKYDL
+2472 DLVK
-2482 ISALQDR
+2482 ALQDKNFVSELDEALKNNPNIDVFKGVVVR
-2489 EWLSRFN
+2489 GYDMHNNIIDATNPINRQIIIQGESSFIKTALQNGITSMPDGILRVIEN
-2496 SKINVI
+2496 GHGNIQSLKGTSIYYSLKAYGYSVDIVSIGNVI
-2502 QLKNGEYEIKG
+2502 YTDIEEFEGKNLGFAILYDVTG
-2513 ETFYVGYNKDGSPA
+2513 FGVGK
-2527 FLSTGTTYGIKD
+2527 
-2539 DNLNDLLQKIIPG
+2539 
-2552 DKIQFPDGSKFYIQP
+2552 
-2567 NGQLFEEDNVG
+2567 V
-2578 FLMPFKMISFD
+2578 
-2589 TNAVVDKRNMFV
+2589 
-2601 YDATIS
+2601 
-2607 SNLKNDAGELI
+2607 AG
-2618 TGVASSIGGLLAGYE
+2618 SIGGA
-2633 LAKLAITSGND
+2633 A
-2644 SGILVGAIVVAMNA
+2644 VGAVTTNPYAIAIGAVSGSAM
-2658 NELVISGTSGY
+2658 
-2669 KNLFNH
+2669 
-2675 NISTVN
+2675 
-2681 FIKDSVLAGSEN
+2681 GSAVGKQWADTRKATL
-2693 EKIYNSL
+2693 EKKK
-2700 NTATQMIGIIGDC
+2700 G
-2713 QQFYKL
+2713 
-2719 IEEGK
+2719 GK
-2724 LRNIDWDKIIYDKK
+2724 
-2738 ERDELTSILNSYNL
+2738 
-2752 GLDIKTVGDILNK
+2752 

>member
-22 MQAVI
+22 MQAVM

-182 LTEDQR
+182 LTEDRR

-199 ASAIKINDELWA
+199 ARAIKINDELWA

-236 TTATA
+236 TSATA

-294 TKNAGSNNSA
+294 TKNSGSSSNA
-304 DGLPNKD
+304 TDGLQNQD
-311 YTYLTSDGTVMVSST
+311 YTSLTSDGTVMVSST

-373 QDAAALRI
+373 QEVAKLRI
-381 TADEIA
+381 TADEIT
-387 NSGNINASSILHVAS
+387 NSGNINASKILDVTS
-402 AKAINNDGYM
+402 TKAINNDGYM
-412 HSSGEASIS
+412 HSNGEASIS

-434 KSSVNVTAD
+434 KSRVNVTAD

-480 ATPNP
+480 ETPDP
-485 EALREAEDF
+485 EAPREAEDF

-519 DDLDLVA
+519 NDLDLVA

-573 ILNNATTYTKTELGG
+573 ILNNATKYTKTELGG

-616 SGYLEVAGNKASVVI
+616 NGYLEVAGNKASVVI
-631 ANVNG
+631 ANANG

-646 TDNVVLSTGAV
+646 TDNVLLSTGAV

-674 IIAGDGL
+674 LIAGDGL
-681 NARNPK
+681 NAHNPK
-687 QLEIFTSNLQVD
+687 QLDVFTNNLQAD
-699 QSEVYTNELHI
+699 KSELYANELHI

-722 AATENMHINAGALKN
+722 AATENMQINAGALKN

-745 QKNLTATVSGDVEQ
+745 QKNLTAAVSGDVEQ

-767 EALKVSAA
+767 EALSVSAA

-830 QNGTLAVANRF
+830 QNGTLTVANRF
-841 ANDGATISTDSNNAL
+841 ANDGATISADGSSAL
-856 TKITTTDFSNTNK
+856 TKITATDFSNTNK

-929 SKASVDV
+929 SKASIDV
-936 QGNLEADLGSFTNQ
+936 QGNLEADLGSLTNQ

-957 GKNAAINTSN
+957 GKNAVINTSN
-967 DFTNKDLGNI
+967 NFTNKDLGNI
-977 FVTKDLTINSIGDFL
+977 FVTKNLTINSIGDFL
-992 NEDGLIA
+992 NEDGLVAI
-999 VGASGTISAT
+999 GGSGTISAN

-1119 IKIDLDKDL
+1119 IKIDLDKNL

-1222 TDIVNRTHQAK
+1222 ADIVNRTHQAK
-1233 GKVGDLPESDAY
+1233 GKVGDLPESDDY

-1257 TLYKE
+1257 KLYKE

-1282 DNNTGDKMT
+1282 DNNTGDKMM

-1304 LTDDATAKYLI
+1304 LTDDAAAKYLI

-1389 VIAEEMNLKVGVAL
+1389 VVAEEMNLKVGVAL

-1488 ASENLAVKAEKNIT
+1488 AGKNLAVKAEKNIT

-1508 AKADALLQAEN
+1508 AKVDAMLQAEN

-1534 NQKKLEATGSIS
+1534 NQKKLESTGSIS

-1552 LEAGKNITNKGANLT
+1552 LEAGNSITNKGANLT
-1567 AGKDLTLNAND
+1567 AGKDLSLNAENI
-1578 VDIVTVANEKHVAV
+1578 DIVTVAKEKHVAV

-1610 LSGENIRLNT
+1610 LSGENIRLNA

-1639 NAKGDVNI
+1639 NAKGDVNLT
-1647 NAVKDLYSEES
+1647 AFKDLYSEES
-1658 EVGNRGGSYY
+1658 EVGKRGSSYY

-1690 IASGKDINI
+1690 ISSGKDINI

-1705 SEAGKADLA
+1705 SEAGKADLI
-1714 AENNINIANA
+1714 AENNINIANE
-1724 TEYHECLHEE
+1724 TEYHERLHEE

-1751 YSRQNTVV
+1751 YSKQNTVV
-1759 GSNVSAGEIA
+1759 GNNVSAGELE

-1777 LTGSN
+1777 ITGSN

-1813 VKKSGILSGGGLGF
+1813 VKKSGVFAGGGLGF

-1856 VNLDADKAANVKG
+1856 VNLNADKAANVKG

-1878 NITGENVKI
+1878 NITGENVSI
-1887 ENSDSIYN
+1887 ENSNSIYN

-1912 GEAVNKVN
+1912 GGYVD
-1920 EVVNHVERANQ
+1920 VVNNAANSVKHATEVE
-1931 VNDKR
+1931 DKR
-1936 LAALHGYK
+1936 LGALVAVKGYK
-1944 AIESV
+1944 DADKAIKDIKGKGGGKINENLSV
-1949 EKNIGMLKDAVK
+1949 NI
-1961 NPSQGLSLNVSVGSS
+1961 SLGTTK
-1976 QSRIESKST
+1976 SKSESNSTT
-1985 TVVANGSNVKAAGD
+1985 TVANASEVKAGGD
-1999 VKITST
+1999 VSIVST
-2005 EKDIN
+2005 KKDIN

-2030 ITASKN
+2030 IIASEN
-2036 TNKTEQ
+2036 TNNTEQ
-2042 NSKSSS
+2042 SSKSSS
-2048 ASVGVGFDIAT
+2048 ASVGASLELGK
-2059 GQVSSVTISGSKSKG
+2059 GPSYSISGSMSKG
-2074 EVDANS
+2074 EVSANG
-2080 TSYNESTVKADKK
+2080 TTYNESTVTANKDLSFA
-2093 LDFTSA
+2093 SGN
-2099 KDTNIKGGNL
+2099 DTNIKGGML
-2109 SGEKIAGNVGG
+2109 SGEKVTGNVGG
-2120 DLNIESKQDKNSYK
+2120 DLNIESKQDSNSYK
-2134 EKNSSAGFGVGIDL
+2134 ETNKSVGVSIGL
-2148 SGKNKNDGIATTD
+2148 GSNKAV
-2161 KKDKASNADKT
+2161 S
-2172 GIFGSATKSN
+2172 GSASIGKI
-2182 VDSNYESVTNQSGI
+2182 DSNYKSVTDQSGI
-2196 YAGKEGFDIRVEA
+2196 YAGTEGFDINVGE
-2209 NTDLKGGIISS
+2209 NTDLKGGIIFS

-2235 YEDIKNKAEYEAGSI
+2235 FEDIRNKADYKAGGAGIKVNKNNDADYNEKGITPDI
-2250 GINVDTSKNAKNKDA
+2250 GMPAS
-2265 GVTPN
+2265 GE
-2270 IGVGAK
+2270 
-2276 DDAES
+2276 AES
-2281 VTKATVSEGEIEIR
+2281 TTKATISKGTIEIR
-2295 DKGHQKQDLKDLNRD
+2295 DKENQKQDINKLNRD

-2317 LGEIFDKTKVE
+2317 LGEIFDKTKIE
-2328 ERQELAGLFGEI
+2328 ERQELANLFGEL
-2340 AYKAV
+2340 AYNEIHYMDGSNEQKA
-2345 GDLAIKNGWQ
+2345 LY
-2355 EGSAEKNALHALV
+2355 HAVV
-2368 GGIMSEL
+2368 GGIMSKL
-2375 TNSGFLAGA
+2375 TGGDFLAGA
-2384 SGAMINEIIQDK
+2384 TAAGINKLVIEEVKKAANYDPDKMQWVSAALGA
-2396 LRDMFKD
+2396 
-2403 NPAMHQWASALIGGV
+2403 V
-2418 VAQVA
+2418 VAEFVSGNPQAGGSVA
-2423 ADNAQVGSA
+2423 A
-2432 TASSGTKNN
+2432 SGTKNN
-2441 YLTHEQLEKYNSE
+2441 AVADIIFNPKRVLNGYGEGLKDRGVEEIEDISAIVSDPLGTLNEMYQFLQAVYEEPSLANEIKEQFIDVFNERLDKFENGTAEETGYELGRISVDIASLCVASGTSKILTKFPRVGKIVSSLEKYTAKSISTTKLSNDIVYIGDSLWEKGAFKRGQIIDKALGNSLGYNFPVIDKLNGRTITSIKSMDLTADTYQTGRGIYNTLVKNIDTLDRFTE
-2454 IEAIEKDDSLTE
+2454 RAWQGTVVSKEVYDYKELEVAIPKIKISQDQKRGLDEAIQY
-2466 EEKKDA
+2466 A
-2472 KKIIDLKYDL
+2472 KSKNIRIKI
-2482 ISALQDR
+2482 
-2489 EWLSRFN
+2489 
-2496 SKINVI
+2496 
-2502 QLKNGEYEIKG
+2502 
-2513 ETFYVGYNKDGSPA
+2513 T
-2527 FLSTGTTYGIKD
+2527 
-2539 DNLNDLLQKIIPG
+2539 II
-2552 DKIQFPDGSKFYIQP
+2552 
-2567 NGQLFEEDNVG
+2567 E
-2578 FLMPFKMISFD
+2578 
-2589 TNAVVDKRNMFV
+2589 
-2601 YDATIS
+2601 
-2607 SNLKNDAGELI
+2607 
-2618 TGVASSIGGLLAGYE
+2618 
-2633 LAKLAITSGND
+2633 
-2644 SGILVGAIVVAMNA
+2644 
-2658 NELVISGTSGY
+2658 
-2669 KNLFNH
+2669 
-2675 NISTVN
+2675 
-2681 FIKDSVLAGSEN
+2681 
-2693 EKIYNSL
+2693 
-2700 NTATQMIGIIGDC
+2700 
-2713 QQFYKL
+2713 
-2719 IEEGK
+2719 
-2724 LRNIDWDKIIYDKK
+2724 
-2738 ERDELTSILNSYNL
+2738 
-2752 GLDIKTVGDILNK
+2752 

>member
-22 MQAVI
+22 MQAVM

-85 QLAGALNANANLQG
+85 HLAGALNANANLQG

-148 GRATLTTGVPDW
+148 GRATLTTGMPDW

-167 GFSVAKGTIDIQNAG
+167 GFSVAKGTIDIQNTG

-199 ASAIKINDELWA
+199 ARAIKINDELWA

-226 NADGS
+226 NTDGS

-267 KGLGMNIGGNLK
+267 KRLGMNIGGNLK

-294 TKNAGSNNSA
+294 TKNAGSSNTA
-304 DGLPNKD
+304 DGLSNKD
-311 YTYLTSDGTVMVSST
+311 YTSLTSDGNVMVSST
-326 EDIENSGVITA
+326 EDIENSSVITA

-387 NSGNINASSILHVAS
+387 NSGNINASSILHVTS
-402 AKAINNDGYM
+402 TKAINNDGYM

-434 KSSVNVTAD
+434 KSSVNVQAD

-485 EALREAEDF
+485 EAPREAEDF
-494 KAPALPDIAQASG
+494 KAPALPDVAQAPG
-507 VAATVKK
+507 VASTVKK

-519 DDLDLVA
+519 NDLDLVA

-573 ILNNATTYTKTELGG
+573 ILNNATKYTKTELGG

-616 SGYLEVAGNKASVVI
+616 NGYLEVAGNKASVVI
-631 ANVNG
+631 ANANG

-657 TNWADGSF
+657 TNWTDGNL
-665 KFSDNKGDM
+665 KFGNNKGDM

-687 QLEIFTSNLQVD
+687 QLEIFTNNLQVD
-699 QSEVYTNELHI
+699 KSEVYTNELHI

-722 AATENMHINAGALKN
+722 AATENMQINAGTLKN

-745 QKNLTATVSGDVEQ
+745 QKNLTAAVSGDVEQ

-767 EALKVSAA
+767 NNLQLRANALK
-775 KLSNT
+775 NT
-780 NNSLISAG
+780 NNSLLSAA

-807 AGNDLDVRA
+807 AGNDLDVKA

-830 QNGTLAVANRF
+830 QNGTLAVANKI
-841 ANDGATISTDSNNAL
+841 ANDGATISADGSSAL
-856 TKITTTDFSNTNK
+856 TKITATDFSNTNK

-929 SKASVDV
+929 SKASIDV

-950 DSAYFGV
+950 ASAYFGV
-957 GKNAAINTSN
+957 GKNAVINTSN

-977 FVTKDLTINSIGDFL
+977 FVTKNLTINSIGDFL
-992 NEDGLIA
+992 NEDGLVA
-999 VGASGTISAT
+999 VGASGTISAN

-1024 INAAGDL
+1024 INAVGDL
-1031 SLTAEDT
+1031 SLNAQET

-1207 RLSLLSGVSGVKIYA
+1207 RLSLLSGVSGVKINA
-1222 TDIVNRTHQAK
+1222 KDIVNKTHQAK
-1233 GKVGDLPESDAY
+1233 GKVGDLPESDDY
-1245 FKTDADKHLTDE
+1245 FKTDAENHLTDE
-1257 TLYKE
+1257 KLYKE

-1282 DNNTGDKMT
+1282 DNQTGDKMM

-1377 MEQFAALMNAGA
+1377 MEQFAAMMNAGA
-1389 VIAEEMNLKVGVAL
+1389 VVAEAMDLKVGVGL

-1422 VNGQKVLVPEVFLA
+1422 VNGEKVLVPEVFLA
-1436 QVRSEDLRP
+1436 HVRSEDLRP

-1488 ASENLAVKAEKNIT
+1488 AGKNLKIKAEKNIT

-1508 AKADALLQAEN
+1508 AKANALLQAEN

-1527 KKQYKEL
+1527 KKQYNEL

-1552 LEAGKNITNKGANLT
+1552 LEAGNSITNRGANLT
-1567 AGKDLTLNAND
+1567 AGKDLSLNTENI
-1578 VDIVTVANEKHVAV
+1578 DIVTVAKEKHVAV

-1610 LSGENIRLNT
+1610 LSGENIRLNA
-1620 KKDISIAGGV
+1620 KKDISIAGGI
-1630 LSAKNDVAL
+1630 LSAKNDVEL
-1639 NAKGDVNI
+1639 NAKGDVNLT
-1647 NAVKDLYSEES
+1647 AGKDLYSEES

-1690 IASGKDINI
+1690 IASGNDINI

-1714 AENNINIANA
+1714 AENNINIANE
-1724 TEYHECLHEE
+1724 TEYHERLHEY
-1734 HNKVSG
+1734 HSKVSG
-1740 LLSSKTTDIYD
+1740 VLSSKTTDIYD
-1751 YSRQNTVV
+1751 YSKQNTVV
-1759 GSNVSAGEIA
+1759 GSNVSAGELA
-1769 ISSKKDTN
+1769 MSSKKDTN
-1777 LTGSN
+1777 ITGSN
-1782 VVADNDVSVKTGGNL
+1782 VVADNDVNVKTGGNL

-1813 VKKSGILSGGGLGF
+1813 VKKSGVFAGGGLGF

-1878 NITGENVKI
+1878 SIKGENVSI
-1887 ENSDSIYN
+1887 ENSNSVYN

-1944 AIESV
+1944 AVESV
-1949 EKNIGMLKDAVK
+1949 EKNIGMIKDAVK
-1961 NPSQGLSLNVSVGSS
+1961 NPSRGLSFNVSVGSS
-1976 QSRIESKST
+1976 QSRSESNST
-1985 TVVANGSNVKAAGD
+1985 TTVANASKVKASGD
-1999 VKITST
+1999 VNVTST
-2005 EKDIN
+2005 KKDIN

-2048 ASVGVGFDIAT
+2048 ASVGASLELGK
-2059 GQVSSVTISGSKSKG
+2059 GPSYSISGSMSKG
-2074 EVDANS
+2074 EVSANG
-2080 TSYNESTVKADKK
+2080 TTYNESTVTANKDLSFA
-2093 LDFTSA
+2093 SGN
-2099 KDTNIKGGNL
+2099 DTNIKGGML
-2109 SGEKIAGNVGG
+2109 SGEKVTGNVGG
-2120 DLNIESKQDKNSYK
+2120 DLNIESKQDSNSYK
-2134 EKNSSAGFGVGIDL
+2134 ETNKSVGVSIGL
-2148 SGKNKNDGIATTD
+2148 GSNKAV
-2161 KKDKASNADKT
+2161 S
-2172 GIFGSATKSN
+2172 GSASIGKI
-2182 VDSNYESVTNQSGI
+2182 DSNYKSVTDQSGI
-2196 YAGKEGFDIRVEA
+2196 YAGTEGFDINVGE
-2209 NTDLKGGIISS
+2209 NTDLKGGIIFS

-2235 YEDIKNKAEYEAGSI
+2235 FEDIRNKADYKAGGAGIKVNKNNDADYNEKGITPDI
-2250 GINVDTSKNAKNKDA
+2250 GMPAS
-2265 GVTPN
+2265 GE
-2270 IGVGAK
+2270 
-2276 DDAES
+2276 AES
-2281 VTKATVSEGEIEIR
+2281 TTKATISKGTIEIR
-2295 DKGHQKQDLKDLNRD
+2295 DKENQKQDINKLNRD

-2317 LGEIFDKTKVE
+2317 LGEIFDKTKIE
-2328 ERQELAGLFGEI
+2328 ERQELANLFGEL
-2340 AYKAV
+2340 AYNEIHYMDGSNEQKA
-2345 GDLAIKNGWQ
+2345 LY
-2355 EGSAEKNALHALV
+2355 HAVV
-2368 GGIMSEL
+2368 GGIMSKL
-2375 TNSGFLAGA
+2375 TGGDFLAGA
-2384 SGAMINEIIQDK
+2384 TAAGINKLVIEEVKKAANYDPDKMQWVSAALGA
-2396 LRDMFKD
+2396 
-2403 NPAMHQWASALIGGV
+2403 V
-2418 VAQVA
+2418 VAEFVSGNPQAGGSVA
-2423 ADNAQVGSA
+2423 A
-2432 TASSGTKNN
+2432 SGTKNN
-2441 YLTHEQLEKYNSE
+2441 AVADIIFNPKRVLNGYGEGLKDRGVEEIEDISAIVSDPLGTLNEMYQFLQAVYEEPSLANEIKEQFIDVFNERLDKFENGTAEETGYELGRISVDIASLCVASGTSKILTKFPRVGKIVSSLEKYTAKSISTTKLSNDIVYIGDSLWEKGAFKRGQIIDKALGNSLGYNFPVIDKLNGRTITSIKSMDLTADTYQTGRGIYNTLVKNIDTLDRFTE
-2454 IEAIEKDDSLTE
+2454 RAWQGTVVSKEVYDYKELEVAIPKIKISQDQKRGLDEAIQY
-2466 EEKKDA
+2466 A
-2472 KKIIDLKYDL
+2472 KSKNIRIKI
-2482 ISALQDR
+2482 
-2489 EWLSRFN
+2489 
-2496 SKINVI
+2496 
-2502 QLKNGEYEIKG
+2502 
-2513 ETFYVGYNKDGSPA
+2513 T
-2527 FLSTGTTYGIKD
+2527 
-2539 DNLNDLLQKIIPG
+2539 II
-2552 DKIQFPDGSKFYIQP
+2552 
-2567 NGQLFEEDNVG
+2567 E
-2578 FLMPFKMISFD
+2578 
-2589 TNAVVDKRNMFV
+2589 
-2601 YDATIS
+2601 
-2607 SNLKNDAGELI
+2607 
-2618 TGVASSIGGLLAGYE
+2618 
-2633 LAKLAITSGND
+2633 
-2644 SGILVGAIVVAMNA
+2644 
-2658 NELVISGTSGY
+2658 
-2669 KNLFNH
+2669 
-2675 NISTVN
+2675 
-2681 FIKDSVLAGSEN
+2681 
-2693 EKIYNSL
+2693 
-2700 NTATQMIGIIGDC
+2700 
-2713 QQFYKL
+2713 
-2719 IEEGK
+2719 
-2724 LRNIDWDKIIYDKK
+2724 
-2738 ERDELTSILNSYNL
+2738 
-2752 GLDIKTVGDILNK
+2752 

>member
-22 MQAVI
+22 MQAVM

-182 LTEDQR
+182 LTEDRR

-199 ASAIKINDELWA
+199 ARAIKINDELWA

-236 TTATA
+236 TSATA

-294 TKNAGSNNSA
+294 TKNSGSNNTA
-304 DGLPNKD
+304 DGLSNKD
-311 YTYLTSDGTVMVSST
+311 YTSLTSDGNVMVSST
-326 EDIENSGVITA
+326 EDIENSSVITA
-337 QKDMTL
+337 QKDMTM

-367 ENPKFL
+367 EEENPKFL

-381 TADEIA
+381 TADEIT
-387 NSGNINASSILHVAS
+387 NSGNINASKILDVTS

-412 HSSGEASIS
+412 HSNGEASIS
-421 AGGILSGSGSIGA
+421 AGGIISGSGSIGA
-434 KSSVNVTAD
+434 KSSVNVQAD
-443 KLTLNKN
+443 KVTLNKK

-480 ATPNP
+480 ETPDP
-485 EALREAEDF
+485 EAPREAEDF

-519 DDLDLVA
+519 NDLDLVA

-573 ILNNATTYTKTELGG
+573 ILNNATKYTKTELGG

-616 SGYLEVAGNKASVVI
+616 NGYLEVAGNKASVVI
-631 ANVNG
+631 ANANG

-687 QLEIFTSNLQVD
+687 QLDVFTNNLQAD
-699 QSEVYTNELHI
+699 KSELYANELHI

-722 AATENMHINAGALKN
+722 AATENMQINAGALKN

-745 QKNLTATVSGDVEQ
+745 QKNLTAAVSGDVEQ

-767 EALKVSAA
+767 EALSVSAA

-780 NNSLISAG
+780 NNSLLSAG

-807 AGNDLDVRA
+807 AGNDLDVKA

-830 QNGTLAVANRF
+830 QNGTLTVANRF
-841 ANDGATISTDSNNAL
+841 ANDGATISADDSGAL
-856 TKITTTDFSNTNK
+856 TKITATDFSNTNK

-929 SKASVDV
+929 SKASIDV
-936 QGNLEADLGSFTNQ
+936 QGNLEADLGSLTNQ
-950 DSAYFGV
+950 DSAYLGV
-957 GKNAAINTSN
+957 GKNAVINTSN

-992 NEDGLIA
+992 NEDGLVAI
-999 VGASGTISAT
+999 GDSGTISAN

-1119 IKIDLDKDL
+1119 INIDLDKDL

-1139 NLTVNAG
+1139 NLTVNAS

-1207 RLSLLSGVSGVKIYA
+1207 RLSLLSGVSGVKIEA
-1222 TDIVNRTHQAK
+1222 ADIVNRTHQAK

-1245 FKTDADKHLTDE
+1245 FKTDSDKHLTDE
-1257 TLYKE
+1257 KLYKE

-1282 DNNTGDKMT
+1282 DNNTGEKMM

-1315 ETNKKFAD
+1315 ETNRKFAD

-1389 VIAEEMNLKVGVAL
+1389 VVAEAMDLKVGVAL

-1436 QVRSEDLRP
+1436 QVHSEDLRP

-1474 VALRAENVSNKGDI
+1474 IALRAENVDNKGDI
-1488 ASENLAVKAEKNIT
+1488 AGKNLTVKAEKNIT

-1508 AKADALLQAEN
+1508 AKVDALLQAEN
-1519 ITNEATVS
+1519 LTNEASTS
-1527 KKQYKEL
+1527 ETQYREL
-1534 NQKKLEATGSIS
+1534 NQKKIEATGSIS

-1567 AGKDLTLNAND
+1567 AGKDLTLSAND

-1610 LSGENIRLNT
+1610 LSGENIRLNA
-1620 KKDISIAGGV
+1620 KKDISIAGGI
-1630 LSAKNDVAL
+1630 LSAKNDVEL
-1639 NAKGDVNI
+1639 NAKGDVNLT
-1647 NAVKDLYSEES
+1647 AVKDLYSEES
-1658 EVGNRGGSYY
+1658 EVGKRGSSYY

-1714 AENNINIANA
+1714 AENNINIANE
-1724 TEYHECLHEE
+1724 TEYHERLHEE

-1751 YSRQNTVV
+1751 YSKQNTVV
-1759 GSNVSAGEIA
+1759 SSNVSAGELA

-1777 LTGSN
+1777 ITGSN

-1803 QTSESEYIKS
+1803 QTGESEYIKS
-1813 VKKSGILSGGGLGF
+1813 VKKSGVFAGGGLGF

-1839 NQNTE
+1839 NQNVE

-1856 VNLDADKAANVKG
+1856 VKLDAEKAANVKG

-1944 AIESV
+1944 AVESV
-1949 EKNIGMLKDAVK
+1949 EKNIGMIKDAVK

-1976 QSRIESKST
+1976 QSRSESKST
-1985 TVVANGSNVKAAGD
+1985 TVVANGSNVKAVGD

-2042 NSKSSS
+2042 SSKSSS
-2048 ASVGVGFDIAT
+2048 ASVGASLELSKGT
-2059 GQVSSVTISGSKSKG
+2059 SYSISGSMSKG
-2074 EVDANS
+2074 EVSANG
-2080 TSYNESTVKADKK
+2080 TTYNESTVTANKDLSFA
-2093 LDFTSA
+2093 SGN
-2099 KDTNIKGGNL
+2099 DTNIKGGML
-2109 SGEKIAGNVGG
+2109 SGEKVTGNVGG
-2120 DLNIESKQDKNSYK
+2120 DLNIESKQDSNSYK
-2134 EKNSSAGFGVGIDL
+2134 ETNKSVGVIIGL
-2148 SGKNKNDGIATTD
+2148 GSNKAV
-2161 KKDKASNADKT
+2161 S
-2172 GIFGSATKSN
+2172 GSASIGKI
-2182 VDSNYESVTNQSGI
+2182 DSNYKSVTDQSGI
-2196 YAGKEGFDIRVEA
+2196 YAGTEGFDINVGE
-2209 NTDLKGGIISS
+2209 NTDLKGGIIFS

-2235 YEDIKNKAEYEAGSI
+2235 FEDIRNKADYKAGGAGIKVNKNNDADYNEKGITPDI
-2250 GINVDTSKNAKNKDA
+2250 GMPAS
-2265 GVTPN
+2265 GE
-2270 IGVGAK
+2270 
-2276 DDAES
+2276 AES
-2281 VTKATVSEGEIEIR
+2281 TTKATISKGTIEIR
-2295 DKGHQKQDLKDLNRD
+2295 DKENQKQDINKLNRD

-2317 LGEIFDKTKVE
+2317 LGEIFGKTKIE
-2328 ERQELAGLFGEI
+2328 ERQELANLFGEL
-2340 AYKAV
+2340 AYNEIHK
-2345 GDLAIKNGWQ
+2345 LAERNNWQ
-2355 EGSAEKNALHALV
+2355 EGCAEKNALHALV

-2375 TNSGFLAGA
+2375 TGNGFLAGA
-2384 SGAMINEIIQDK
+2384 SASTVNEMVQKKLSEQFEGEPDK
-2396 LRDMFKD
+2396 
-2403 NPAMHQWASALIGGV
+2403 HQWASAIIGGV
-2418 VAQVA
+2418 VSQLVAGKAQAGASTA
-2423 ADNAQVGSA
+2423 A
-2432 TASSGTKNN
+2432 SGTKNN
-2441 YLTHEQLEKYNSE
+2441 KLLDWVFNREELKTALEYEREERLSDLQEDKDVWEQLY
-2454 IEAIEKDDSLTE
+2454 
-2466 EEKKDA
+2466 
-2472 KKIIDLKYDL
+2472 
-2482 ISALQDR
+2482 
-2489 EWLSRFN
+2489 
-2496 SKINVI
+2496 V
-2502 QLKNGEYEIKG
+2502 NGEISYSAILCIREDYNTKYQEIMNQTSMNVLDQLDG
-2513 ETFYVGYNKDGSPA
+2513 DSVGSFLSGFGGTAGYVLGDFAFNPSIAYAATPGMLEVENLLKDPA
-2527 FLSTGTTYGIKD
+2527 FIGKY
-2539 DNLNDLLQKIIPG
+2539 LQYSQRSRQYIYKLTDSSGEVRYIG
-2552 DKIQFPDGSKFYIQP
+2552 RTNNPDARRYQHAQNPEKASLKF
-2567 NGQLFEEDNVG
+2567 
-2578 FLMPFKMISFD
+2578 
-2589 TNAVVDKRNMFV
+2589 
-2601 YDATIS
+2601 
-2607 SNLKNDAGELI
+2607 ELI
-2618 TGVASSIGGLLAGYE
+2618 TRDSISYAEGRGLEQAYYEKYGGNS
-2633 LAKLAITSGND
+2633 KL
-2644 SGILVGAIVVAMNA
+2644 
-2658 NELVISGTSGY
+2658 
-2669 KNLFNH
+2669 
-2675 NISTVN
+2675 
-2681 FIKDSVLAGSEN
+2681 
-2693 EKIYNSL
+2693 
-2700 NTATQMIGIIGDC
+2700 
-2713 QQFYKL
+2713 
-2719 IEEGK
+2719 
-2724 LRNIDWDKIIYDKK
+2724 
-2738 ERDELTSILNSYNL
+2738 
-2752 GLDIKTVGDILNK
+2752 LNKIRPVNTDKEWGKFLLNIGQKLMK

>member
-22 MQAVI
+22 MQAVM

-71 IVFNNHTGSAQYNS
+71 IVFNNHTESAQYNS

-199 ASAIKINDELWA
+199 ARAIKINDELWA

-226 NADGS
+226 NTDGS

-289 GRIVF
+289 GKIVF
-294 TKNAGSNNSA
+294 TKNAGSNNTA
-304 DGLPNKD
+304 DGLSNKD
-311 YTYLTSDGTVMVSST
+311 YTSLTSDGTVMVSST

-373 QDAAALRI
+373 QEVAKLRI
-381 TADEIA
+381 TADEIT
-387 NSGNINASSILHVAS
+387 NSGNINASKILDVTS
-402 AKAINNDGYM
+402 TKAINNDGYM
-412 HSSGEASIS
+412 HSNGEASIS
-421 AGGILSGSGSIGA
+421 AGGILSGSGSVGA

-443 KLTLNKN
+443 KISLNKK

-480 ATPNP
+480 ETPDP
-485 EALREAEDF
+485 ETPREAEEF

-507 VAATVKK
+507 VAATMKK

-548 QIAEVNGNGVS
+548 QIAEVNSNGVS

-573 ILNNATTYTKTELGG
+573 ILNNATKYTKTELGG

-616 SGYLEVAGNKASVVI
+616 NGYLEVAGNKASVVI

-687 QLEIFTSNLQVD
+687 QLDVFTNNLQAD
-699 QSEVYTNELHI
+699 KSELYANELHI

-722 AATENMHINAGALKN
+722 AATENMQLNAAGLKN
-737 SSLGYIEA
+737 SNSGYIEA

-759 DKATLKAG
+759 DKATLKVGNNLQLRAN
-767 EALKVSAA
+767 ALK
-775 KLSNT
+775 NT
-780 NNSLISAG
+780 NNSLLSAG
-788 NDADINIAASI
+788 NDADINITTAIDNA
-799 SNNKSIIL
+799 KSIIL
-807 AGNDLDVRA
+807 AGQNLDVRA

-830 QNGTLAVANRF
+830 QNGTLAVANKF
-841 ANDGATISTDSNNAL
+841 ANDGATISADGSSAL
-856 TKITTTDFSNTNK
+856 TKITATDFSNTNK
-869 GAFVSKGSLQLEAS
+869 GVFISKGSLQLEAS

-936 QGNLEADLGSFTNQ
+936 QGNLEADLGSLTNQ

-957 GKNAAINTSN
+957 GKNAVINTSN

-977 FVTKDLTINSIGDFL
+977 FVTKNLTINSIGDFL
-992 NEDGLIA
+992 NEDGLVA
-999 VGASGTISAT
+999 VGGSGTISAT

-1024 INAAGDL
+1024 INAVGDL

-1119 IKIDLDKDL
+1119 ININLDNDL

-1146 GTVENVGYQGTIHY
+1146 GTIENVGYQGTIHY

-1169 WKYKKHRRMHIRC
+1169 WKYKKHRRMHVRC

-1207 RLSLLSGVSGVKIYA
+1207 RLSLLSGVGGVKINA
-1222 TDIVNRTHQAK
+1222 ADIVNKTHQAK

-1257 TLYKE
+1257 KLYKE

-1282 DNNTGDKMT
+1282 DNQTGDKMM

-1315 ETNKKFAD
+1315 ETNKKFGD

-1488 ASENLAVKAEKNIT
+1488 ASENLTVKAEKNIT

-1519 ITNEATVS
+1519 ITNEAATS
-1527 KKQYKEL
+1527 ETQYREL

-1552 LEAGKNITNKGANLT
+1552 LEAGNSITNKGANLT
-1567 AGKDLTLNAND
+1567 AGKDLSLNAESI
-1578 VDIVTVANEKHVAV
+1578 DIVTVAKEKHVAV

-1610 LSGENIRLNT
+1610 LSGENIRLNA

-1630 LSAKNDVAL
+1630 LSAKNDVDL
-1639 NAKGDVNI
+1639 NAKGDVNLT
-1647 NAVKDLYSEES
+1647 AVKDLYSEES
-1658 EVGNRGGSYY
+1658 EVGKRGSSYY

-1705 SEAGKADLA
+1705 SEAGKADLI
-1714 AENNINIANA
+1714 AENNVNIANE
-1724 TEYHECLHEE
+1724 TEYHERLHEE

-1759 GSNVSAGEIA
+1759 NSNVSAGELA

-1777 LTGSN
+1777 ITGSN

-1813 VKKSGILSGGGLGF
+1813 VKKSGVFAGGGLGF

-1839 NQNTE
+1839 NQNVE
-1844 QVGSTVGSVKGN
+1844 QVGSTVGSVKGS
-1856 VNLDADKAANVKG
+1856 VNMDADKAANVKG

-1878 NITGENVKI
+1878 NITGENVSI
-1887 ENSDSIYN
+1887 ENSNSIYN

-1912 GEAVNKVN
+1912 GGYVDVVNNAANSVTHATEVEDKRLGALVAVKGYKDADKAIKNIKSNGGGKVN
-1920 EVVNHVERANQ
+1920 EN
-1931 VNDKR
+1931 
-1936 LAALHGYK
+1936 
-1944 AIESV
+1944 
-1949 EKNIGMLKDAVK
+1949 
-1961 NPSQGLSLNVSVGSS
+1961 LSINVSLGTTK
-1976 QSRIESKST
+1976 SRSESNST
-1985 TVVANGSNVKAAGD
+1985 TTVANASEVKAGGD
-1999 VKITST
+1999 VNVTST
-2005 EKDIN
+2005 KKDIN
-2010 ITGSNVEGKDVTLN
+2010 IIGSNVEGKDVTLN

-2030 ITASKN
+2030 IIASEN
-2036 TNKTEQ
+2036 TNNTEQ
-2042 NSKSSS
+2042 SSKSSS
-2048 ASVGVGFDIAT
+2048 ASVGASLELGK
-2059 GQVSSVTISGSKSKG
+2059 GPSYSISGSMSKG
-2074 EVDANS
+2074 EVSANG
-2080 TSYNESTVKADKK
+2080 TTYNESTVTANKDLSFA
-2093 LDFTSA
+2093 SGN
-2099 KDTNIKGGNL
+2099 DTNIKGGML
-2109 SGEKIAGNVGG
+2109 SGEKVTGNVGG
-2120 DLNIESKQDKNSYK
+2120 DLNIESKQDSNSYK
-2134 EKNSSAGFGVGIDL
+2134 ETNKSVGVSIGL
-2148 SGKNKNDGIATTD
+2148 GSNKAV
-2161 KKDKASNADKT
+2161 S
-2172 GIFGSATKSN
+2172 GSASIGKI
-2182 VDSNYESVTNQSGI
+2182 DSNYKSVTDQSGI
-2196 YAGKEGFDIRVEA
+2196 YAGTEGFDINVGE

-2235 YEDIKNKAEYEAGSI
+2235 FEDIQNKADYKSG
-2250 GINVDTSKNAKNKDA
+2250 GA
-2265 GVTPN
+2265 GVKVN
-2270 IGVGAK
+2270 K
-2276 DDAES
+2276 NNDAEYNEKGITPDIGMPAS
-2281 VTKATVSEGEIEIR
+2281 GEAESTTKAAISEGTIEIR
-2295 DKGHQKQDLKDLNRD
+2295 DKENQKQDIEKLNRD
-2310 TQNSLNK
+2310 PNNSLNK
-2317 LGEIFDKTKVE
+2317 LGEIFDKTKIE
-2328 ERQELAGLFGEI
+2328 ERQELANLFGEL
-2340 AYKAV
+2340 AYNEIHYMDGSDEQKA
-2345 GDLAIKNGWQ
+2345 LY
-2355 EGSAEKNALHALV
+2355 HAVV
-2368 GGIMSEL
+2368 GGIMSKL
-2375 TNSGFLAGA
+2375 TGGDFLAGA
-2384 SGAMINEIIQDK
+2384 SAAGINKLVIEEIVKVADGDPDKAQWVSAVLGAVISGLVSGNTQ
-2396 LRDMFKD
+2396 
-2403 NPAMHQWASALIGGV
+2403 AGASI
-2418 VAQVA
+2418 A
-2423 ADNAQVGSA
+2423 A
-2432 TASSGTKNN
+2432 SGTKNN
-2441 YLTHEQLEKYNSE
+2441 YWHDFMENMINKIDVDELEENKAY
-2454 IEAIEKDDSLTE
+2454 AILINGAYGPGGVTVGCYVVKDPNNP
-2466 EEKKDA
+2466 KD
-2472 KKIIDLKYDL
+2472 L
-2482 ISALQDR
+2482 
-2489 EWLSRFN
+2489 
-2496 SKINVI
+2496 
-2502 QLKNGEYEIKG
+2502 
-2513 ETFYVGYNKDGSPA
+2513 
-2527 FLSTGTTYGIKD
+2527 
-2539 DNLNDLLQKIIPG
+2539 
-2552 DKIQFPDGSKFYIQP
+2552 
-2567 NGQLFEEDNVG
+2567 
-2578 FLMPFKMISFD
+2578 
-2589 TNAVVDKRNMFV
+2589 
-2601 YDATIS
+2601 
-2607 SNLKNDAGELI
+2607 
-2618 TGVASSIGGLLAGYE
+2618 
-2633 LAKLAITSGND
+2633 
-2644 SGILVGAIVVAMNA
+2644 
-2658 NELVISGTSGY
+2658 
-2669 KNLFNH
+2669 
-2675 NISTVN
+2675 
-2681 FIKDSVLAGSEN
+2681 
-2693 EKIYNSL
+2693 
-2700 NTATQMIGIIGDC
+2700 
-2713 QQFYKL
+2713 
-2719 IEEGK
+2719 
-2724 LRNIDWDKIIYDKK
+2724 IIYDTTAVS
-2738 ERDELTSILNSYNL
+2738 LQP
-2752 GLDIKTVGDILNK
+2752 LNKGRGVGFTMVEVDFGSGENAVDKIEGWSVSGSIDFASIHVGASWSSNGEQISSEAGLSSEFKAAIAAGLSNTIKIGNRSDKNIWISYDEVISEYLHDNPNGNYSIVYNEDKTKMKVVRKNNGYYEMLTNIGNKPVWIPIKSNSIPF

>member
-22 MQAVI
+22 MQAVM

-85 QLAGALNANANLQG
+85 HLAGALNANANLQG

-148 GRATLTTGVPDW
+148 GRATLTTGMPDW

-167 GFSVAKGTIDIQNAG
+167 GFSVAKGTIDIQNTG

-199 ASAIKINDELWA
+199 ARAIKINDELWA

-226 NADGS
+226 NTDGS

-294 TKNAGSNNSA
+294 TKNAGSSNTA
-304 DGLPNKD
+304 DGLSNKD
-311 YTYLTSDGTVMVSST
+311 YTSLTSDGNVMVSST
-326 EDIENSGVITA
+326 EDIENSSVITA

-387 NSGNINASSILHVAS
+387 NSGNINASSILHVTS
-402 AKAINNDGYM
+402 TKAINNDGYM

-434 KSSVNVTAD
+434 KSSVNVQAD

-485 EALREAEDF
+485 EAPREAEDF
-494 KAPALPDIAQASG
+494 KAPALPDVAQAPG
-507 VAATVKK
+507 VASTVKK

-519 DDLDLVA
+519 NDLDLVA

-573 ILNNATTYTKTELGG
+573 ILNNATKYTKTELGG

-616 SGYLEVAGNKASVVI
+616 NGYLEVAGNKASVVI
-631 ANVNG
+631 ANANG

-657 TNWADGSF
+657 TNWTDGNL
-665 KFSDNKGDM
+665 KFGNNKGDM

-687 QLEIFTSNLQVD
+687 QLEIFTNNLQVD
-699 QSEVYTNELHI
+699 KSEVYTNELHI

-722 AATENMHINAGALKN
+722 AATENMQINAGTLKN

-745 QKNLTATVSGDVEQ
+745 QKNLTAAVSGDVEQ

-767 EALKVSAA
+767 NNLQLRANALK
-775 KLSNT
+775 NT
-780 NNSLISAG
+780 NNSLLSAA

-807 AGNDLDVRA
+807 AGNDLDVKA

-830 QNGTLAVANRF
+830 QNGTLAVANKI
-841 ANDGATISTDSNNAL
+841 ANDGATISADGSSAL
-856 TKITTTDFSNTNK
+856 TKITATDFSNTNK

-936 QGNLEADLGSFTNQ
+936 QGNLEADLGSLTNQ

-957 GKNAAINTSN
+957 GKNAVINTSN

-992 NEDGLIA
+992 NEDGLVA
-999 VGASGTISAT
+999 VGGSGTISAN

-1031 SLTAEDT
+1031 SLNAQDT
-1038 VLNRSSDIE
+1038 VMNRSSDIE

-1119 IKIDLDKDL
+1119 INIDLDKDL

-1207 RLSLLSGVSGVKIYA
+1207 RLSLLSGVIGVKIEA
-1222 TDIVNRTHQAK
+1222 KDIVNKTHQAK

-1245 FKTDADKHLTDE
+1245 FKTDAENHLTDE
-1257 TLYKE
+1257 KLYKE

-1282 DNNTGDKMT
+1282 DNQTGDKMM

-1389 VIAEEMNLKVGVAL
+1389 VVAEAMDLKVGVAL

-1422 VNGQKVLVPEVFLA
+1422 VNGQKVFVPEVFLA

-1474 VALRAENVSNKGDI
+1474 VALRAENVDNKGDI
-1488 ASENLAVKAEKNIT
+1488 AGKNLKIKAEKNIT

-1508 AKADALLQAEN
+1508 AKVDAMLQAEN
-1519 ITNEATVS
+1519 ITNEAATS
-1527 KKQYKEL
+1527 ETQYREL

-1552 LEAGKNITNKGANLT
+1552 LEAGNSITNRGANLT
-1567 AGKDLTLNAND
+1567 AGKDLTLSAND

-1610 LSGENIRLNT
+1610 LSGENIRLNA
-1620 KKDISIAGGV
+1620 KKDISIAGGI
-1630 LSAKNDVAL
+1630 LSAKNDVEL
-1639 NAKGDVNI
+1639 NAKGDVNLT
-1647 NAVKDLYSEES
+1647 AVKDLYSEES

-1684 AKNDIS
+1684 AKNDIR

-1705 SEAGKADLA
+1705 SEAGKADLV
-1714 AENNINIANA
+1714 AENNINITNA
-1724 TEYHECLHEE
+1724 TEYHERLHEE

-1751 YSRQNTVV
+1751 YSKQNTVV

-1777 LTGSN
+1777 ITGSN
-1782 VVADNDVSVKTGGNL
+1782 VVADNDVNVKTSGNL

-1803 QTSESEYIKS
+1803 QISESEYIKS
-1813 VKKSGILSGGGLGF
+1813 VKKSGVFAGGGLGF

-1839 NQNTE
+1839 NQNVE

-1856 VNLDADKAANVKG
+1856 VNLDADKATNVKG

-1878 NITGENVKI
+1878 SIKGENVSI
-1887 ENSDSIYN
+1887 ENSNSVYN

-1912 GEAVNKVN
+1912 GAYVDVVNNAANSVKHATDVEDKRLGALVAVKGYKDADKAIKDIKGKGGGKVN
-1920 EVVNHVERANQ
+1920 EN
-1931 VNDKR
+1931 
-1936 LAALHGYK
+1936 
-1944 AIESV
+1944 
-1949 EKNIGMLKDAVK
+1949 
-1961 NPSQGLSLNVSVGSS
+1961 LSINVSLGTTK
-1976 QSRIESKST
+1976 SKSESNSTT
-1985 TVVANGSNVKAAGD
+1985 TVANASEVKAGGD
-1999 VKITST
+1999 VNVTST
-2005 EKDIN
+2005 KKDIN

-2042 NSKSSS
+2042 SSKSSS
-2048 ASVGVGFDIAT
+2048 ASVGASLELGK
-2059 GQVSSVTISGSKSKG
+2059 GPSYSISGSMSKG
-2074 EVDANS
+2074 EVSANG
-2080 TSYNESTVKADKK
+2080 TTYNESNVTANKDLSFA
-2093 LDFTSA
+2093 SGN
-2099 KDTNIKGGNL
+2099 DTNIKGGKL
-2109 SGEKIAGNVGG
+2109 SGEKVTGNVGG
-2120 DLNIESKQDKNSYK
+2120 DFNIESKQDSNSYK
-2134 EKNSSAGFGVGIDL
+2134 ENNKSVGASIGL
-2148 SGKNKNDGIATTD
+2148 GSNKAV
-2161 KKDKASNADKT
+2161 S
-2172 GIFGSATKSN
+2172 GSASVGKI
-2182 VDSNYESVTNQSGI
+2182 DSNYKSVTDQSGI
-2196 YAGKEGFDIRVEA
+2196 YAGKEGFDIRVED
-2209 NTDLKGGIISS
+2209 NTDLKGSIISS
-2220 EAEKDKNKISTGTLT
+2220 TADADKNKLSTGTLT
-2235 YEDIKNKAEYEAGSI
+2235 FEDIQNKADYKAGGA
-2250 GINVDTSKNAKNKDA
+2250 GIKVNKNN
-2265 GVTPN
+2265 
-2270 IGVGAK
+2270 
-2276 DDAES
+2276 DAEYNEKGITPDIGMPAS
-2281 VTKATVSEGEIEIR
+2281 GEAESTTNATISKGTIEIR
-2295 DKGHQKQDLKDLNRD
+2295 DKDKQKQDIEKLNRD
-2310 TQNSLNK
+2310 TANSLNK
-2317 LGEIFDKTKVE
+2317 LGEIFDKTKIE
-2328 ERQELAGLFGEI
+2328 ERQELANLFGEL
-2340 AYKAV
+2340 AYNEIHYMDGSNEQKA
-2345 GDLAIKNGWQ
+2345 LY
-2355 EGSAEKNALHALV
+2355 HAVV
-2368 GGIMSEL
+2368 GGIMSKL
-2375 TNSGFLAGA
+2375 TGGDFLAGA
-2384 SGAMINEIIQDK
+2384 TAAGINKLVIEEVKKAANYEPDKMQWVSAVLGA
-2396 LRDMFKD
+2396 
-2403 NPAMHQWASALIGGV
+2403 V
-2418 VAQVA
+2418 VAEFVSGNPQA
-2423 ADNAQVGSA
+2423 GGSA
-2432 TASSGTKNN
+2432 AASGTKNN
-2441 YLTHEQLEKYNSE
+2441 EVADIIFNPKRVLNGYGEGLKDRGIEEIEDISAIVSDPLGTLNEMYQFLQAIYEEPSLANEIKEQFVDVFNERLDKFENGTAEETGYELGRISVDIASLCVASGSSKILTKFPRVGKIVSSLEKYTAKSISTTKLTND
-2454 IEAIEKDDSLTE
+2454 IVYIGDSLW
-2466 EEKKDA
+2466 EKGAFKRGQ
-2472 KKIIDLKYDL
+2472 IIDK
-2482 ISALQDR
+2482 ALGNN
-2489 EWLSRFN
+2489 L
-2496 SKINVI
+2496 
-2502 QLKNGEYEIKG
+2502 
-2513 ETFYVGYNKDGSPA
+2513 GYN
-2527 FLSTGTTYGIKD
+2527 
-2539 DNLNDLLQKIIPG
+2539 
-2552 DKIQFPDGSKFYIQP
+2552 FP
-2567 NGQLFEEDNVG
+2567 
-2578 FLMPFKMISFD
+2578 
-2589 TNAVVDKRNMFV
+2589 VVDKLNDRTITSIKSMDLTANTYQTGRGIYNALVKNIDDLEAFEKRSWRHTTINIDD
-2601 YDATIS
+2601 YDYKQLEVAIPKITIS
-2607 SNLKNDAGELI
+2607 KDQKNGLEQAVKYAKSKNINVKI
-2618 TGVASSIGGLLAGYE
+2618 T
-2633 LAKLAITSGND
+2633 
-2644 SGILVGAIVVAMNA
+2644 VV
-2658 NELVISGTSGY
+2658 E
-2669 KNLFNH
+2669 
-2675 NISTVN
+2675 
-2681 FIKDSVLAGSEN
+2681 
-2693 EKIYNSL
+2693 
-2700 NTATQMIGIIGDC
+2700 
-2713 QQFYKL
+2713 
-2719 IEEGK
+2719 
-2724 LRNIDWDKIIYDKK
+2724 
-2738 ERDELTSILNSYNL
+2738 
-2752 GLDIKTVGDILNK
+2752 

>member
-22 MQAVI
+22 MQAVM

-85 QLAGALNANANLQG
+85 HLAGALNANANLQG

-148 GRATLTTGVPDW
+148 GRATLTTGMPDW

-199 ASAIKINDELWA
+199 ARAIKINDELWA

-226 NADGS
+226 NTDGS
-231 LEVQK
+231 LEVHK

-294 TKNAGSNNSA
+294 TKNSGSSSNA
-304 DGLPNKD
+304 TDGLQNQD
-311 YTYLTSDGTVMVSST
+311 YTSLTSDGTVMVSST

-373 QDAAALRI
+373 QEAAKLRI
-381 TADEIA
+381 TADEIT
-387 NSGNINASSILHVAS
+387 NSGNINASKILDVAS

-412 HSSGEASIS
+412 HSNGEVSIS
-421 AGGILSGSGSIGA
+421 AGGILSGSGSVGA

-480 ATPNP
+480 ETPDP
-485 EALREAEDF
+485 EAPREAEDF

-548 QIAEVNGNGVS
+548 QIAEVNSNGVS

-573 ILNNATTYTKTELGG
+573 ILNNATKYTKTELGG

-616 SGYLEVAGNKASVVI
+616 NGYLEVAGNKASVVI

-674 IIAGDGL
+674 LIAGDGL

-687 QLEIFTSNLQVD
+687 QLDVFTNNLQAD
-699 QSEVYTNELHI
+699 KSELYANELHI

-722 AATENMHINAGALKN
+722 AATENMQINAGALKN

-745 QKNLTATVSGDVEQ
+745 QKNLTAAVSGDVEQ

-767 EALKVSAA
+767 EALSVSAA

-830 QNGTLAVANRF
+830 QNGTLTVANRF
-841 ANDGATISTDSNNAL
+841 ANDGATISADGSSAL
-856 TKITTTDFSNTNK
+856 TKITATDFSNTNK

-929 SKASVDV
+929 SKASIDV
-936 QGNLEADLGSFTNQ
+936 QGNLEADLGSLTNQ

-957 GKNAAINTSN
+957 GKNAVINTSN
-967 DFTNKDLGNI
+967 NFTNKDLGNI
-977 FVTKDLTINSIGDFL
+977 FVTKNLTINSIGDFL
-992 NEDGLIA
+992 NEDGLVAI
-999 VGASGTISAT
+999 GGSGTISAN

-1119 IKIDLDKDL
+1119 IKIDLDKNL

-1207 RLSLLSGVSGVKIYA
+1207 RLSLLSGVSGVKINA
-1222 TDIVNRTHQAK
+1222 KDIVNKTHQAK
-1233 GKVGDLPESDAY
+1233 GKVGDLPESDDY
-1245 FKTDADKHLTDE
+1245 FKTDAENHLTGE
-1257 TLYKE
+1257 KLYKE

-1273 ADDKAAAGK
+1273 ADDKAASGK
-1282 DNNTGDKMT
+1282 DNNTGEKMM

-1389 VIAEEMNLKVGVAL
+1389 VVAEAMDLKVGVAL

-1422 VNGQKVLVPEVFLA
+1422 VNGEKVLVPEVFLA

-1465 MGNIKSDGT
+1465 MGNIRSDGT

-1488 ASENLAVKAEKNIT
+1488 ASKNLTVKAEKNIT

-1508 AKADALLQAEN
+1508 AKANALLQAEN

-1534 NQKKLEATGSIS
+1534 NQKKLEATGSIG

-1552 LEAGKNITNKGANLT
+1552 LEAVNSITNRGANLT
-1567 AGKDLTLNAND
+1567 AGKDLSLNAENI
-1578 VDIVTVANEKHVAV
+1578 DIVTVAKEKHVAV

-1620 KKDISIAGGV
+1620 KKDISIAGGI
-1630 LSAKNDVAL
+1630 LSAKNDVEL
-1639 NAKGDVNI
+1639 NAKGDVNLT
-1647 NAVKDLYSEES
+1647 AVKDLYSEES

-1705 SEAGKADLA
+1705 SEAGKADLI
-1714 AENNINIANA
+1714 AENNINIANE
-1724 TEYHECLHEE
+1724 TEYHERLHEE

-1751 YSRQNTVV
+1751 YSKQNTVV
-1759 GSNVSAGEIA
+1759 GSNVSAGELE

-1777 LTGSN
+1777 ITGSN

-1856 VNLDADKAANVKG
+1856 VNLNADKAANVKG
-1869 STVVAGKDI
+1869 STFVAGKDI

-1912 GEAVNKVN
+1912 GGYVDVVNNAANSVKHATDVEDKRLGALVAVKGYKDADKAIKNIKGKGGGKVN
-1920 EVVNHVERANQ
+1920 EN
-1931 VNDKR
+1931 
-1936 LAALHGYK
+1936 
-1944 AIESV
+1944 
-1949 EKNIGMLKDAVK
+1949 
-1961 NPSQGLSLNVSVGSS
+1961 LSINVSLGTTK
-1976 QSRIESKST
+1976 SKSESNSTT
-1985 TVVANGSNVKAAGD
+1985 TVANASEVKAGGD
-1999 VKITST
+1999 INVTST
-2005 EKDIN
+2005 KKDIN

-2048 ASVGVGFDIAT
+2048 ASVGASLELGK
-2059 GQVSSVTISGSKSKG
+2059 GPSYSISGSMSKG
-2074 EVDANS
+2074 EVSANG
-2080 TSYNESTVKADKK
+2080 TTYNESNVTANKDLSFA
-2093 LDFTSA
+2093 SGN
-2099 KDTNIKGGNL
+2099 DTNIKGGNL
-2109 SGEKIAGNVGG
+2109 SGEKVTGNVGG
-2120 DLNIESKQDKNSYK
+2120 DLNIESKQDSNSYK
-2134 EKNSSAGFGVGIDL
+2134 ENNKSVGASIGL
-2148 SGKNKNDGIATTD
+2148 GSNKAV
-2161 KKDKASNADKT
+2161 S
-2172 GIFGSATKSN
+2172 GSASVGKI
-2182 VDSNYESVTNQSGI
+2182 DSNYKSVTDQSGI
-2196 YAGKEGFDIRVEA
+2196 YAGKEGFDIRVED
-2209 NTDLKGGIISS
+2209 NTDLKGSIISS
-2220 EAEKDKNKISTGTLT
+2220 TADADKNKLSTGTLT
-2235 YEDIKNKAEYEAGSI
+2235 FEDIQNKADYKAGGA
-2250 GINVDTSKNAKNKDA
+2250 GIKVNKNN
-2265 GVTPN
+2265 
-2270 IGVGAK
+2270 
-2276 DDAES
+2276 DAEYNEKGITPDIGMPAS
-2281 VTKATVSEGEIEIR
+2281 GEAESTTKATISKGTIEIR
-2295 DKGHQKQDLKDLNRD
+2295 DKENQKQDINKLNRD

-2317 LGEIFDKTKVE
+2317 LGEIFDKTKIE
-2328 ERQELAGLFGEI
+2328 ERQELANLFGEL
-2340 AYKAV
+2340 AYNEIHYMDGSNEQKA
-2345 GDLAIKNGWQ
+2345 LY
-2355 EGSAEKNALHALV
+2355 HAVV
-2368 GGIMSEL
+2368 GGIMSKL
-2375 TNSGFLAGA
+2375 TGGDFLAGA
-2384 SGAMINEIIQDK
+2384 TAAGINKLVIEEVKKAANYDPDKMQWVSAALGA
-2396 LRDMFKD
+2396 
-2403 NPAMHQWASALIGGV
+2403 V
-2418 VAQVA
+2418 VAEFVSGNPQAGGSVA
-2423 ADNAQVGSA
+2423 A
-2432 TASSGTKNN
+2432 SGTKNN
-2441 YLTHEQLEKYNSE
+2441 AVADIIFNPKRVLNGYGEGLKDRGVEEIEDISAIVSDPLGTLNEMYQFLQAVYEEPSLANEIKEQFIDVFNERLDKFENGTAEETGYELGRISVDIASLCVASGSSKILTKFPRVGKIVSSLEKYTAKSISTTKLTND
-2454 IEAIEKDDSLTE
+2454 IVYIGDSLW
-2466 EEKKDA
+2466 EKGAFKRGQ
-2472 KKIIDLKYDL
+2472 IIDK
-2482 ISALQDR
+2482 ALGNN
-2489 EWLSRFN
+2489 L
-2496 SKINVI
+2496 
-2502 QLKNGEYEIKG
+2502 
-2513 ETFYVGYNKDGSPA
+2513 GYN
-2527 FLSTGTTYGIKD
+2527 
-2539 DNLNDLLQKIIPG
+2539 
-2552 DKIQFPDGSKFYIQP
+2552 FP
-2567 NGQLFEEDNVG
+2567 
-2578 FLMPFKMISFD
+2578 
-2589 TNAVVDKRNMFV
+2589 VVDK
-2601 YDATIS
+2601 
-2607 SNLKNDAGELI
+2607 LNDR
-2618 TGVASSIGGLLAGYE
+2618 T
-2633 LAKLAITSGND
+2633 ITSIKSMD
-2644 SGILVGAIVVAMNA
+2644 LTA
-2658 NELVISGTSGY
+2658 NTYQTGRG
-2669 KNLFNH
+2669 
-2675 NISTVN
+2675 
-2681 FIKDSVLAGSEN
+2681 
-2693 EKIYNSL
+2693 IYNTL
-2700 NTATQMIGIIGDC
+2700 VKNIDTLEAFDEQTWRGVVIQAADYD
-2713 QQFYKL
+2713 YKQL
-2719 IEEGK
+2719 EVAIPKVAISKDQKDGLEEAIK
-2724 LRNIDWDKIIYDKK
+2724 YAKRRNINIKITIV
-2738 ERDELTSILNSYNL
+2738 E
-2752 GLDIKTVGDILNK
+2752 